1 MFNMKKKRL
10 QFLARAAMTLLLV
23 MFATIGARAD
33 EGTLSGSGTAAD
45 PYLIGSD
52 ADWET
57 FVSYINDKG
66 GQYRYSYY
74 KLTADIHV
82 TSMVG
87 KNDDTNAFKGVFD
100 GNGHTMTLNLT
111 TDGSSNFFAPFRYV
125 GGSTFK
131 RLHIAGKITS
141 NSYYVASLVGHHRW
155 STLNIYNCWSSV
167 DIVCTKKTDNSFNAG
182 FVGYSYDSNININN
196 CRFDGSLQ
204 GAETG
209 GWSGF
214 VGQRI
219 SNSSSTNIS
228 NCLFAPTQL
237 TVATNNSNTFAYN
250 SYVITNSYYT
260 KLLGKAQ
267 GTAVGTMADSE
278 LLNSL
283 GKGWEKRENK
293 IVPVFDIK
301 NLTTG
306 SIECNTFW
314 AYTGED
320 ITVTPT
326 VKDMDGNT
334 VSSENYS
341 VSFSPS
347 PVKEVGRYTMTVT
360 SNTANG
366 YSGTLTH
373 QFEVAQNISG
383 TGTQED
389 PYLIT
394 SAEDWNLFAKS
405 VEGGIDYSKKYV
417 KLTNDITISTM
428 VGVCDES
435 GDRPFSGTFDG
446 DNHTLTANITSTATD
461 DNKNN
466 QGVAPFH
473 LIKQATIQNLT
484 VAGQITSASKYA
496 AGLVGWVDGDYN
508 SSYIKNCVVKAT
520 ITTSADWAGGFV
532 GNICYSDRNNLYF
545 TNSVF
550 AGKIINT
557 SSDDRRRAGGF
568 CGYGYGYS
576 YFENCLENGTYTNV
590 TYMNPRNAHGIFFND
605 RVYSLYYVNKIA
617 VNDKYITKEYGC
629 YQVANTAPADE
640 LYLKREIKGY
650 QFYQSVWITGLNE
663 SYPYNNGEEVSLAY
677 ELKTNSG
684 KLTKDTDYTVTL
696 SPNAPAAAGDYT
708 ISFTAKEGN
717 SGGYAGTTTRT
728 FCVMDGENLDGYVFN
743 TEGEGES
750 KVYLINDERDLERL
764 AAYVNSGHDATG
776 KTFKQNA
783 DITLTAAHT
792 SIGRYFEGTYK
803 YFKGTYDGN
812 NKTISN
818 LTVNAPNSNYQG
830 LFGYTSKAVIKNV
843 TLANCNITGK
853 QYTGGIVGYASTSTA
868 IENCHVRGNIS
879 ATESDASGHG
889 GIAGSATTTSITN
902 CTVTGTIS
910 TSVSNDN
917 YGGIV
922 GAANYDVV
930 ITSCENAANISGD
943 GQNHGGIV
951 GRDYN
956 RSNKFKYCL
965 NTGVVNGNQ
974 YVGAIAG
981 QNDSPRDFDHC
992 YYSNQSTIKAFGTSS
1007 GSNNYTGYGEVAY
1020 VVTLGENIS
1029 KIEFAEQTVI
1039 TSALSGKKYYAKGD
1053 WTLTLTP
1060 NQTDVTFV
1068 SYACEG
1074 GTLSDLTTADG
1085 THKLTITD
1093 KDVTIS
1099 ALVSNNDAT
1108 DVNGV
1113 TIAAIPD
1120 MRWRGNNVSVVVP
1133 TITVTNGETS
1143 LVLGTDYLVECSNNT
1158 AIGEATI
1165 TIKGINNYKGTQTKT
1180 FNIVDFPLQDASA
1193 ANSASNPYL
1202 ITTAEDLEALASIV
1216 NTGSRLGGYYKQ
1228 SADITLTNEHTAIG
1242 NSSNT
1247 SFRGVYDGDNKVIKG
1262 LLINQPEATYQGLF
1276 GRAKN
1281 ATITNVIIE
1290 NCDITAKKYV
1300 GGICGYA
1307 GETTISNCKVSGAI
1321 KTADGVDGMYHGGIA
1336 GYISDKPI
1344 SSCVNTASVKGNNS
1358 KSQYYGGIVGEVSWT
1373 NITDCFNAGIVEGTL
1388 YVGSIVGSNG
1398 ASRLNNNYHTTTT
1411 TGGVGANDVATGTDQ
1426 TGATTVAKI
1435 TAAEGVTLT
1444 LPTTPT
1450 YVWNNEN
1457 LYESGVVVT
1466 LDFTVPEGKYWDHY
1480 TVNNG
1485 KISNAGVKE
1494 GEHTLTDFTA
1504 DVVISA
1510 TFVSE
1515 LTDIA
1520 TAGVT
1525 IAAIED
1531 LTYNGK
1537 EQHPT
1542 PVVTLNSN
1550 VLEAGSNYQVT
1561 YSEGCT
1567 NVGTYTITITG
1578 MGRYNG
1584 ILQKTFK
1591 IVPYDISG
1599 CDIKVEN
1606 KPYTGDVINVTP
1618 TVKYGSIT
1626 LAQGEDKDY
1635 TFVTNPTTV
1644 KEGGD
1649 YTLTVTGKGNYT
1661 GTKEVSFNVYYST
1674 PTELS
1679 CTNVT
1684 ATTAIVTWKDTYAAK
1699 WTVAYST
1706 DKTFESAA
1714 HIDVENAKTVSLEN
1728 LSADQVYYVRVK
1740 AVYGSQES
1748 DWSNVCSFEPT
1759 TKLLIGSGNNTSES
1773 LPFHNW
1779 YHYNLTQQIYTAEEL
1794 GKKAGTIM
1802 SLDFFKT
1809 DDNKCD
1815 NAIEIY
1821 LVKTDKTKF
1830 EGAKDWISVT
1840 EADKVYDGKKLF
1852 ENNQWTTIELS
1863 KPFDYD
1869 GVSNLAL
1876 IVYDKEVS
1884 GDSYGSGCNF
1894 RVYQGNDSQTLQY
1907 RNDRTGPFTSEGNN
1921 AILTPSVSGNS
1932 LSSTKNQLR
1941 IRMADKVTMNGLG
1954 IMSYASDNVLDFSN
1968 ISDLTAH
1975 YASSFAATAN
1985 NAGVLTMKQT
1995 ETTPAGEGLM
2005 LKGTANETFYVPALF
2020 NLTPEALTGN
2030 NLKGLTKITEVETTE
2045 GDKTNFILSQ
2055 QKGVIAWYPLAA
2067 KYALKAHSAY
2077 LQLLTNDV
2085 FTGDGTR
2092 AISMEFEDGVTTG
2105 FIQIATD
2112 DVEDGDWYGIDG
2124 IKFNQ
2129 KPTQRGVYINNGR
2142 KVIVK

>member
-1 MFNMKKKRL
+1 
-10 QFLARAAMTLLLV
+10 MTLLLV

-33 EGTLSGSGTAAD
+33 EGTLSGSGTDDD

-82 TSMVG
+82 TSMAG
-87 KNDDTNAFKGVFD
+87 KNDDDNAFKGIFD

-155 STLNIYNCWSSV
+155 GTLNIYNCWSSV
-167 DIVCTKKTDNSFNAG
+167 DIVCTKKSDNSFNAG

-214 VGQRI
+214 VGQRM

-301 NLTTG
+301 NLSTG
-306 SIECNTFW
+306 SIACNTFW
-314 AYTGED
+314 AYTGEEV
-320 ITVTPT
+320 TVTPT

-435 GDRPFSGTFDG
+435 GDRPFSGIFDG

-473 LIKQATIQNLT
+473 LIKQATIQNLI
-484 VAGQITSASKYA
+484 VAGNITSASKYA
-496 AGLVGWVDGDYN
+496 AGLVGWIDGKSKDSN
-508 SSYIKNCVVKAT
+508 IKDCIVKAT
-520 ITTSADWAGGFV
+520 ITTSADFAGGFV
-532 GNICYSDRNNLYF
+532 GNICYSDRNYLYF

-550 AGKIINT
+550 AGHIKNT
-557 SSDDRRRAGGF
+557 SSDDSRRAGGF
-568 CGYGYGYS
+568 CGYGYGDS
-576 YFENCLENGTYTNV
+576 YFENCLENGSYTNI
-590 TYMNPRNAHGIFFND
+590 TYMNPRNAYGIFSND

-617 VNDKYITKEYGC
+617 VNDKYIVKEYGC

-650 QFYQSVWITGLNE
+650 QFYQSVWITGIND

-696 SPNAPAAAGDYT
+696 SPNAPAAIGDYT

-717 SGGYAGTTTRT
+717 SGGYKGTTTHT
-728 FCVMDGENLDGYVFN
+728 FCVMEGENMDGYVFN

-750 KVYLINDERDLERL
+750 KVYLINNERDLERL

-853 QYTGGIVGYASTSTA
+853 QYTGGIVGCASTSTA
-868 IENCHVRGNIS
+868 IENCHVSGNIC
-879 ATESDASGHG
+879 ATASNASDHG
-889 GIAGSATTTSITN
+889 GIVGSATATSITN

-951 GRDYN
+951 GRDY
-956 RSNKFKYCL
+956 RSSNKFKYCL

-1020 VVTLGENIS
+1020 VVTLGEHIS

-1093 KDVTIS
+1093 KNVTIS
-1099 ALVSNNDAT
+1099 ALVSNNNGT

-1133 TITVTNGETS
+1133 TITVTNGETP

-1165 TIKGINNYKGTQTKT
+1165 TIKGINSYKGTQTKT

-1247 SFRGVYDGDNKVIKG
+1247 SFRGVYDGDNNVIKG
-1262 LLINQPEATYQGLF
+1262 LLINQPKAIYQGLF
-1276 GRAKN
+1276 GRAN
-1281 ATITNVIIE
+1281 QATITNVIIE

-1307 GETTISNCKVSGAI
+1307 SETTISNCKVSGAI

-1336 GYISDKPI
+1336 GSIYDKPI

-1358 KSQYYGGIVGEVSWT
+1358 KSQYYGGIVGEGSWT
-1373 NITDCFNAGIVEGTL
+1373 IITDCFNAGIVEGTL

-1485 KISNAGVKE
+1485 KISNASVKE

-1525 IAAIED
+1525 IADIED

-1537 EQHPT
+1537 EQHPS
-1542 PVVTLNSN
+1542 PVVTLSSN
-1550 VLEAGSNYQVT
+1550 VLEAGANYQVT

-1567 NVGTYTITITG
+1567 NVGTYTITIEG
-1578 MGRYNG
+1578 VGRYSG
-1584 ILQKTFK
+1584 RLTKTFN

-1649 YTLTVTGKGNYT
+1649 YTLTVTGKGNYA
-1661 GTKEVSFNVYYST
+1661 GTKEVPFNVYYPV
-1674 PTELS
+1674 PTNIS
-1679 CTNVT
+1679 CTNIA
-1684 ATTAIVTWKDTYAAK
+1684 ATTATVTWDKSAIVKK
-1699 WTVAYST
+1699 WIVEYST
-1706 DKTFESAA
+1706 DKTFESAER
-1714 HIDVENAKTVSLEN
+1714 IDVNESTATLAS

-1740 AVYGSQES
+1740 AVYGTDQES

-1759 TKLLIGSGNNTSES
+1759 TKLLVGSGDGTSRF
-1773 LPFHNW
+1773 LPFSNW
-1779 YHYNLTQQIYTAEEL
+1779 YHYGLTQQIYTAKEL
-1794 GKKAGTIM
+1794 GNKAGSIM
-1802 SLDFFKT
+1802 ALDFFRT
-1809 DDNKCD
+1809 DDNEC
-1815 NAIEIY
+1815 NNTIEIY
-1821 LVKTDKTKF
+1821 LVKTDKTAF
-1830 EGAKDWISVT
+1830 TNSSDWISVT
-1840 EADKVYDGKKLF
+1840 EAEKVYDGKMQF
-1852 ENNQWTTIELS
+1852 ESNQWTTIELT

-1876 IVYDKEVS
+1876 IVYDKNVS
-1884 GDSYGSGCNF
+1884 EDSYGDYRAF
-1894 RVYQGNDSQTLQY
+1894 RTFKGNDNQTLFF
-1907 RNDRTGPFTSEGNN
+1907 RSDREDPTIRPTVTGTRSN
-1921 AILTPSVSGNS
+1921 A
-1932 LSSTKNQLR
+1932 KNQLR
-1941 IRMADKVTMNGLG
+1941 IRMADKITMNGLG

-1968 ISDLTAH
+1968 VSDLTAH

-1985 NAGVLTMKQT
+1985 NAGVLTMTQV

-2085 FTGDGTR
+2085 FTNDGTR

-2105 FIQIATD
+2105 FIQIATGEA
-2112 DVEDGDWYGIDG
+2112 EDGDWYGIDG

>member
-1 MFNMKKKRL
+1 
-10 QFLARAAMTLLLV
+10 MTLLLV

-66 GQYRYSYY
+66 GNYRFKNY

-87 KNDDTNAFKGVFD
+87 KNDDTNAFKGIFD

-155 STLNIYNCWSSV
+155 GTLNIYNCWSSV

-260 KLLGKAQ
+260 KLLGKEQ

-301 NLTTG
+301 NLSTG

-314 AYTGED
+314 AYTGEEV
-320 ITVTPT
+320 TVTPT

-405 VEGGIDYSKKYV
+405 VGGGIDYSKKYV

-435 GDRPFSGTFDG
+435 GDRPFSGIFEG
-446 DNHTLTANITSTATD
+446 DNHTLTANITSTATG

-484 VAGQITSASKYA
+484 VAGNITSASKYA
-496 AGLVGWVDGDYN
+496 AGLVGWIDGKSKDSN
-508 SSYIKNCVVKAT
+508 IKDCIVKAT
-520 ITTSADWAGGFV
+520 ITTSADFAGGFV
-532 GNICYSDRNNLYF
+532 GNICYSDRNYLYF

-550 AGKIINT
+550 AGHIKNT

-568 CGYGYGYS
+568 CGYGYGDS
-576 YFENCLENGTYTNV
+576 YFENCLENGSYTNI
-590 TYMNPRNAHGIFFND
+590 TYMNPRNAYGIFSND
-605 RVYSLYYVNKIA
+605 RVNSLYYVNKIA

-640 LYLKREIKGY
+640 LYLPREIKGY

-677 ELKTNSG
+677 VLKTNSAQ
-684 KLTKDTDYTVTL
+684 LTKDTDYTVTL

-717 SGGYAGTTTRT
+717 SGGYAGTTTHT
-728 FCVMDGENLDGYVFN
+728 FCVMEGENMDGYVFN

-750 KVYLINDERDLERL
+750 KVYLINNERDLERL
-764 AAYVNSGHDATG
+764 AAYVNSDHDATG
-776 KTFKQNA
+776 KTFKQTA

-792 SIGRYFEGTYK
+792 SIGGYFEGK
-803 YFKGTYDGN
+803 SKCFKGTYDGN

-818 LTVNAPNSNYQG
+818 LIVNAPNSSYQG
-830 LFGYTSKAVIKNV
+830 LFGYTREAKIKNV

-853 QYTGGIVGYASTSTA
+853 QYTGGIVGCALSSTA
-868 IENCHVRGNIS
+868 IENCHVSGNIC
-879 ATESDASGHG
+879 ATASNASDHG
-889 GIAGSATTTSITN
+889 GIVGSATATSITN

-956 RSNKFKYCL
+956 SSNKFKYCL

-981 QNDSPRDFDHC
+981 QNSSPRDFDHC

-1020 VVTLGENIS
+1020 VVTLGKNIS
-1029 KIEFAEQTVI
+1029 NIEFAEQTVI
-1039 TSALSGKKYYAKGD
+1039 TSALSGKKYCAKGD

-1060 NQTDVTFV
+1060 DQTDVTFV

-1133 TITVTNGETS
+1133 TITVTNGETP

-1165 TIKGINNYKGTQTKT
+1165 TIKGINSYKGTQTKT

-1247 SFRGVYDGDNKVIKG
+1247 SFRGVYDGDNNVIKG
-1262 LLINQPEATYQGLF
+1262 LLINQPKAIYQGLF
-1276 GRAKN
+1276 GRAN
-1281 ATITNVIIE
+1281 QATITNVIIE

-1307 GETTISNCKVSGAI
+1307 SETTISNCKVSGAI

-1336 GYISDKPI
+1336 GSIYDKPI

-1358 KSQYYGGIVGEVSWT
+1358 KSQYYGGIVGEGSWT
-1373 NITDCFNAGIVEGTL
+1373 NINDCFNAGIVEGTL

-1485 KISNAGVKE
+1485 KISNASVKE

-1525 IAAIED
+1525 IADIED

-1537 EQHPT
+1537 EQHPS
-1542 PVVTLNSN
+1542 PVVTLSSN
-1550 VLEAGSNYQVT
+1550 VLEAGANYQVT

-1567 NVGTYTITITG
+1567 NVGTYTITIEG
-1578 MGRYNG
+1578 VGRYSG
-1584 ILQKTFK
+1584 RLTKTFN

-1649 YTLTVTGKGNYT
+1649 YTLTVTGKGNYA
-1661 GTKEVSFNVYYST
+1661 GMKEMPFNVYY
-1674 PTELS
+1674 PVPNNIR
-1679 CTNVT
+1679 CTNIA
-1684 ATTAIVTWKDTYAAK
+1684 ATTATVTWDKSAVAK
-1699 WTVAYST
+1699 KWIVEYST
-1706 DKTFESAA
+1706 DKTFESAER
-1714 HIDVENAKTVSLEN
+1714 IDVNESTATLAS

-1740 AVYGSQES
+1740 AVYGTDQES

-1759 TKLLIGSGNNTSES
+1759 TKLLVGSGDGTSRF
-1773 LPFHNW
+1773 LPFSNW
-1779 YHYNLTQQIYTAEEL
+1779 YHYGLTQQIYTAKEL
-1794 GKKAGTIM
+1794 GNKAGSIM
-1802 SLDFFKT
+1802 ALDFFRT
-1809 DDNKCD
+1809 DDNEC
-1815 NAIEIY
+1815 NNTIEIY
-1821 LVKTDKTKF
+1821 LVKTDKTAF
-1830 EGAKDWISVT
+1830 TNSSDWISVT
-1840 EADKVYDGKKLF
+1840 EAEKVYDGKMQF
-1852 ENNQWTTIELS
+1852 ESNQWTTIELT

-1876 IVYDKEVS
+1876 IVYDKNVS
-1884 GDSYGSGCNF
+1884 EDSYGDYRAF
-1894 RVYQGNDSQTLQY
+1894 RTFKGNDNQTLFF
-1907 RNDRTGPFTSEGNN
+1907 RSDRDDPTIRPTVTGTRSN
-1921 AILTPSVSGNS
+1921 A
-1932 LSSTKNQLR
+1932 KNQLR

-1954 IMSYASDNVLDFSN
+1954 IMSYASDNALDFSN
-1968 ISDLTAH
+1968 VSDLTAH
-1975 YASSFAATAN
+1975 YASGFAATAN
-1985 NAGVLTMKQT
+1985 NAGVLTMTQV

-2085 FTGDGTR
+2085 FTNEGTR

>member
-1 MFNMKKKRL
+1 
-10 QFLARAAMTLLLV
+10 MTLLLV

-33 EGTLSGSGTAAD
+33 EGTLSGSGTATD

-66 GQYRYSYY
+66 GQYRYKNY

-82 TSMVG
+82 TSMAG
-87 KNDDTNAFKGVFD
+87 KNNDDNAFKGVFD
-100 GNGHTMTLNLT
+100 GNGHTMTLDLT
-111 TDGSSNFFAPFRYV
+111 DDGNSYCAPFRFV
-125 GGSTFK
+125 GKSTFK

-141 NSYYVASLVGHHRW
+141 ISYNAASLVGYQRYG
-155 STLNIYNCWSSV
+155 TLNIYNCWSSV
-167 DIVCTKKTDNSFNAG
+167 DIVCTKKSSYSCNAG
-182 FVGYSYDSNININN
+182 FVGYIYESDININN

-204 GAETG
+204 GADADG
-209 GWSGF
+209 CSGF
-214 VGQRI
+214 VGQRN
-219 SNSSSTNIS
+219 SNSSSMKIS

-237 TVATNNSNTFAYN
+237 TVATDNSYTFAYKSDVN
-250 SYVITNSYYT
+250 TNNYYT
-260 KLLGKAQ
+260 TPLGKEQ
-267 GTAVGTMADSE
+267 GTAIGNMTDSE
-278 LLNSL
+278 LLNKL
-283 GKGWEKRENK
+283 GKGWEKKGDK

-301 NLTTG
+301 NLSTG

-314 AYTGED
+314 AYTGEEV
-320 ITVTPT
+320 TVTPT

-334 VSSENYS
+334 VSAENYS

-347 PVKEVGRYTMTVT
+347 PVKEVGQYTMTVA

-383 TGTQED
+383 TGTKED

-394 SAEDWNLFAKS
+394 STDDWNVFAKS
-405 VEGGIDYSKKYV
+405 VEGGIDYYNKFV
-417 KLTNDITISTM
+417 KLTNNITISTM

-435 GDRPFSGTFDG
+435 GNKPFRGTFDG
-446 DNHTLTANITSTATD
+446 DNHALTANITSTATGD
-461 DNKNN
+461 DKNN

-496 AGLVGWVDGDYN
+496 AGLVGWVDGNY
-508 SSYIKNCVVKAT
+508 SRSYIKDCIVKAT

-550 AGKIINT
+550 AGHINNT
-557 SSDDRRRAGGF
+557 SSDDNRRAGGF
-568 CGYGYGYS
+568 CGYGFGDS
-576 YFENCLENGTYTNV
+576 YFGNCLENGSYTNI
-590 TYMNPRNAHGIFFND
+590 TYMNPRNAYGVFSND
-605 RVYSLYYVNKIA
+605 RVNSLYYVNKIA
-617 VNDKYITKEYGC
+617 VNNKYIAKEYGC

-650 QFYQSVWITGLNE
+650 QFYQSVWITGLND

-684 KLTKDTDYTVTL
+684 QLTKDTDYTVTL
-696 SPNAPAAAGDYT
+696 SPNAPAAVGTYT

-728 FCVMDGENLDGYVFN
+728 FCVMEGEDLDGYVFD

-750 KVYLINDERDLERL
+750 KVYLINNERDLERL

-783 DITLTAAHT
+783 NITLTAAHT
-792 SIGRYFEGTYK
+792 SIGGYFEGNSR

-812 NKTISN
+812 NKKISE
-818 LTVNAPNSNYQG
+818 LTVTAPYSNYQG
-830 LFGYTSKAVIKNV
+830 LFGNTQKAVIKNV

-853 QYTGGIVGYASTSTA
+853 QCTGGIVGYASASTA
-868 IENCHVRGNIS
+868 IENCHVRGNIL
-879 ATESDASGHG
+879 ATASNASDHG
-889 GIAGSATTTSITN
+889 GIVGSATATSITN

-922 GAANYDVV
+922 GVANYDVT
-930 ITSCENAANISGD
+930 ITSCENATNISGD

-951 GRDYN
+951 GRDN
-956 RSNKFKYCL
+956 SGSNKFKYCL

-974 YVGAIAG
+974 FVGAIAG
-981 QNDSPRDFDHC
+981 KVYSVRNYDHC
-992 YYSNQSTIKAFGTSS
+992 YYPNGSTIKALGTSS
-1007 GSNNYTGYGEVAY
+1007 SSNDYRGYGEVAY
-1020 VVTLGENIS
+1020 AVTTGEHIS
-1029 KIEFAEQTVI
+1029 KIDIAEGTVV
-1039 TSALSGKKYYAKGD
+1039 TSAISGKKYCTKGD
-1053 WTLTLTP
+1053 WTLTLKP
-1060 NQTDVTFV
+1060 DQTDVTFV

-1120 MRWRGNNVSVVVP
+1120 MRWLGNVGVVP
-1133 TITVTNGETS
+1133 TITMTNGETS
-1143 LVLGTDYLVECSNNT
+1143 LVLGTDYIVEGSNNT

-1165 TIKGINNYKGTQTKT
+1165 TIKGINNYKGTTTKK
-1180 FNIVDFPLQDASA
+1180 FNIVDFTLQDASA
-1193 ANSASNPYL
+1193 ANSATNPYL

-1216 NTGSRLGGYYKQ
+1216 NTKARLAGYYKQ
-1228 SADITLTNEHTAIG
+1228 TADITLSDEHTAIG

-1247 SFRGVYDGDNKVIKG
+1247 SFQGIYDGDNKFIKG
-1262 LLINQPEATYQGLF
+1262 LLINQAEGTYQGLF
-1276 GRAKN
+1276 GRAYR
-1281 ATITNVIIE
+1281 ATIQNVIIE
-1290 NCDITAKKYV
+1290 NCDITAKDYV
-1300 GGICGYA
+1300 GGICGHA
-1307 GETTISNCKVSGAI
+1307 SETTISSCKVSGAI

-1336 GYISDKPI
+1336 GYIYNKPT
-1344 SSCVNTASVKGNNS
+1344 SKCVNTASVKGNNS
-1358 KSQYYGGIVGEVSWT
+1358 KSQYYGGIVGEVRRT

-1388 YVGSIVGSNG
+1388 YVGSIVGSNN

-1411 TGGVGANDVATGTDQ
+1411 TGGVGAKDAATGTDQ

-1450 YVWNNEN
+1450 YVWNNES
-1457 LYESGVVVT
+1457 LYMSGVVVT
-1466 LDFTVPEGKYWDHY
+1466 LDCTVPEGKYWDHY

-1494 GEHTLTDFTA
+1494 GEHTLTDFTD
-1504 DVVISA
+1504 DVAISA
-1510 TFVSE
+1510 TYASE
-1515 LTDIA
+1515 LTNIA

-1525 IAAIED
+1525 IADIED

-1537 EQHPT
+1537 EQHPS

-1550 VLEAGSNYQVT
+1550 VLEAGANYQVT
-1561 YSEGCT
+1561 YSDGCN
-1567 NVGTYTITITG
+1567 NVGTYTITVQG
-1578 MGRYNG
+1578 MGRYTG
-1584 ILQKTFK
+1584 TLQKSFK
-1591 IVPYDISG
+1591 IVPYDING

-1644 KEGGD
+1644 KKGGD

-1684 ATTAIVTWKDTYAAK
+1684 ATTATVTWKDGIATK
-1699 WTVAYST
+1699 WTVEYST
-1706 DKTFESAA
+1706 DKTFESAER
-1714 HIDVENAKTVSLEN
+1714 IDVNESTATLASL
-1728 LSADQVYYVRVK
+1728 STDQVYYVRVK
-1740 AVYGSQES
+1740 AVYGTDQES
-1748 DWSNVCSFEPT
+1748 DWSNVCSVEPT
-1759 TKLLIGSGNNTSES
+1759 TKLLVGSGDGTSRF
-1773 LPFHNW
+1773 LPFSNW
-1779 YHYNLTQQIYTAEEL
+1779 YHYGLTQQIYTAKEL
-1794 GKKAGTIM
+1794 GNKAGSIM
-1802 SLDFFKT
+1802 ALDFFRT
-1809 DDNKCD
+1809 DDNEC
-1815 NAIEIY
+1815 NNTIEIY
-1821 LVKTDKTKF
+1821 LVKTDKTAF
-1830 EGAKDWISVT
+1830 TNSSDWISVT
-1840 EADKVYDGKKLF
+1840 EADKVYDGKMQF
-1852 ENNQWTTIELS
+1852 ESNQWTTIELT

-1876 IVYDKEVS
+1876 IVYDKNVKE
-1884 GDSYGSGCNF
+1884 DSYGDYRAF
-1894 RVYQGNDSQTLQY
+1894 RTFKGNDNQTLY
-1907 RNDRTGPFTSEGNN
+1907 FRSDREDPTIRPTSTGNRSKE
-1921 AILTPSVSGNS
+1921 
-1932 LSSTKNQLR
+1932 KNQLR
-1941 IRMADKVTMNGLG
+1941 IRMADKITMNGLG

-1968 ISDLTAH
+1968 VGELTAH

-1985 NAGVLTMKQT
+1985 NAGVLTMTQV

-2085 FTGDGTR
+2085 FTSDGTR

-2105 FIQIATD
+2105 FIQIATGEA
-2112 DVEDGDWYGIDG
+2112 EDGDWYGIDG

>member
-1 MFNMKKKRL
+1 
-10 QFLARAAMTLLLV
+10 MTLLLV

-66 GQYRYSYY
+66 GNYRFKNY

-87 KNDDTNAFKGVFD
+87 KNDDTNAFKGIFD

-155 STLNIYNCWSSV
+155 GTLNIYNCWSSV
-167 DIVCTKKTDNSFNAG
+167 DIVCTKKTGNSFNAG
-182 FVGYSYDSNININN
+182 FVGYSYDSKININN

-214 VGQRI
+214 VGQRM
-219 SNSSSTNIS
+219 SNSSSMNIS

-237 TVATNNSNTFAYN
+237 TAATNNSNTFAYN
-250 SYVITNSYYT
+250 SDVITNSYYT
-260 KLLGKAQ
+260 KPLGKEQ

-301 NLTTG
+301 NLSTG

-314 AYTGED
+314 AYTGEEV
-320 ITVTPT
+320 TVTPT

-373 QFEVAQNISG
+373 QFKVTKNISG
-383 TGTQED
+383 TGTKDE
-389 PYLIT
+389 PYLINT
-394 SAEDWNLFAKS
+394 TDDWNLFAKS
-405 VEGGIDYSKKYV
+405 VEGGIDYYGKYV

-435 GDRPFSGTFDG
+435 GDRPFRGIFEG
-446 DNHTLTANITSTATD
+446 DNHTLTANITSTATG

-484 VAGQITSASKYA
+484 VAGNIKSASKYA
-496 AGLVGWVDGDYN
+496 AGLVGWIDGKSKDSN
-508 SSYIKNCVVKAT
+508 IKDCIVKAT
-520 ITTSADWAGGFV
+520 ITTSADCAGGFV

-557 SSDDRRRAGGF
+557 SSDDSRRAGGF
-568 CGYGYGYS
+568 CGYGYSNS

-590 TYMNPRNAHGIFFND
+590 TYMNPRNAYGAFFND
-605 RVYSLYYVNKIA
+605 RVNSLYYVNKIA

-629 YQVANTAPADE
+629 YQVANTVPADE
-640 LYLKREIKGY
+640 LYLQREIKGY
-650 QFYQSVWITGLNE
+650 QFYQSVWITGLND

-728 FCVMDGENLDGYVFN
+728 FSVMDGENLDGYVFN

-750 KVYLINDERDLERL
+750 KVYLINNERDLERL
-764 AAYVNSGHDATG
+764 AAYVNSGHDATD
-776 KTFKQNA
+776 KTFKQTA

-792 SIGRYFEGTYK
+792 SIGGYFEGNFR

-830 LFGYTSKAVIKNV
+830 LFGYTREAKIKNV

-853 QYTGGIVGYASTSTA
+853 QNTGGIVGYASTSTA
-868 IENCHVRGNIS
+868 IENCHVNGNIN
-879 ATESDASGHG
+879 ATASVAGYHG
-889 GIAGSATTTSITN
+889 GIVGSATATSITN

-951 GRDYN
+951 GRDY
-956 RSNKFKYCL
+956 RSSNKFKYCL
-965 NTGVVNGNQ
+965 NTGVVSGNQ

-981 QNDSPRDFDHC
+981 QKDSPRDFDHC
-992 YYSNQSTIKAFGTSS
+992 YYPNQSTIKAFGYSS
-1007 GSNNYTGYGEVAY
+1007 GSNNYTGHGEVAY
-1020 VVTLGENIS
+1020 VVTLGKNIS
-1029 KIEFAEQTVI
+1029 NIEFAEQTVI
-1039 TSALSGKKYYAKGD
+1039 TSALTGKKYCAKGD

-1060 NQTDVTFV
+1060 DQTDVTFV

-1133 TITVTNGETS
+1133 TIMVTNGETP

-1165 TIKGINNYKGTQTKT
+1165 TIKGINSYKGTQTKT

-1276 GRAKN
+1276 GRAYS
-1281 ATITNVIIE
+1281 ATIQNVIIE

-1307 GETTISNCKVSGAI
+1307 SETTISNCKVSGAI

-1466 LDFTVPEGKYWDHY
+1466 LDFTVPEGKYWDQY

-1485 KISNAGVKE
+1485 KISNASVKG

-1520 TAGVT
+1520 TAGAI
-1525 IAAIED
+1525 IADIED

-1537 EQHPT
+1537 EQHPS

-1561 YSEGCT
+1561 YADGCT
-1567 NVGTYTITITG
+1567 NVGTYTITVQG
-1578 MGRYNG
+1578 MGRYTG
-1584 ILQKTFK
+1584 TLQKSFK
-1591 IVPYDISG
+1591 IVPYDING

-1606 KPYTGDVINVTP
+1606 QIYTGKVINVKP
-1618 TVKYGSIT
+1618 TVKMGSTT
-1626 LAQGEDKDY
+1626 LVQGAEKDY

-1661 GTKEVSFNVYYST
+1661 GTKEVPFNVYYPA

-1684 ATTAIVTWKDTYAAK
+1684 ATTAIVTWKDGIATK
-1699 WTVAYST
+1699 WAVEYST
-1706 DKTFESAA
+1706 DKTFESAERLE
-1714 HIDVENAKTVSLEN
+1714 VNEKTVTLDPITSGE
-1728 LSADQVYYVRVK
+1728 VYYVRVK
-1740 AVYGSQES
+1740 AVYEGQES
-1748 DWSNVCSFEPT
+1748 DWSNVCSVEPT
-1759 TKLLIGSGNNTSES
+1759 TKLLVGSGNNTSSS
-1773 LPFHNW
+1773 LPFSNW
-1779 YHYNLTQQIYTAEEL
+1779 YYYGLTQQIYTAKEL
-1794 GKKAGTIM
+1794 GNKAGSIM
-1802 SLDFFKT
+1802 ALDFFRT
-1809 DDNKCD
+1809 DNNPC
-1815 NAIEIY
+1815 NNTIEIY
-1821 LVKTDKTKF
+1821 LVKTDKTMF
-1830 EGAKDWISVT
+1830 TTSSDWISVT
-1840 EADKVYDGKKLF
+1840 EADKVYDGKVQF
-1852 ENNQWTTIELS
+1852 ESNQWTTIELT

-1876 IVYDKEVS
+1876 IVYDKKVS
-1884 GDSYGSGCNF
+1884 GDSYGNYRAF
-1894 RVYQGNDSQTLQY
+1894 RTFKGNDNQTLFFKS
-1907 RNDRTGPFTSEGNN
+1907 DRDDPTIRPTVTGGLSN
-1921 AILTPSVSGNS
+1921 A
-1932 LSSTKNQLR
+1932 KNQLR

-1954 IMSYASDNVLDFSN
+1954 IMSYASDNALDFSN

-1975 YASSFAATAN
+1975 YASGFAATAN
-1985 NAGVLTMKQT
+1985 NAGVLTMKQV

-2045 GDKTNFILSQ
+2045 GDYTNFILSQ
-2055 QKGVIAWYPLAA
+2055 QNGVIAWYPLAA

-2105 FIQIATD
+2105 FIQIATG
-2112 DVEDGDWYGIDG
+2112 DVEVGDWYGIDG
-2124 IKFNQ
+2124 VKFNQ

>member
-10 QFLARAAMTLLLV
+10 HSLARAAMTLLLV

-74 KLTADIHV
+74 KLTADIKV
-82 TSMVG
+82 TSMAG
-87 KNDDTNAFKGVFD
+87 KNNDDNAFKGVFD
-100 GNGHTMTLNLT
+100 GNGHTMTLDLT
-111 TDGSSNFFAPFRYV
+111 DDGNSYCAPFRFV
-125 GGSTFK
+125 GKSTFK

-141 NSYYVASLVGHHRW
+141 ISYNAASLVGYQRYG
-155 STLNIYNCWSSV
+155 TLNIYNCWSSV
-167 DIVCTKKTDNSFNAG
+167 DIMCTKKSSYSCNAG
-182 FVGYSYDSNININN
+182 FVGYIYESDININN

-219 SNSSSTNIS
+219 SNSSSMKIS

-237 TVATNNSNTFAYN
+237 TVATDNSYTFAYKSDVN
-250 SYVITNSYYT
+250 TNNYYT
-260 KLLGKAQ
+260 TPLGKEQ
-267 GTAVGTMADSE
+267 GTAIGNMTDSE
-278 LLNSL
+278 LLNKL
-283 GKGWEKRENK
+283 GKGWEKKGDK

-301 NLTTG
+301 NLSTG

-314 AYTGED
+314 AYTGEEV
-320 ITVTPT
+320 TVTPT

-334 VSSENYS
+334 VSAENYS

-347 PVKEVGRYTMTVT
+347 PVKEVGQYTMTVA

-383 TGTQED
+383 TGTKDD

-394 SAEDWNLFAKS
+394 STDDWNVFAKS
-405 VEGGIDYSKKYV
+405 VEGGIDYYNKFV
-417 KLTNDITISTM
+417 KLTNNITISTM

-435 GDRPFSGTFDG
+435 GNKPFRGTFDG
-446 DNHTLTANITSTATD
+446 DNHTLTANITSTATGD
-461 DNKNN
+461 DKNN

-496 AGLVGWVDGDYN
+496 AGLVGWVDGNY
-508 SSYIKNCVVKAT
+508 SRSYIKDCIVKAT
-520 ITTSADWAGGFV
+520 ITTSADCAGGFV
-532 GNICYSDRNNLYF
+532 GNICYSDRNYLHF

-550 AGKIINT
+550 AGHINNT
-557 SSDDRRRAGGF
+557 SSDDNRRAGGF
-568 CGYGYGYS
+568 CGYGFGDS
-576 YFENCLENGTYTNV
+576 YFGNCLENGSYTNI
-590 TYMNPRNAHGIFFND
+590 TYMNPRNAYGVFSND
-605 RVYSLYYVNKIA
+605 RVNSLYYVNKIA
-617 VNDKYITKEYGC
+617 VNNKYIAKEYGC

-650 QFYQSVWITGLNE
+650 QFYQSVWITGLND

-684 KLTKDTDYTVTL
+684 QLTKDTDYTVTL
-696 SPNAPAAAGDYT
+696 SSNAPAAVGTYT

-728 FCVMDGENLDGYVFN
+728 FCVMEGEDLDGYVFD

-750 KVYLINDERDLERL
+750 KVYLINNERDLERL

-783 DITLTAAHT
+783 NITLTAAHT
-792 SIGRYFEGTYK
+792 SIGGYFEGNSR

-812 NKTISN
+812 NKKISE
-818 LTVNAPNSNYQG
+818 LTVTAPYSNYQG
-830 LFGYTSKAVIKNV
+830 LFGNTQKAVIKNV

-853 QYTGGIVGYASTSTA
+853 QCTGGIVGYASASTA
-868 IENCHVRGNIS
+868 IENCHVRGNIL
-879 ATESDASGHG
+879 ATASNASDHG
-889 GIAGSATTTSITN
+889 GIVGSATATSITN

-922 GAANYDVV
+922 GVANYDVT
-930 ITSCENAANISGD
+930 ITSCENATNISGD

-951 GRDYN
+951 GRDN
-956 RSNKFKYCL
+956 SDSNKFKYCL

-974 YVGAIAG
+974 FVGAIAG
-981 QNDSPRDFDHC
+981 KVYSVRNYDHC
-992 YYSNQSTIKAFGTSS
+992 YYPNGSTIKAFGISS
-1007 GSNNYTGYGEVAY
+1007 SSNDYRGNGEVAY
-1020 VVTLGENIS
+1020 VVTTGEHIS
-1029 KIEFAEQTVI
+1029 KIEIAEQTVV
-1039 TSALSGKKYYAKGD
+1039 TSAISGKKYCAKGD

-1093 KDVTIS
+1093 NNVTIS
-1099 ALVSNNDAT
+1099 ALVSNNNGT
-1108 DVNGV
+1108 DVSGV
-1113 TIAAIPD
+1113 TIADIPD
-1120 MRWRGNNVSVVVP
+1120 MRWLGNVGVVP
-1133 TITVTNGETS
+1133 TITVTNGETP
-1143 LVLGTDYLVECSNNT
+1143 LVLGTDYLVEGSNNT
-1158 AIGEATI
+1158 VVGEATI
-1165 TIKGINNYKGTQTKT
+1165 TIKGINSYMGTKTKT
-1180 FNIVDFPLQDASA
+1180 FNIVDFPLQNASA
-1193 ANSASNPYL
+1193 ANSATNPYL
-1202 ITTAEDLEALASIV
+1202 ITTAEDLDILASIV
-1216 NTGSRLGGYYKQ
+1216 NTSARRDGYYKQ
-1228 SADITLTNEHTAIG
+1228 SADITLSHEHTAIG

-1262 LLINQPEATYQGLF
+1262 LLINQPKATYQGLF
-1276 GRAKN
+1276 GRAN
-1281 ATITNVIIE
+1281 EATIKNVIIE
-1290 NCDITAKKYV
+1290 NCDITAKEYV

-1307 GETTISNCKVSGAI
+1307 SYTPISNCNVSGAI
-1321 KTADGVDGMYHGGIA
+1321 KTADGVDGAFHGGIA

-1344 SSCVNTASVKGNNS
+1344 SNCVNTANVTGNNAR
-1358 KSQYYGGIVGEVSWT
+1358 SQYYGGIVGQVSWT
-1373 NITDCFNAGIVEGTL
+1373 KVTDCFNAGIVEGTSF
-1388 YVGSIVGSNG
+1388 VGSIVGLKHS
-1398 ASRLNNNYHTTTT
+1398 SSTLSNNYHTITT
-1411 TGGVGANDVATGTDQ
+1411 TGGVGANGVATGTDQ

-1457 LYESGVVVT
+1457 LYKSGVVVT
-1466 LDFTVPEGKYWDHY
+1466 LDCTVPEGKYWDQY

-1485 KISNAGVKE
+1485 KISNVGVKG

-1520 TAGVT
+1520 TAGAI
-1525 IAAIED
+1525 IADIED

-1537 EQHPT
+1537 EQHPS

-1550 VLEAGSNYQVT
+1550 VLEAGANYQVT

-1567 NVGTYTITITG
+1567 NVGTYTITVEGI
-1578 MGRYNG
+1578 GRYSG
-1584 ILQKTFK
+1584 TLTKTFK

-1661 GTKEVSFNVYYST
+1661 GTKEASFNVYYPV
-1674 PTELS
+1674 PTNIS
-1679 CTNVT
+1679 CTNIA
-1684 ATTAIVTWKDTYAAK
+1684 ATTATVTWDKSVIVKK
-1699 WTVAYST
+1699 WIVEYST
-1706 DKTFESAA
+1706 DKTFESVER
-1714 HIDVENAKTVSLEN
+1714 IDVNESTATLAS

-1740 AVYGSQES
+1740 AVYGTNQES
-1748 DWSNVCSFEPT
+1748 DWSLVRSVEPT
-1759 TKLLIGSGNNTSES
+1759 TKLLVGSGNYTSDF

-1779 YHYNLTQQIYTAEEL
+1779 YYYGLTQQIYTAKEL
-1794 GKKAGTIM
+1794 GNKAGSIM
-1802 SLDFFKT
+1802 ALDFFKT
-1809 DDNKCD
+1809 DDKECN
-1815 NAIEIY
+1815 NTIEIY
-1821 LVKTDKTKF
+1821 LVKTDKTAF
-1830 EGAKDWISVT
+1830 TNSSDWISVT
-1840 EADKVYDGKKLF
+1840 EADKVYDGKVQF
-1852 ENNQWTTIELS
+1852 ESNQWTTIELT

-1876 IVYDKEVS
+1876 IVYNKRVD
-1884 GDSYGSGCNF
+1884 GDSYRSCDF
-1894 RVYQGNDSQTLQY
+1894 KAFKGNDNQTLY
-1907 RNDRTGPFTSEGNN
+1907 FRKDDIDPTIKPTVTGARSKE
-1921 AILTPSVSGNS
+1921 
-1932 LSSTKNQLR
+1932 KNQLR

-1975 YASSFAATAN
+1975 YASGFTSTAN

-2045 GDKTNFILSQ
+2045 GDYTNFILSQ

-2085 FTGDGTR
+2085 FTNGGTR

-2105 FIQIATD
+2105 FIQIATGEA
-2112 DVEDGDWYGIDG
+2112 EDGDWYGIDG
-2124 IKFNQ
+2124 VKFNQ

>member
-1 MFNMKKKRL
+1 M
-10 QFLARAAMTLLLV
+10 
-23 MFATIGARAD
+23 
-33 EGTLSGSGTAAD
+33 
-45 PYLIGSD
+45 
-52 ADWET
+52 
-57 FVSYINDKG
+57 
-66 GQYRYSYY
+66 
-74 KLTADIHV
+74 
-82 TSMVG
+82 
-87 KNDDTNAFKGVFD
+87 
-100 GNGHTMTLNLT
+100 
-111 TDGSSNFFAPFRYV
+111 
-125 GGSTFK
+125 
-131 RLHIAGKITS
+131 
-141 NSYYVASLVGHHRW
+141 
-155 STLNIYNCWSSV
+155 
-167 DIVCTKKTDNSFNAG
+167 
-182 FVGYSYDSNININN
+182 
-196 CRFDGSLQ
+196 Q

-301 NLTTG
+301 NLSTG

-314 AYTGED
+314 AYTGEEV
-320 ITVTPT
+320 TVTPT

-347 PVKEVGRYTMTVT
+347 PVKEEGRYTMTVT

-373 QFEVAQNISG
+373 QFEVVQNISG

-405 VEGGIDYSKKYV
+405 VGGGIDYSKKYV

-461 DNKNN
+461 DDKNN

-496 AGLVGWVDGDYN
+496 AGLVGWVDGGDYN
-508 SSYIKNCVVKAT
+508 RSYIKNCVVKAT
-520 ITTSADWAGGFV
+520 ITTSADCAGGFV

-550 AGKIINT
+550 AGHINNT
-557 SSDDRRRAGGF
+557 SSDNSRRAGGF
-568 CGYGYGYS
+568 CGYGYSNS

-590 TYMNPRNAHGIFFND
+590 TYMNPRNAYGIFSND
-605 RVYSLYYVNKIA
+605 RVNSLYYVNKIA

-650 QFYQSVWITGLNE
+650 QFYQSVWITGLND

-696 SPNAPAAAGDYT
+696 SSNAPAAAGDYT

-728 FCVMDGENLDGYVFN
+728 FSVMEGEDLDGYVFN

-764 AAYVNSGHDATG
+764 AAYVNSGHDALG

-889 GIAGSATTTSITN
+889 GIVGSATATSITN

-1039 TSALSGKKYYAKGD
+1039 TSTLSGKKYYAKGD

-1133 TITVTNGETS
+1133 TITVTNGETP

-1165 TIKGINNYKGTQTKT
+1165 TIKGINNYKGTTTKT
-1180 FNIVDFPLQDASA
+1180 FNIVDFTLQDASA

-1247 SFRGVYDGDNKVIKG
+1247 PFKGIYDGDNKVIKG
-1262 LLINQPEATYQGLF
+1262 LLINQAEGTYQGLF

-1290 NCDITAKKYV
+1290 NCDITAKDYV
-1300 GGICGYA
+1300 GGICGHA
-1307 GETTISNCKVSGAI
+1307 SETTISNCKVSGAI

-1336 GYISDKPI
+1336 GYIYYKSI

-1358 KSQYYGGIVGEVSWT
+1358 KSQYYGGIVGEGSWT
-1373 NITDCFNAGIVEGTL
+1373 IITDCFNAGIVEGTL

-1537 EQHPT
+1537 EQHPS

-1567 NVGTYTITITG
+1567 NVGTYTITVEG
-1578 MGRYNG
+1578 VGRYSG
-1584 ILQKTFK
+1584 RLTKTFK

-1606 KPYTGDVINVTP
+1606 KSYTGDVINVTP
-1618 TVKYGSIT
+1618 TIKYGSIT

-1649 YTLTVTGKGNYT
+1649 YMLTVTGKGNYT
-1661 GTKEVSFNVYYST
+1661 GTKEVPFNVYYPA

-1684 ATTAIVTWKDTYAAK
+1684 ATTATVTWKDTYAAK

-1714 HIDVENAKTVSLEN
+1714 HIDVENATTASLEN

-1748 DWSNVCSFEPT
+1748 DWSNVCSVEPT
-1759 TKLLIGSGNNTSES
+1759 TKLLVGSGDGTSRF
-1773 LPFHNW
+1773 LPFSNW
-1779 YHYNLTQQIYTAEEL
+1779 YHYGLTQQIYTAKEL
-1794 GKKAGTIM
+1794 GNKAGSIM
-1802 SLDFFKT
+1802 ALDFFRT
-1809 DDNKCD
+1809 DDNEC
-1815 NAIEIY
+1815 NNTIEIY
-1821 LVKTDKTKF
+1821 LVKTDKTAF
-1830 EGAKDWISVT
+1830 TSSSDWISVT
-1840 EADKVYDGKKLF
+1840 EEDKVYDGKMQF
-1852 ENNQWTTIELS
+1852 ESNQWTTIELT

-1876 IVYDKEVS
+1876 IVYDKNVKE
-1884 GDSYGSGCNF
+1884 DSYGDYRAF
-1894 RVYQGNDSQTLQY
+1894 RTFKGNDDQTLFF
-1907 RNDRTGPFTSEGNN
+1907 RSDREDPTIRPTSTGNRSKE
-1921 AILTPSVSGNS
+1921 
-1932 LSSTKNQLR
+1932 KNQLR
-1941 IRMADKVTMNGLG
+1941 IRMADKITMNGLG

-1968 ISDLTAH
+1968 VGELTAH

-1985 NAGVLTMKQT
+1985 NAGVLTMTQV

-2085 FTGDGTR
+2085 FTSDGTR

-2105 FIQIATD
+2105 FIQIATGEA
-2112 DVEDGDWYGIDG
+2112 EDGDWYGIDG

>member
-1 MFNMKKKRL
+1 
-10 QFLARAAMTLLLV
+10 MTLLLV

-66 GQYRYSYY
+66 GNYRFKNY

-87 KNDDTNAFKGVFD
+87 KNDDTNAFKGIFD

-155 STLNIYNCWSSV
+155 GTLNIYNCWSSV
-167 DIVCTKKTDNSFNAG
+167 DIVCTKKTGNSFNAG
-182 FVGYSYDSNININN
+182 FVGYSYDSKININN

-214 VGQRI
+214 VGQRM
-219 SNSSSTNIS
+219 SNSSSMNIS

-237 TVATNNSNTFAYN
+237 TAATNNSNTFAYN
-250 SYVITNSYYT
+250 SDVITNSYYT
-260 KLLGKAQ
+260 KPLGKEQ

-301 NLTTG
+301 NLSTG

-314 AYTGED
+314 AYTGEEV
-320 ITVTPT
+320 TVTPT

-373 QFEVAQNISG
+373 QFKVAKNISG
-383 TGTQED
+383 TGTKDE
-389 PYLIT
+389 PYLINT
-394 SAEDWNLFAKS
+394 TDDWNLFAKS
-405 VEGGIDYSKKYV
+405 VEGGIDYYGKYV

-435 GDRPFSGTFDG
+435 GDRPFRGIFEG
-446 DNHTLTANITSTATD
+446 DNHTLTANITSTATG

-484 VAGQITSASKYA
+484 VAGNITSASKYA
-496 AGLVGWVDGDYN
+496 AGLVGWIDGKSKDSN
-508 SSYIKNCVVKAT
+508 IKDCIVKAT
-520 ITTSADWAGGFV
+520 ITTSADCAGGFV

-557 SSDDRRRAGGF
+557 SSDDSRRAGGF
-568 CGYGYGYS
+568 CGYGYSNS

-590 TYMNPRNAHGIFFND
+590 TYMNPRNAYGAFFND
-605 RVYSLYYVNKIA
+605 RVNSLYYVNKIA

-629 YQVANTAPADE
+629 YQVANTVPADE
-640 LYLKREIKGY
+640 LYLQREIKGY
-650 QFYQSVWITGLNE
+650 QFYQSVWITGLND

-728 FCVMDGENLDGYVFN
+728 FSVMDGENLDGYVFN

-750 KVYLINDERDLERL
+750 KVYLINNERDLERL
-764 AAYVNSGHDATG
+764 AAYVNSGHDATD
-776 KTFKQNA
+776 KTFKQTA

-792 SIGRYFEGTYK
+792 SIGGYFEGNFR

-818 LTVNAPNSNYQG
+818 LTVNAPNCNYQG
-830 LFGYTSKAVIKNV
+830 LFGYTREAKIKNV

-853 QYTGGIVGYASTSTA
+853 QNTGGIVGYASTSTA
-868 IENCHVRGNIS
+868 IENCHVNGNIN
-879 ATESDASGHG
+879 ATASVAGYHG
-889 GIAGSATTTSITN
+889 GIVGSATATSITN

-951 GRDYN
+951 GRDY
-956 RSNKFKYCL
+956 RSSNKFKYCL
-965 NTGVVNGNQ
+965 NTGVVSGNQ

-981 QNDSPRDFDHC
+981 QKDSPRDFDHC
-992 YYSNQSTIKAFGTSS
+992 YYPNQSTIKAFGYSS
-1007 GSNNYTGYGEVAY
+1007 GSNNYTGHGEVAY
-1020 VVTLGENIS
+1020 VVTLGKNIS
-1029 KIEFAEQTVI
+1029 NIEFAEQTVI
-1039 TSALSGKKYYAKGD
+1039 TSALTGKKYCAKGD

-1060 NQTDVTFV
+1060 DQTDVTFV

-1133 TITVTNGETS
+1133 TIMVTNGETP

-1165 TIKGINNYKGTQTKT
+1165 TIKGINSYKGTQTKT

-1247 SFRGVYDGDNKVIKG
+1247 SFRGVYDGDNNVIKG

-1276 GRAKN
+1276 GRAYS
-1281 ATITNVIIE
+1281 ATIQNVIIE

-1307 GETTISNCKVSGAI
+1307 SETTISNCKVSGAI

-1466 LDFTVPEGKYWDHY
+1466 LDFTVPEGKYWDRY
-1480 TVNNG
+1480 TVSSG
-1485 KISNAGVKE
+1485 SISNAGVKE

-1520 TAGVT
+1520 TAGAT
-1525 IAAIED
+1525 IADITD

-1561 YSEGCT
+1561 YADGCT
-1567 NVGTYTITITG
+1567 NVGTYTITVQG
-1578 MGRYNG
+1578 MGRYTG
-1584 ILQKTFK
+1584 TLQKSFK
-1591 IVPYDISG
+1591 IVPYDING

-1606 KPYTGDVINVTP
+1606 QIYTGKVINVKP
-1618 TVKYGSIT
+1618 TVKMGSTT
-1626 LAQGEDKDY
+1626 LVQGAEKDY

-1661 GTKEVSFNVYYST
+1661 GTKEVPFNVYYPA

-1684 ATTAIVTWKDTYAAK
+1684 ATTAIVTWKDGIATK
-1699 WTVAYST
+1699 WAVEYST
-1706 DKTFESAA
+1706 DKTFESAERLE
-1714 HIDVENAKTVSLEN
+1714 VNEKTVTLDPITSGE
-1728 LSADQVYYVRVK
+1728 VYYVRVK
-1740 AVYGSQES
+1740 AVYEGQES
-1748 DWSNVCSFEPT
+1748 DWSNVCSVEPT
-1759 TKLLIGSGNNTSES
+1759 TKLLVGSGNNTSSS
-1773 LPFHNW
+1773 LPFSNW
-1779 YHYNLTQQIYTAEEL
+1779 YYYGLTQQIYTAKEL
-1794 GKKAGTIM
+1794 GNKAGSIM
-1802 SLDFFKT
+1802 ALDFFRT
-1809 DDNKCD
+1809 DNNPC
-1815 NAIEIY
+1815 NNTIEIY
-1821 LVKTDKTKF
+1821 LVKTDKTMF
-1830 EGAKDWISVT
+1830 TTSSDWISVT
-1840 EADKVYDGKKLF
+1840 EADKVYDGKVQF
-1852 ENNQWTTIELS
+1852 ESNQWTTIELT

-1876 IVYDKEVS
+1876 IVYDKKVS
-1884 GDSYGSGCNF
+1884 GDSYGNYRAF
-1894 RVYQGNDSQTLQY
+1894 RTFKGNNNQTLFFKS
-1907 RNDRTGPFTSEGNN
+1907 DRDDPTIRPTVTGGLSN
-1921 AILTPSVSGNS
+1921 A
-1932 LSSTKNQLR
+1932 KNQLR

-1954 IMSYASDNVLDFSN
+1954 IMSYASDNALDFSN

-1975 YASSFAATAN
+1975 YASGFTSTAN
-1985 NAGVLTMKQT
+1985 NAGVLTMTQV

-2055 QKGVIAWYPLAA
+2055 QNGVIAWYPLAA

-2105 FIQIATD
+2105 FIQIATG
-2112 DVEDGDWYGIDG
+2112 DVEVGDWYGIDG
-2124 IKFNQ
+2124 VKFNQ

>member
-10 QFLARAAMTLLLV
+10 YFLARAAMTLLLV

-33 EGTLSGSGTAAD
+33 EGTLSGSGTDDD

-66 GQYRYSYY
+66 GDYRYKNY

-87 KNDDTNAFKGVFD
+87 KNDDTNAFKGIFD

-111 TDGSSNFFAPFRYV
+111 TDGNSNFFAPFRYV

-155 STLNIYNCWSSV
+155 GTLNIYNCWSSV
-167 DIVCTKKTDNSFNAG
+167 DIVCTKKNDNSFNAG

-301 NLTTG
+301 NLSTG
-306 SIECNTFW
+306 SIACNTFW
-314 AYTGED
+314 AYTGEEV
-320 ITVTPT
+320 TVTPT

-435 GDRPFSGTFDG
+435 GDRPFSGIFEG
-446 DNHTLTANITSTATD
+446 DNHTLTANITSTATGD
-461 DNKNN
+461 DENN

-473 LIKQATIQNLT
+473 LIKQATIQNLI
-484 VAGQITSASKYA
+484 VAGNITSASKYA
-496 AGLVGWVDGDYN
+496 AGLVGWIDGKSKDSN
-508 SSYIKNCVVKAT
+508 IKDCIVKAT
-520 ITTSADWAGGFV
+520 ITTSADCAGGFV

-557 SSDDRRRAGGF
+557 SSDDSRRAGGF
-568 CGYGYGYS
+568 CGYGYSNS

-590 TYMNPRNAHGIFFND
+590 TYMNPRNAYGAFYND

-640 LYLKREIKGY
+640 LYLPREIKGY

-677 ELKTNSG
+677 VLKTNSG

-717 SGGYAGTTTRT
+717 SGGYAGTTTHT
-728 FCVMDGENLDGYVFN
+728 FCVMEGENMDGYVFN

-750 KVYLINDERDLERL
+750 KVYLINNERDLERL
-764 AAYVNSGHDATG
+764 AAYVNSDHDATG
-776 KTFKQNA
+776 KTFKQTA

-792 SIGRYFEGTYK
+792 SIGGYFEGK
-803 YFKGTYDGN
+803 SKCFKGTYDGN

-818 LTVNAPNSNYQG
+818 LIVNAPNSSYQG
-830 LFGYTSKAVIKNV
+830 LFGYTREAKIKNV

-853 QYTGGIVGYASTSTA
+853 QYTGGIVGCALSSTA
-868 IENCHVRGNIS
+868 IENCHVSGNIC
-879 ATESDASGHG
+879 ATASNASDHG
-889 GIAGSATTTSITN
+889 GIVGSATATSITN

-956 RSNKFKYCL
+956 SSNKFKYCL

-981 QNDSPRDFDHC
+981 QNSSPRDFDHC

-1020 VVTLGENIS
+1020 VVTLGKNIS
-1029 KIEFAEQTVI
+1029 NIEFAEQTVI
-1039 TSALSGKKYYAKGD
+1039 TSALSGKKYCAKGD

-1060 NQTDVTFV
+1060 DQTDVTFV

-1133 TITVTNGETS
+1133 TITVTNGETP

-1165 TIKGINNYKGTQTKT
+1165 TIKGINSYKGTQTKT

-1247 SFRGVYDGDNKVIKG
+1247 SFRGVYDGDNNVIKG
-1262 LLINQPEATYQGLF
+1262 LLINQPKAIYQGLF
-1276 GRAKN
+1276 GRAN
-1281 ATITNVIIE
+1281 QATITNVIIE

-1307 GETTISNCKVSGAI
+1307 SETTISNCKVSGAI

-1336 GYISDKPI
+1336 GSIYDKPI

-1358 KSQYYGGIVGEVSWT
+1358 KSQYYGGIVGEGSWT
-1373 NITDCFNAGIVEGTL
+1373 NINDCFNAGIVEGTL

-1485 KISNAGVKE
+1485 KISNASVKG

-1525 IAAIED
+1525 IADIAD

-1537 EQHPT
+1537 EQHPS

-1567 NVGTYTITITG
+1567 NVGTYTITIEG
-1578 MGRYNG
+1578 VGRYSG
-1584 ILQKTFK
+1584 RLTKTFN

-1649 YTLTVTGKGNYT
+1649 YTLTVTGKGNYA
-1661 GTKEVSFNVYYST
+1661 GMKEMPFNVYY
-1674 PTELS
+1674 PVPNNIR
-1679 CTNVT
+1679 CTNIA
-1684 ATTAIVTWKDTYAAK
+1684 ATTATVTWDKSAVAK
-1699 WTVAYST
+1699 KWIVEYST
-1706 DKTFESAA
+1706 DKTFESAER
-1714 HIDVENAKTVSLEN
+1714 IDVNESTATLASL
-1728 LSADQVYYVRVK
+1728 STDQVYYVRVK
-1740 AVYGSQES
+1740 AVYGTDQES

-1759 TKLLIGSGNNTSES
+1759 TKLLVGSGDGTSRF
-1773 LPFHNW
+1773 LPFSNW
-1779 YHYNLTQQIYTAEEL
+1779 YHYGLTQQIYTAKEL
-1794 GKKAGTIM
+1794 GNKAGSIM
-1802 SLDFFKT
+1802 ALDFFRT
-1809 DDNKCD
+1809 DDNEC
-1815 NAIEIY
+1815 NNTIEIY
-1821 LVKTDKTKF
+1821 LVKTDKTAF
-1830 EGAKDWISVT
+1830 TNSSDWISVT
-1840 EADKVYDGKKLF
+1840 EAEKVYDGKMQF
-1852 ENNQWTTIELS
+1852 ESNQWTTIELT

-1876 IVYDKEVS
+1876 IVYDKNVS
-1884 GDSYGSGCNF
+1884 EDSYGDYRAF
-1894 RVYQGNDSQTLQY
+1894 RTFKGNDNQTLFF
-1907 RNDRTGPFTSEGNN
+1907 RSDRDDPTIRPTVTGTRSN
-1921 AILTPSVSGNS
+1921 A
-1932 LSSTKNQLR
+1932 KNQLR

-1954 IMSYASDNVLDFSN
+1954 IMSYASDNALDFSN
-1968 ISDLTAH
+1968 VSDLTAH
-1975 YASSFAATAN
+1975 YASGFAATAN
-1985 NAGVLTMKQT
+1985 NAGVLTMTQV

-2085 FTGDGTR
+2085 FTNEGTR

-2105 FIQIATD
+2105 FIQIATGEA
-2112 DVEDGDWYGIDG
+2112 EDGDWYGIDG

>member
-1 MFNMKKKRL
+1 
-10 QFLARAAMTLLLV
+10 MTLLLV

-66 GQYRYSYY
+66 GNYRFKNY

-155 STLNIYNCWSSV
+155 GTLNIYNCWSSV
-167 DIVCTKKTDNSFNAG
+167 DIVCTKKTGNSFNAG
-182 FVGYSYDSNININN
+182 FVGYSYDSKININN

-214 VGQRI
+214 VGQRM
-219 SNSSSTNIS
+219 SNSSSMNIS

-250 SYVITNSYYT
+250 SDVITNSYYT
-260 KLLGKAQ
+260 KPLGKEQ

-301 NLTTG
+301 NLSTG

-314 AYTGED
+314 AYTGEEV
-320 ITVTPT
+320 TVTPT

-347 PVKEVGRYTMTVT
+347 PVKEVGQYTMTIT

-373 QFEVAQNISG
+373 QFKVTKNISG
-383 TGTQED
+383 TGTKDE
-389 PYLIT
+389 PYLINT
-394 SAEDWNLFAKS
+394 TDDWNLFAKS
-405 VEGGIDYSKKYV
+405 VEGGIDYYGKYV

-435 GDRPFSGTFDG
+435 GDRPFRGIFEG
-446 DNHTLTANITSTATD
+446 DNHTLTANITSTATG

-484 VAGQITSASKYA
+484 VAGNITSASKYA
-496 AGLVGWVDGDYN
+496 AGLVGWIDGKSKDSN
-508 SSYIKNCVVKAT
+508 IKDCIVKAT
-520 ITTSADWAGGFV
+520 ITTSADCAGGFV

-557 SSDDRRRAGGF
+557 SSDDSRRAGGF
-568 CGYGYGYS
+568 CGYGYSNS

-590 TYMNPRNAHGIFFND
+590 TYMNPRNAYGAFFND
-605 RVYSLYYVNKIA
+605 RVNSLYYVNKIA

-629 YQVANTAPADE
+629 YQVANTVPADE
-640 LYLKREIKGY
+640 LYLQREIKGY
-650 QFYQSVWITGLNE
+650 QFYQSVWITGLND

-728 FCVMDGENLDGYVFN
+728 FSVMDGENLDGYVFN

-750 KVYLINDERDLERL
+750 KVYLINNERDLERL
-764 AAYVNSGHDATG
+764 AAYVNSGHDATD
-776 KTFKQNA
+776 KTFKQTA

-792 SIGRYFEGTYK
+792 SIGGYFEGNFR

-830 LFGYTSKAVIKNV
+830 LFGYTREAKIKNV

-853 QYTGGIVGYASTSTA
+853 QNTGGIVGYASTSTA
-868 IENCHVRGNIS
+868 IENCHVNGNIN
-879 ATESDASGHG
+879 ATASVAGYHG
-889 GIAGSATTTSITN
+889 GIVGSATATSITN

-951 GRDYN
+951 GRDY
-956 RSNKFKYCL
+956 RSSNKFKYCL
-965 NTGVVNGNQ
+965 NTGVVSGNQ

-981 QNDSPRDFDHC
+981 QKDSPRDFDHC
-992 YYSNQSTIKAFGTSS
+992 YYPNQSTIKAFGYSS
-1007 GSNNYTGYGEVAY
+1007 GSNNYTGHGEVAY
-1020 VVTLGENIS
+1020 VVTLGKNIS
-1029 KIEFAEQTVI
+1029 NIEFAEQTVI
-1039 TSALSGKKYYAKGD
+1039 TSALTGKKYCAKGD

-1060 NQTDVTFV
+1060 DQTDVTFV

-1133 TITVTNGETS
+1133 TITVTNGETP

-1165 TIKGINNYKGTQTKT
+1165 TIKGINSYKGTQTKT

-1247 SFRGVYDGDNKVIKG
+1247 SFRGVYDGDNNVIKG

-1276 GRAKN
+1276 GRAYS
-1281 ATITNVIIE
+1281 ATIQNVIIE

-1307 GETTISNCKVSGAI
+1307 SETTISNCKVSGAI

-1388 YVGSIVGSNG
+1388 YVGSIVGSNS
-1398 ASRLNNNYHTTTT
+1398 ATRLNNNYHTTTT

-1466 LDFTVPEGKYWDHY
+1466 LDFTVPEGKYWDQY

-1485 KISNAGVKE
+1485 KISNASVKG

-1520 TAGVT
+1520 TAGAT
-1525 IAAIED
+1525 IADITD

-1561 YSEGCT
+1561 YADGCT
-1567 NVGTYTITITG
+1567 NVGTYTITVQG
-1578 MGRYNG
+1578 MGRYTG
-1584 ILQKTFK
+1584 TLQKSFK
-1591 IVPYDISG
+1591 IVPYDING

-1606 KPYTGDVINVTP
+1606 QIYTGKVINVKP
-1618 TVKYGSIT
+1618 TVKMGSTT
-1626 LAQGEDKDY
+1626 LVQGAEKDY

-1661 GTKEVSFNVYYST
+1661 GTKEVPFNVYYPA

-1684 ATTAIVTWKDTYAAK
+1684 ATTAIVTWKDGIATK
-1699 WTVAYST
+1699 WAVEYST
-1706 DKTFESAA
+1706 DKTFESAERLE
-1714 HIDVENAKTVSLEN
+1714 VNEKTVTLDPITSGE
-1728 LSADQVYYVRVK
+1728 VYYVRVK
-1740 AVYGSQES
+1740 AVYEGQES
-1748 DWSNVCSFEPT
+1748 DWSNVCSVEPT
-1759 TKLLIGSGNNTSES
+1759 TKLLVGSGNNTSSS
-1773 LPFHNW
+1773 LPFSNW
-1779 YHYNLTQQIYTAEEL
+1779 YYYGLTQQIYTAKEL
-1794 GKKAGTIM
+1794 GNKAGSIM
-1802 SLDFFKT
+1802 ALDFFRT
-1809 DDNKCD
+1809 DNNLC
-1815 NAIEIY
+1815 NNTIEIY
-1821 LVKTDKTKF
+1821 LVKTDKTMF
-1830 EGAKDWISVT
+1830 TTSSDWISVT
-1840 EADKVYDGKKLF
+1840 EADKVYDGKVQF
-1852 ENNQWTTIELS
+1852 ESNQWTTIELT

-1876 IVYDKEVS
+1876 IVYDKKVS
-1884 GDSYGSGCNF
+1884 GDSYGNGRDF
-1894 RVYQGNDSQTLQY
+1894 RTFKGNNNQTLFFKS
-1907 RNDRTGPFTSEGNN
+1907 DRDDPTIRPTVTGGLSN
-1921 AILTPSVSGNS
+1921 A
-1932 LSSTKNQLR
+1932 KNQLR

-1954 IMSYASDNVLDFSN
+1954 IMSYASDNALDFSN

-1975 YASSFAATAN
+1975 YASGFTSTAN

-2124 IKFNQ
+2124 VKFNQ

>member
-1 MFNMKKKRL
+1 
-10 QFLARAAMTLLLV
+10 MTLLLV

-33 EGTLSGSGTAAD
+33 EGTLSGSGTDDD

-66 GQYRYSYY
+66 GNYRFKNY

-87 KNDDTNAFKGVFD
+87 KNDDTNAFKGIFD

-155 STLNIYNCWSSV
+155 GTLNIYNCWSSV

-209 GWSGF
+209 GCSGF

-301 NLTTG
+301 NLSTG
-306 SIECNTFW
+306 SIACNTFW
-314 AYTGED
+314 AYTGEEV
-320 ITVTPT
+320 TVTPT

-435 GDRPFSGTFDG
+435 GDRPFSGIFEG
-446 DNHTLTANITSTATD
+446 DNHTLTANITSTATGD
-461 DNKNN
+461 DENN

-473 LIKQATIQNLT
+473 LIKQATIQNLI
-484 VAGQITSASKYA
+484 VAGNITSASKYA
-496 AGLVGWVDGDYN
+496 AGLVGWIDGKSKDSN
-508 SSYIKNCVVKAT
+508 IKDCIVKAT
-520 ITTSADWAGGFV
+520 ITTSADCAGGFV

-557 SSDDRRRAGGF
+557 SSDDSRRAGGF
-568 CGYGYGYS
+568 CGYGYSNS

-590 TYMNPRNAHGIFFND
+590 TYMNPRNAYGAFYND

-629 YQVANTAPADE
+629 YQVANTAPTDE
-640 LYLKREIKGY
+640 LYLPREIKGY
-650 QFYQSVWITGLNE
+650 QFYQSVWITGLND

-728 FCVMDGENLDGYVFN
+728 FSVMEGENLDGYVFN

-750 KVYLINDERDLERL
+750 KVYLINNERDLERL
-764 AAYVNSGHDATG
+764 AAYVNSDHDATG
-776 KTFKQNA
+776 KTFKQTA

-792 SIGRYFEGTYK
+792 SIGGYFEGK
-803 YFKGTYDGN
+803 SKCFKGTYDGN
-812 NKTISN
+812 NKKISK
-818 LTVNAPNSNYQG
+818 LTVTASNSNYQG

-843 TLANCNITGK
+843 TLADCNITGK
-853 QYTGGIVGYASTSTA
+853 QYTGGIVGCALSSTT
-868 IENCHVRGNIS
+868 IENCHVNGNIN
-879 ATESDASGHG
+879 ATASDAGGHG
-889 GIAGSATTTSITN
+889 GIVGSATATSITN

-956 RSNKFKYCL
+956 SSNKFKYCL

-981 QNDSPRDFDHC
+981 QNSSPRDFDHC

-1020 VVTLGENIS
+1020 VVTTGEHIS
-1029 KIEFAEQTVI
+1029 KIDIAEGTVV
-1039 TSALSGKKYYAKGD
+1039 TSAISGKKYCTKGD

-1060 NQTDVTFV
+1060 DQTDVTFV

-1133 TITVTNGETS
+1133 TITVTNGETP

-1165 TIKGINNYKGTQTKT
+1165 TIKGINSYKGTQTKT

-1247 SFRGVYDGDNKVIKG
+1247 SFRGVYDGDNNVIKG
-1262 LLINQPEATYQGLF
+1262 LLINQPKAIYQGLF
-1276 GRAKN
+1276 GRAN
-1281 ATITNVIIE
+1281 QATIKNVIIE

-1307 GETTISNCKVSGAI
+1307 SETTISNCKVSGAI

-1336 GYISDKPI
+1336 GSIYDKPI

-1358 KSQYYGGIVGEVSWT
+1358 KSQYYGGIVGEGSWT
-1373 NITDCFNAGIVEGTL
+1373 NINDCFNAGIVEGTL

-1485 KISNAGVKE
+1485 KISNASVKE

-1525 IAAIED
+1525 IADIED

-1537 EQHPT
+1537 EQHPS

-1550 VLEAGSNYQVT
+1550 VLEADANYQVT
-1561 YSEGCT
+1561 YADGCT
-1567 NVGTYTITITG
+1567 NVGTYTITVQG
-1578 MGRYNG
+1578 MGRYTG
-1584 ILQKTFK
+1584 TLQKTFN
-1591 IVPYDISG
+1591 IVPYDING

-1649 YTLTVTGKGNYT
+1649 YTLTVTGKGNYA
-1661 GTKEVSFNVYYST
+1661 GTKEVPFNVYYPV
-1674 PTELS
+1674 PTNIS
-1679 CTNVT
+1679 CTNIA
-1684 ATTAIVTWKDTYAAK
+1684 ATTATVTWDKSAIVKK
-1699 WTVAYST
+1699 WIVEYST
-1706 DKTFESAA
+1706 DKTFESVER
-1714 HIDVENAKTVSLEN
+1714 IDVNESTATLAS

-1740 AVYGSQES
+1740 AVYGTDQES

-1759 TKLLIGSGNNTSES
+1759 TKLLVGSGDGTSRF
-1773 LPFHNW
+1773 LPFSNW
-1779 YHYNLTQQIYTAEEL
+1779 YHYGLTQQIYTAKEL
-1794 GKKAGTIM
+1794 GNKAGSIM
-1802 SLDFFKT
+1802 ALDFFRT
-1809 DDNKCD
+1809 DDNEC
-1815 NAIEIY
+1815 NNTIEIY
-1821 LVKTDKTKF
+1821 LVKTDKTAF
-1830 EGAKDWISVT
+1830 TNSSDWISVT
-1840 EADKVYDGKKLF
+1840 EAEKVYDGKMQF
-1852 ENNQWTTIELS
+1852 ESNQWTTIELT

-1876 IVYDKEVS
+1876 IVYDKNVS
-1884 GDSYGSGCNF
+1884 EDSYGDYRAF
-1894 RVYQGNDSQTLQY
+1894 RTFKGNDNQTLY
-1907 RNDRTGPFTSEGNN
+1907 FRSDREDPTIRPTVTGTRSN
-1921 AILTPSVSGNS
+1921 A
-1932 LSSTKNQLR
+1932 KNQLR

-1954 IMSYASDNVLDFSN
+1954 IMSYASDNALDFSN

-1975 YASSFAATAN
+1975 YASGFAATAN
-1985 NAGVLTMKQT
+1985 NAGVLTMTQV

-2030 NLKGLTKITEVETTE
+2030 SLKGLTKITEVETTE
-2045 GDKTNFILSQ
+2045 GDYTNFILSQ

-2085 FTGDGTR
+2085 FTNEGTR

>member
-1 MFNMKKKRL
+1 
-10 QFLARAAMTLLLV
+10 MTLLLV

-52 ADWET
+52 ADWKI

-74 KLTADIHV
+74 KLTADIKV
-82 TSMVG
+82 TSMAG
-87 KNDDTNAFKGVFD
+87 KNNDDNAFKGVFD
-100 GNGHTMTLNLT
+100 GNGHTMTLDLT
-111 TDGSSNFFAPFRYV
+111 DDGNSYCAPFRFV
-125 GGSTFK
+125 GKSTFK

-141 NSYYVASLVGHHRW
+141 ISYNAASLVGYQRYG
-155 STLNIYNCWSSV
+155 TLNIYNCWSSV
-167 DIVCTKKTDNSFNAG
+167 DIMCTKKSSYSCNAG
-182 FVGYSYDSNININN
+182 FVGYIYESDININN

-204 GAETG
+204 GADADG
-209 GWSGF
+209 CSGF
-214 VGQRI
+214 VGQRN
-219 SNSSSTNIS
+219 SNSGSMKIS

-237 TVATNNSNTFAYN
+237 TVATDNSYTFAYKSDVN
-250 SYVITNSYYT
+250 TNNYYT
-260 KLLGKAQ
+260 TPLGKEQ
-267 GTAVGTMADSE
+267 GTAIGNMTDSE
-278 LLNSL
+278 LLNKL
-283 GKGWEKRENK
+283 GKGWEKKGDK

-301 NLTTG
+301 NLSTG

-314 AYTGED
+314 AYTGEEV
-320 ITVTPT
+320 TVTPT

-334 VSSENYS
+334 VSAENYS

-347 PVKEVGRYTMTVT
+347 PVKEVGQYTMTVA

-383 TGTQED
+383 TGTKDD

-394 SAEDWNLFAKS
+394 STDDWNVFAKS
-405 VEGGIDYSKKYV
+405 VEGGIDYYNKFV
-417 KLTNDITISTM
+417 KLTNNITISTM

-435 GDRPFSGTFDG
+435 GNKPFRGTFDG
-446 DNHTLTANITSTATD
+446 DNHTLTANITSTATGD
-461 DNKNN
+461 DKNK

-496 AGLVGWVDGDYN
+496 AGLVGWVDGNY
-508 SSYIKNCVVKAT
+508 SRSYIKDCIVKAT
-520 ITTSADWAGGFV
+520 ITTSADCAGGFV
-532 GNICYSDRNNLYF
+532 GNICYSDRNYLHF

-550 AGKIINT
+550 AGHINNT
-557 SSDDRRRAGGF
+557 SSDDNRRAGGF
-568 CGYGYGYS
+568 CGYGFGDS
-576 YFENCLENGTYTNV
+576 YFGNCLENGSYTNI
-590 TYMNPRNAHGIFFND
+590 TYMNPRNAYGVFSND
-605 RVYSLYYVNKIA
+605 RVNSLYYVNKIA
-617 VNDKYITKEYGC
+617 VNNKYIAKEYGC

-650 QFYQSVWITGLNE
+650 QFYQSVWITGLND

-684 KLTKDTDYTVTL
+684 QLTKDTDYTVTL
-696 SPNAPAAAGDYT
+696 SSNAPAAVGTYT

-728 FCVMDGENLDGYVFN
+728 FCVMEGEDLDGYVFD

-750 KVYLINDERDLERL
+750 KVYLINNERDLERL

-783 DITLTAAHT
+783 NITLTAAHT
-792 SIGRYFEGTYK
+792 SIGGYFEGNSR

-812 NKTISN
+812 NKKISE
-818 LTVNAPNSNYQG
+818 LTVTAPYSNYQG
-830 LFGYTSKAVIKNV
+830 LFGNTQKAVIKNV

-853 QYTGGIVGYASTSTA
+853 QCTGGIVGYASASTA
-868 IENCHVRGNIS
+868 IENCHVRGNIL
-879 ATESDASGHG
+879 ATASNASDHG
-889 GIAGSATTTSITN
+889 GIVGSATATSITN
-902 CTVTGTIS
+902 CTVTGTGTIS

-930 ITSCENAANISGD
+930 ITSCENAAKISGD
-943 GQNHGGIV
+943 GQKHGGIV
-951 GRDYN
+951 GRDN
-956 RSNKFKYCL
+956 NGSNKFKYCL
-965 NTGVVNGNQ
+965 NTGVVKGNQ

-981 QNDSPRDFDHC
+981 ERYSPSNFDHC

-1007 GSNNYTGYGEVAY
+1007 GSNNYTGHGEVAY

-1039 TSALSGKKYYAKGD
+1039 SSALSGKKYYAKGD

-1068 SYACEG
+1068 SYVCEG

-1133 TITVTNGETS
+1133 TITVTNGETP
-1143 LVLGTDYLVECSNNT
+1143 LVLGTDYLVACSNNT

-1165 TIKGINNYKGTQTKT
+1165 TIKGINNYKGTTTKK

-1247 SFRGVYDGDNKVIKG
+1247 SFRGVYDGDNNVIKG
-1262 LLINQPEATYQGLF
+1262 LLINQPKGRYHGLF

-1290 NCDITAKKYV
+1290 NCDITAKDYV

-1307 GETTISNCKVSGAI
+1307 SETTISNCKVSGAI

-1336 GYISDKPI
+1336 GSIYDKPI

-1358 KSQYYGGIVGEVSWT
+1358 KSQYYGGIVGEGSWT
-1373 NITDCFNAGIVEGTL
+1373 IITDCFNAGIVEGTL

-1525 IAAIED
+1525 IADIED

-1537 EQHPT
+1537 EQHPA
-1542 PVVTLNSN
+1542 PVVTLSSN
-1550 VLEAGSNYQVT
+1550 TLEADANYQVT
-1561 YSEGCT
+1561 YSDGCN
-1567 NVGTYTITITG
+1567 NVGTYTITVTG
-1578 MGRYNG
+1578 KGRYTG
-1584 ILQKTFK
+1584 TLQKTFK

-1599 CDIKVEN
+1599 CDLKVEN
-1606 KPYTGDVINVTP
+1606 QKYTGEVINVTP
-1618 TVKYGSIT
+1618 TVKMGSTT
-1626 LAQGEDKDY
+1626 LTQGEEKDY

-1644 KEGGD
+1644 QEAGD
-1649 YTLTVTGKGNYT
+1649 YTLTVTGNGNYT
-1661 GTKEVSFNVYYST
+1661 GTKVVPFKVYYSG
-1674 PTELS
+1674 PTELN
-1679 CTNVT
+1679 CTNVA
-1684 ATTAIVTWKDTYAAK
+1684 ATTATVTWKDGIATK
-1699 WTVAYST
+1699 WTVEYST
-1706 DKTFESAA
+1706 DKTFESAER
-1714 HIDVENAKTVSLEN
+1714 IDVNESTATLASL
-1728 LSADQVYYVRVK
+1728 STDQVYYVRVK
-1740 AVYGSQES
+1740 AVYGTDQES
-1748 DWSNVCSFEPT
+1748 DWSLVCSFEPT
-1759 TKLLIGSGNNTSES
+1759 TKLLVGSGDGTSRF
-1773 LPFHNW
+1773 LPFSNW
-1779 YHYNLTQQIYTAEEL
+1779 YHYGLTQQIYTAKEL
-1794 GKKAGTIM
+1794 GNKAGSIM
-1802 SLDFFKT
+1802 ALDFFRT
-1809 DDNKCD
+1809 DDNEC
-1815 NAIEIY
+1815 NNTIEIY
-1821 LVKTDKTKF
+1821 LVKTDKTRF
-1830 EGAKDWISVT
+1830 VNRTDWISVT
-1840 EADKVYDGKKLF
+1840 EADKVYDGKMQF
-1852 ENNQWTTIELS
+1852 ESNQWTTIELT

-1876 IVYDKEVS
+1876 IVYDKNVS
-1884 GDSYGSGCNF
+1884 EDSYGDYRAF
-1894 RVYQGNDSQTLQY
+1894 RTFKGNDNQTLY
-1907 RNDRTGPFTSEGNN
+1907 FRSDKDDPTIRPTVTG
-1921 AILTPSVSGNS
+1921 TPSNS
-1932 LSSTKNQLR
+1932 KNQLR
-1941 IRMADKVTMNGLG
+1941 IRMADKITMNGLG

-1968 ISDLTAH
+1968 VGELTAH

-2085 FTGDGTR
+2085 FTNEGTR

>member
-1 MFNMKKKRL
+1 
-10 QFLARAAMTLLLV
+10 MTLLLV

-33 EGTLSGSGTAAD
+33 EGTLSGSGTATD

-66 GQYRYSYY
+66 GDYRYKNY

-87 KNDDTNAFKGVFD
+87 KNDDTNAFKGIFD

-111 TDGSSNFFAPFRYV
+111 TDGNSNFFAPFRYV

-155 STLNIYNCWSSV
+155 GTLNIYNCWSSV

-301 NLTTG
+301 NLSTG

-314 AYTGED
+314 AYTGEEV
-320 ITVTPT
+320 TVTPT

-417 KLTNDITISTM
+417 KLTNNITISTM

-435 GDRPFSGTFDG
+435 GDRPFSGIFEG

-473 LIKQATIQNLT
+473 LIKQATIQNLI
-484 VAGQITSASKYA
+484 VAGNITSASKYA
-496 AGLVGWVDGDYN
+496 AGLVGWIDGKSKDSN
-508 SSYIKNCVVKAT
+508 IKDCIVKAT
-520 ITTSADWAGGFV
+520 ITTSADFAGGFV
-532 GNICYSDRNNLYF
+532 GNICYSDRNYLYF

-550 AGKIINT
+550 AGHIKNT
-557 SSDDRRRAGGF
+557 SSDDSRRAGGF
-568 CGYGYGYS
+568 CGYGYGDS
-576 YFENCLENGTYTNV
+576 YFENCLENGSYTNI
-590 TYMNPRNAHGIFFND
+590 TYMNPRNAYGIFSND

-617 VNDKYITKEYGC
+617 VNDKYIVKEYGC

-650 QFYQSVWITGLNE
+650 QFYQSVWITGLND

-696 SPNAPAAAGDYT
+696 SHNAPAAAGDYT

-728 FCVMDGENLDGYVFN
+728 FCVMEGENLDGYVFN

-750 KVYLINDERDLERL
+750 KVYLINNERDLERL
-764 AAYVNSGHDATG
+764 AAYVNSDHDATG
-776 KTFKQNA
+776 KTFKQTA

-792 SIGRYFEGTYK
+792 SIGGYFEGK
-803 YFKGTYDGN
+803 SKCFKGTYDGN
-812 NKTISN
+812 NKKISK
-818 LTVNAPNSNYQG
+818 LTVTASNSNYQG

-843 TLANCNITGK
+843 TLADCNITGK
-853 QYTGGIVGYASTSTA
+853 QYTGGIVGCALSSTT
-868 IENCHVRGNIS
+868 IENCHVNGNIN
-879 ATESDASGHG
+879 ATASDASGHG
-889 GIAGSATTTSITN
+889 GIAGSATATSITN

-956 RSNKFKYCL
+956 SSNKFKYCL

-981 QNDSPRDFDHC
+981 QNSSPRDFDHC

-1020 VVTLGENIS
+1020 VVTTGEHIS
-1029 KIEFAEQTVI
+1029 KIDIAEGTVV
-1039 TSALSGKKYYAKGD
+1039 TSAISGKKYCTKGD

-1060 NQTDVTFV
+1060 DQTDVTFV

-1133 TITVTNGETS
+1133 TITVTNGETP

-1165 TIKGINNYKGTQTKT
+1165 TIKGINSYKGTQTKT

-1247 SFRGVYDGDNKVIKG
+1247 SFRGVYDGDNNVIKG
-1262 LLINQPEATYQGLF
+1262 LLINQPKAIYQGLF
-1276 GRAKN
+1276 GRAN
-1281 ATITNVIIE
+1281 QATITNVIIE

-1307 GETTISNCKVSGAI
+1307 SETTISNCKVSGAI

-1336 GYISDKPI
+1336 GSIYDKPI

-1358 KSQYYGGIVGEVSWT
+1358 KSQYYGGIVGEGSWT
-1373 NITDCFNAGIVEGTL
+1373 IITDCFNAGIVEGTL

-1398 ASRLNNNYHTTTT
+1398 ASRLDNNYHTTTT

-1466 LDFTVPEGKYWDHY
+1466 LDFTVPEGKYWDQY

-1485 KISNAGVKE
+1485 KISNAGVKG

-1525 IAAIED
+1525 IADIED

-1537 EQHPT
+1537 EQHPS

-1550 VLEAGSNYQVT
+1550 VLEADANYQVT
-1561 YSEGCT
+1561 YADGCT
-1567 NVGTYTITITG
+1567 NVGTYTITVQG
-1578 MGRYNG
+1578 MGRYTG
-1584 ILQKTFK
+1584 TLQKSFK
-1591 IVPYDISG
+1591 IVPYDING

-1649 YTLTVTGKGNYT
+1649 YTLTVTGKGNYA
-1661 GTKEVSFNVYYST
+1661 GMKEMPFNVYY
-1674 PTELS
+1674 PVPNNIR
-1679 CTNVT
+1679 CTNIA
-1684 ATTAIVTWKDTYAAK
+1684 ATTATVTWDKSAVAK
-1699 WTVAYST
+1699 KWIVEYST
-1706 DKTFESAA
+1706 DKTFESAER
-1714 HIDVENAKTVSLEN
+1714 IDVNESTATLAS

-1740 AVYGSQES
+1740 AVYGTDQES

-1759 TKLLIGSGNNTSES
+1759 TKLLVGSGDGTSRF
-1773 LPFHNW
+1773 LPFSNW
-1779 YHYNLTQQIYTAEEL
+1779 YHYGLTQQIYTAKEL
-1794 GKKAGTIM
+1794 GNKAGSIM
-1802 SLDFFKT
+1802 ALDFFRT
-1809 DDNKCD
+1809 DDNEC
-1815 NAIEIY
+1815 NNTIEIY
-1821 LVKTDKTKF
+1821 LVKTDKTVF
-1830 EGAKDWISVT
+1830 TNSSDWISVT
-1840 EADKVYDGKKLF
+1840 EAEKVYDGKMQF
-1852 ENNQWTTIELS
+1852 ESNQWTTIELT

-1876 IVYDKEVS
+1876 IVYDKNVS
-1884 GDSYGSGCNF
+1884 EDSYGDYRAF
-1894 RVYQGNDSQTLQY
+1894 RTFKGNDNQTLFF
-1907 RNDRTGPFTSEGNN
+1907 RSDREDPTIRPTVTGTRSN
-1921 AILTPSVSGNS
+1921 A
-1932 LSSTKNQLR
+1932 KNQLR

-1954 IMSYASDNVLDFSN
+1954 IMSYASDNALDFSN
-1968 ISDLTAH
+1968 VSDLTAH
-1975 YASSFAATAN
+1975 YASGFAATAN
-1985 NAGVLTMKQT
+1985 NAGVLTMTQV

-2045 GDKTNFILSQ
+2045 GDYTNFILSQ

>member
-1 MFNMKKKRL
+1 
-10 QFLARAAMTLLLV
+10 MTLLLV

-74 KLTADIHV
+74 KLTADIKV
-82 TSMVG
+82 TSMAG
-87 KNDDTNAFKGVFD
+87 KNNDDNAFKGVFD
-100 GNGHTMTLNLT
+100 GNGHTMTLDLT
-111 TDGSSNFFAPFRYV
+111 DDGNSYCAPFRYV
-125 GGSTFK
+125 GKSTFK

-141 NSYYVASLVGHHRW
+141 ISYNAASLVGFQKYG
-155 STLNIYNCWSSV
+155 TLNIYNCWSSV
-167 DIVCTKKTDNSFNAG
+167 DIMCTKKSSYSCNAG
-182 FVGYSYDSNININN
+182 FVGYISESDININN

-204 GAETG
+204 GADADG
-209 GWSGF
+209 CSGF
-214 VGQRI
+214 VGQRS
-219 SNSSSTNIS
+219 SNRSSMNIS

-237 TVATNNSNTFAYN
+237 TVATDNSYTFAYKSDVN
-250 SYVITNSYYT
+250 TNNYYT
-260 KLLGKAQ
+260 TPLGKEQ
-267 GTAVGTMADSE
+267 GTAIGTMADSE
-278 LLNSL
+278 LLNKL
-283 GKGWEKRENK
+283 GKGWEKKGDK

-334 VSSENYS
+334 VSAENYS

-347 PVKEVGRYTMTVT
+347 PVKEVGQYTMTVKG
-360 SNTANG
+360 NANG

-383 TGTQED
+383 TGTKDD

-394 SAEDWNLFAKS
+394 STDDWNLFAKS
-405 VEGGIDYSKKYV
+405 VEGGIDYYKKYV
-417 KLTNDITISTM
+417 KLTNNITISTM

-435 GDRPFSGTFDG
+435 GDRPFRGIFEG

-496 AGLVGWVDGDYN
+496 AGLVGWVDGNY
-508 SSYIKNCVVKAT
+508 SRSYIKNCVVKAT
-520 ITTSADWAGGFV
+520 ITTSADCAGGFV
-532 GNICYSDRNNLYF
+532 GNICYSDRNYLHF

-557 SSDDRRRAGGF
+557 SSDDSRRAGGF
-568 CGYGYGYS
+568 CGYGYGDS
-576 YFENCLENGTYTNV
+576 YFENCLENGSYTNI
-590 TYMNPRNAHGIFFND
+590 TYMNPRNAYGIFSND
-605 RVYSLYYVNKIA
+605 RVNSLYYVNKIA
-617 VNDKYITKEYGC
+617 VNNKYIAKEYGC
-629 YQVANTAPADE
+629 YQVTNAAPADE
-640 LYLKREIKGY
+640 LYLPREINGN

-696 SPNAPAAAGDYT
+696 SSNAPAAAGDYT

-728 FCVMDGENLDGYVFN
+728 FCVMEGEDLDGYVFD

-750 KVYLINDERDLERL
+750 KVYLINNERDLERL

-776 KTFKQNA
+776 KTFKQTA

-792 SIGRYFEGTYK
+792 SIGGYFEGNSR

-812 NKTISN
+812 NKKISE
-818 LTVNAPNSNYQG
+818 LIVNAPNSNYQG
-830 LFGYTSKAVIKNV
+830 LFGYTQKAVIKNV
-843 TLANCNITGK
+843 ILANCNITGK
-853 QYTGGIVGYASTSTA
+853 QNTGGIVGYASTSTA
-868 IENCHVRGNIS
+868 IENCHVRGNIL
-879 ATESDASGHG
+879 ATASNASDHG
-889 GIAGSATTTSITN
+889 GIVGSASATSITN

-922 GAANYDVV
+922 GVANYDVV
-930 ITSCENAANISGD
+930 ITSCENATNISGD

-951 GRDYN
+951 GRDN
-956 RSNKFKYCL
+956 SGSNKFKYCL

-974 YVGAIAG
+974 FVGAIAG
-981 QNDSPRDFDHC
+981 ERYSPSNFDHC

-1007 GSNNYTGYGEVAY
+1007 GSNDYRGSGEVAY
-1020 VVTLGENIS
+1020 AVTTGEHIS
-1029 KIEFAEQTVI
+1029 KIEIAEQTVV
-1039 TSALSGKKYYAKGD
+1039 TSAISGKKYCTKGD
-1053 WTLTLTP
+1053 WTLTLKP
-1060 NQTDVTFV
+1060 DQTDVTFV

-1120 MRWRGNNVSVVVP
+1120 MRWLGNVGVVP
-1133 TITVTNGETS
+1133 TITMTNGETS
-1143 LVLGTDYLVECSNNT
+1143 LVLGTDYIVEGSNNT

-1165 TIKGINNYKGTQTKT
+1165 TIKGINNYKGTTTKK
-1180 FNIVDFPLQDASA
+1180 FNIVDFTLQDASA
-1193 ANSASNPYL
+1193 ANSATNPYL

-1216 NTGSRLGGYYKQ
+1216 NTGSRLDGYYKQ
-1228 SADITLTNEHTAIG
+1228 TADITLSDEHTAIG

-1247 SFRGVYDGDNKVIKG
+1247 SFQGIYDGDNKFIKG
-1262 LLINQPEATYQGLF
+1262 LLINQAEGTYQGLF
-1276 GRAKN
+1276 GRAYR
-1281 ATITNVIIE
+1281 ATIQNVIIE
-1290 NCDITAKKYV
+1290 NCDITAKDYV
-1300 GGICGYA
+1300 GGICGHA
-1307 GETTISNCKVSGAI
+1307 SETTISNCKVSGAI

-1336 GYISDKPI
+1336 GYINDKSI

-1358 KSQYYGGIVGEVSWT
+1358 KSQYYGGIVGFSSYTRV
-1373 NITDCFNAGIVEGTL
+1373 TDCFNAGIVQGTSF
-1388 YVGSIVGSNG
+1388 VGSIVGK
-1398 ASRLNNNYHTTTT
+1398 NNSTSTLRDNYHTTTT
-1411 TGGVGANDVATGTDQ
+1411 TGGVGANGVATGTDQ

-1435 TAAEGVTLT
+1435 TATEGVTLT

-1466 LDFTVPEGKYWDHY
+1466 LDCTVPEGKYWDHY

-1494 GEHTLTDFTA
+1494 GEHTLTDFTD
-1504 DVVISA
+1504 DVAISA
-1510 TFVSE
+1510 TYASE
-1515 LTDIA
+1515 LTNIA
-1520 TAGVT
+1520 TAGAI
-1525 IAAIED
+1525 IANIED

-1542 PVVTLNSN
+1542 PVVTLSSN
-1550 VLEAGSNYQVT
+1550 VLEAGANYQVT
-1561 YSEGCT
+1561 YSDGCN
-1567 NVGTYTITITG
+1567 NVGTYTITVQG
-1578 MGRYNG
+1578 MGRYTG
-1584 ILQKTFK
+1584 TLKKSFK
-1591 IVPYDISG
+1591 IVPYDING

-1661 GTKEVSFNVYYST
+1661 GTKEIPFNVYYSV
-1674 PTELS
+1674 PTNIR
-1679 CTNVT
+1679 CTNIT
-1684 ATTAIVTWKDTYAAK
+1684 ATTATVTWKDDLAAK
-1699 WTVAYST
+1699 WTVEYST
-1706 DKTFESAA
+1706 DKTFESVER
-1714 HIDVENAKTVSLEN
+1714 IDVNESTATLAS

-1740 AVYGSQES
+1740 AVYGTNQES
-1748 DWSNVCSFEPT
+1748 DWSLVCSVEPT
-1759 TKLLIGSGNNTSES
+1759 TKLLVGSGDGTSRF
-1773 LPFHNW
+1773 LPFSNW
-1779 YHYNLTQQIYTAEEL
+1779 YHYGLTQQIYTAKEL
-1794 GKKAGTIM
+1794 GNKAGSIM
-1802 SLDFFKT
+1802 ALDFFRT
-1809 DDNKCD
+1809 DDNEC
-1815 NAIEIY
+1815 NNTIEIY
-1821 LVKTDKTKF
+1821 LVKTDKTAF
-1830 EGAKDWISVT
+1830 TNSSDWISVT
-1840 EADKVYDGKKLF
+1840 EADKVYDGKMQF
-1852 ENNQWTTIELS
+1852 ESNQWTTIELT

-1876 IVYDKEVS
+1876 IVYDKNVKE
-1884 GDSYGSGCNF
+1884 DSYGDYRAF
-1894 RVYQGNDSQTLQY
+1894 RTFKGNDNQTLFF
-1907 RNDRTGPFTSEGNN
+1907 RSDREDPTISPTCTGNRSKE
-1921 AILTPSVSGNS
+1921 
-1932 LSSTKNQLR
+1932 KNQLR

-1975 YASSFAATAN
+1975 YASGFTSTAN

-2045 GDKTNFILSQ
+2045 GNKTNFILSQ

-2085 FTGDGTR
+2085 FTNEGTR

-2124 IKFNQ
+2124 VKFNQ

>member
-1 MFNMKKKRL
+1 
-10 QFLARAAMTLLLV
+10 MTLLLV

-33 EGTLSGSGTAAD
+33 EGTLSGSGTDDD

-66 GQYRYSYY
+66 GDYRYKNY

-87 KNDDTNAFKGVFD
+87 KNDDTNAFKGIFD

-141 NSYYVASLVGHHRW
+141 NCYYVASLVGHHRW
-155 STLNIYNCWSSV
+155 GTLNIYNCWSSV

-260 KLLGKAQ
+260 KLLGKEQ
-267 GTAVGTMADSE
+267 GTAIGNMTDSE
-278 LLNSL
+278 LLNKL
-283 GKGWEKRENK
+283 GKGWEKKGDK

-301 NLTTG
+301 NLSTG
-306 SIECNTFW
+306 SIACNTFW
-314 AYTGED
+314 AYTGEEV
-320 ITVTPT
+320 TVTPT

-405 VEGGIDYSKKYV
+405 VGGGIDYSKKYV

-473 LIKQATIQNLT
+473 LIKQATIQNLI
-484 VAGQITSASKYA
+484 VAGNITSASKYA
-496 AGLVGWVDGDYN
+496 AGLVGWIDGKSKDSN
-508 SSYIKNCVVKAT
+508 IKDCIVKAT
-520 ITTSADWAGGFV
+520 ITTSADFAGGFV
-532 GNICYSDRNNLYF
+532 GNICYSNRNYLYF

-550 AGKIINT
+550 AGHIKNT

-568 CGYGYGYS
+568 CGYGYGDS
-576 YFENCLENGTYTNV
+576 YFENCLENGSYTNI
-590 TYMNPRNAHGIFFND
+590 TYMNPRNAYGIFSND

-617 VNDKYITKEYGC
+617 VNDKYIVKEYGC

-650 QFYQSVWITGLNE
+650 QFYQSVWITGLND

-728 FCVMDGENLDGYVFN
+728 FCVMEGENLDGYVFN

-750 KVYLINDERDLERL
+750 KVYLINNERDLERL
-764 AAYVNSGHDATG
+764 AAYVNSDHDATG
-776 KTFKQNA
+776 KTFKQTA

-792 SIGRYFEGTYK
+792 SIGGYFEGK
-803 YFKGTYDGN
+803 SKCFKGTYDGN
-812 NKTISN
+812 NKKISK
-818 LTVNAPNSNYQG
+818 LTVTASNSNYQG

-843 TLANCNITGK
+843 TLADCNITGK
-853 QYTGGIVGYASTSTA
+853 QYTGGIVGCALSSTT
-868 IENCHVRGNIS
+868 IENCHVNGNIN
-879 ATESDASGHG
+879 ATASDAGGHG
-889 GIAGSATTTSITN
+889 GIVGSATATSITN

-956 RSNKFKYCL
+956 SSNKFKYCL

-981 QNDSPRDFDHC
+981 QNSSPRDFDHC

-1007 GSNNYTGYGEVAY
+1007 GSNNYTGHGEVAY
-1020 VVTLGENIS
+1020 VVTTGEHIN
-1029 KIEFAEQTVI
+1029 KIDIAEGTVV
-1039 TSALSGKKYYAKGD
+1039 TSAISGKKYCTKGD

-1060 NQTDVTFV
+1060 DQTDVTFV

-1165 TIKGINNYKGTQTKT
+1165 TIKGINSYKGTQTKT

-1228 SADITLTNEHTAIG
+1228 SADITLSHEHTAIG

-1247 SFRGVYDGDNKVIKG
+1247 SFRGVYDGDNNVIKG
-1262 LLINQPEATYQGLF
+1262 LLINQPKAIYQGLF
-1276 GRAKN
+1276 GRAN
-1281 ATITNVIIE
+1281 QATITNVIIE

-1307 GETTISNCKVSGAI
+1307 SETTISNCKVSGAI

-1336 GYISDKPI
+1336 GSIYDKPI

-1358 KSQYYGGIVGEVSWT
+1358 KSQYYGGIVGEGSWT
-1373 NITDCFNAGIVEGTL
+1373 IITDCFNAGIVEGTL

-1485 KISNAGVKE
+1485 KISNAGVKG

-1525 IAAIED
+1525 IADIED

-1537 EQHPT
+1537 EQHPS
-1542 PVVTLNSN
+1542 PVVTLSSN

-1567 NVGTYTITITG
+1567 NVGTYTITVEG
-1578 MGRYNG
+1578 VGRYSG
-1584 ILQKTFK
+1584 RLTKTFN

-1649 YTLTVTGKGNYT
+1649 YTLTVTGKGNYA
-1661 GTKEVSFNVYYST
+1661 GMKEMPFNVYY
-1674 PTELS
+1674 PVPNNIR
-1679 CTNVT
+1679 CTNIA
-1684 ATTAIVTWKDTYAAK
+1684 ATTATVTWDKSAVAK
-1699 WTVAYST
+1699 KWIVEYST
-1706 DKTFESAA
+1706 DKTFESAER
-1714 HIDVENAKTVSLEN
+1714 IDVNESTATLAS

-1740 AVYGSQES
+1740 AVYGTDQES

-1759 TKLLIGSGNNTSES
+1759 TKLLVGSGDGTSRF
-1773 LPFHNW
+1773 LPFSNW
-1779 YHYNLTQQIYTAEEL
+1779 YHYGLTQQIYTAKEL
-1794 GKKAGTIM
+1794 GNKAGSIM
-1802 SLDFFKT
+1802 ALDFFRT
-1809 DDNKCD
+1809 DDNEC
-1815 NAIEIY
+1815 NNTIEIY
-1821 LVKTDKTKF
+1821 LVKTDKTAF
-1830 EGAKDWISVT
+1830 TNSSDWISVT
-1840 EADKVYDGKKLF
+1840 EAEKVYDGKMQF
-1852 ENNQWTTIELS
+1852 ESNQWTTIELT

-1876 IVYDKEVS
+1876 IVYDKNVS
-1884 GDSYGSGCNF
+1884 EDSYGDYRAF
-1894 RVYQGNDSQTLQY
+1894 RTFKGNDNQTLFF
-1907 RNDRTGPFTSEGNN
+1907 RSDREDPTIRPTVTGARSKE
-1921 AILTPSVSGNS
+1921 
-1932 LSSTKNQLR
+1932 KNQLR

-1954 IMSYASDNVLDFSN
+1954 IMSYASDNALDFSN
-1968 ISDLTAH
+1968 VSDLTAH
-1975 YASSFAATAN
+1975 YASGFAATAN
-1985 NAGVLTMKQT
+1985 NAGVLTMTQV

-2124 IKFNQ
+2124 VKFNQ

>member
-1 MFNMKKKRL
+1 
-10 QFLARAAMTLLLV
+10 MTLLLV
-23 MFATIGARAD
+23 MFASIGARAD

-66 GQYRYSYY
+66 GSYRYKNY

-82 TSMVG
+82 TSMAG
-87 KNDDTNAFKGVFD
+87 KNNDDNAFKGVFD

-111 TDGSSNFFAPFRYV
+111 TDGSSYCAPFRYV

-141 NSYYVASLVGHHRW
+141 NSYYVASLVGYHRW
-155 STLNIYNCWSSV
+155 GTLNIYNCWSSV
-167 DIVCTKKTDNSFNAG
+167 DIVCTKKSSYSCNAG

-204 GAETG
+204 GADADG
-209 GWSGF
+209 CSGF
-214 VGQRI
+214 VGQRN
-219 SNSSSTNIS
+219 SNSSSMKIS

-237 TVATNNSNTFAYN
+237 TVATDKSYTFAYKSDVN
-250 SYVITNSYYT
+250 ANNYYT
-260 KLLGKAQ
+260 TPLGKEQ
-267 GTAVGTMADSE
+267 GTAIGNMTDSE
-278 LLNSL
+278 LLNKL
-283 GKGWEKRENK
+283 GKGWEKK
-293 IVPVFDIK
+293 GDKVVPVFDIK
-301 NLTTG
+301 NLSTG

-383 TGTQED
+383 TGTKDE
-389 PYLIT
+389 PYLINT
-394 SAEDWNLFAKS
+394 TDDWNLFAKS
-405 VEGGIDYSKKYV
+405 VEGGIDYYGKYV
-417 KLTNDITISTM
+417 KLTNNITISTM

-435 GDRPFSGTFDG
+435 GDRPFRGIFEG

-550 AGKIINT
+550 AGKISNT

-576 YFENCLENGTYTNV
+576 YFENCLENGSYTNI
-590 TYMNPRNAHGIFFND
+590 TYMNPRNAYGIFSNE
-605 RVYSLYYVNKIA
+605 RVNSLYYVNKIA
-617 VNDKYITKEYGC
+617 VNNKYIAKEYGC

-650 QFYQSVWITGLNE
+650 QFYQSVWITGLND

-696 SPNAPAAAGDYT
+696 SSNAPAAAGDYT

-728 FCVMDGENLDGYVFN
+728 FCVMDGENLDGYVFK

-868 IENCHVRGNIS
+868 IENCHVNGNIS
-879 ATESDASGHG
+879 ATESDASEHG
-889 GIAGSATTTSITN
+889 GIVGSATATSITN

-930 ITSCENAANISGD
+930 ITSCENAAKISGD
-943 GQNHGGIV
+943 GQKHGGIV
-951 GRDYN
+951 GRDN
-956 RSNKFKYCL
+956 NGSNKFKYCL
-965 NTGVVNGNQ
+965 NTGVVKGNQ

-981 QNDSPRDFDHC
+981 ERYSPSNFDHC
-992 YYSNQSTIKAFGTSS
+992 YYSNQSTIKALATSS
-1007 GSNNYTGYGEVAY
+1007 GSNNYTGHGEVAY

-1133 TITVTNGETS
+1133 TITVTNGETP

-1165 TIKGINNYKGTQTKT
+1165 TIKGINSYKGTQTKT

-1247 SFRGVYDGDNKVIKG
+1247 SSFRGVYDGDNKVIKG

-1649 YTLTVTGKGNYT
+1649 YMLTVTGKGNYT
-1661 GTKEVSFNVYYST
+1661 GTKEVPFNVYYPA

-1684 ATTAIVTWKDTYAAK
+1684 ATTAIVTWKDGIATK
-1699 WTVAYST
+1699 WTVEYST
-1706 DKTFESAA
+1706 DKTFESAER
-1714 HIDVENAKTVSLEN
+1714 IDVNERTATLAS
-1728 LSADQVYYVRVK
+1728 LSANQVYYVRVK
-1740 AVYGSQES
+1740 AVYGTDQES
-1748 DWSNVCSFEPT
+1748 GWSNVCSVEPT
-1759 TKLLIGSGNNTSES
+1759 TKLLVGSGDGTSRF
-1773 LPFHNW
+1773 LPFSNW
-1779 YHYNLTQQIYTAEEL
+1779 YHYGLTQQIYTAKEL
-1794 GKKAGTIM
+1794 GNKAGSIM
-1802 SLDFFKT
+1802 ALDFFRT
-1809 DDNKCD
+1809 DDNEC
-1815 NAIEIY
+1815 NNTIEIY
-1821 LVKTDKTKF
+1821 LVKTDKTAF
-1830 EGAKDWISVT
+1830 TNSSDWISVT
-1840 EADKVYDGKKLF
+1840 EADKVYDGKMQF
-1852 ENNQWTTIELS
+1852 ESNQWTTIELT

-1876 IVYDKEVS
+1876 IVYDKNVKE
-1884 GDSYGSGCNF
+1884 DSYGDYRAF
-1894 RVYQGNDSQTLQY
+1894 RTFKGNDNQTLFF
-1907 RNDRTGPFTSEGNN
+1907 RSDREDPTIRPTSTGNRSKE
-1921 AILTPSVSGNS
+1921 
-1932 LSSTKNQLR
+1932 KNQLR
-1941 IRMADKVTMNGLG
+1941 IRMADKITMNGLG

-1968 ISDLTAH
+1968 VGELTAH

-1985 NAGVLTMKQT
+1985 NAGVLTMTQV

>member
-10 QFLARAAMTLLLV
+10 HSLARAAMTLLLV

-74 KLTADIHV
+74 KLTADIKV
-82 TSMVG
+82 TSMAG
-87 KNDDTNAFKGVFD
+87 KNNDDNAFKGVFD
-100 GNGHTMTLNLT
+100 GNGHTMTLDLT
-111 TDGSSNFFAPFRYV
+111 DDGNSYCAPFRFV
-125 GGSTFK
+125 GKSTFK

-141 NSYYVASLVGHHRW
+141 ISYNAASLVGYQRYG
-155 STLNIYNCWSSV
+155 TLNIYNCWSSV
-167 DIVCTKKTDNSFNAG
+167 DIMCTKKSSYSCNAG
-182 FVGYSYDSNININN
+182 FVGYIYESDININN

-204 GAETG
+204 GADADG
-209 GWSGF
+209 CSGF
-214 VGQRI
+214 VGQRN
-219 SNSSSTNIS
+219 SNSSSMKIS

-237 TVATNNSNTFAYN
+237 TVATDNSYTFAYKSDVN
-250 SYVITNSYYT
+250 TNNYYT
-260 KLLGKAQ
+260 TPLGKEQ
-267 GTAVGTMADSE
+267 GTAIGNMTDSE
-278 LLNSL
+278 LLNKL
-283 GKGWEKRENK
+283 GKGWEKKGDK

-301 NLTTG
+301 NLSTG

-314 AYTGED
+314 AYTGEEV
-320 ITVTPT
+320 TVTPT

-334 VSSENYS
+334 VSAENYS

-347 PVKEVGRYTMTVT
+347 PVKEVGQYTMTVA

-383 TGTQED
+383 TGTKED

-394 SAEDWNLFAKS
+394 STDDWNVFAKS
-405 VEGGIDYSKKYV
+405 VEGGIDYYNKFV
-417 KLTNDITISTM
+417 KLTNNITISTM

-435 GDRPFSGTFDG
+435 GNKPFRGTFDG
-446 DNHTLTANITSTATD
+446 DNHTLTANITSTATGD
-461 DNKNN
+461 DKNN

-496 AGLVGWVDGDYN
+496 AGLVGWVDGNY
-508 SSYIKNCVVKAT
+508 SRSYIKDCIVKAT
-520 ITTSADWAGGFV
+520 ITTSADCAGGFV
-532 GNICYSDRNNLYF
+532 GNICYSDRNYLHF

-550 AGKIINT
+550 AGHINNT
-557 SSDDRRRAGGF
+557 SSDDNRRAGGF
-568 CGYGYGYS
+568 CGYGFGDS
-576 YFENCLENGTYTNV
+576 YFGNCLENGSYTNI
-590 TYMNPRNAHGIFFND
+590 TYMNPRNAYGVFSND
-605 RVYSLYYVNKIA
+605 RVNSLYYVNKIA
-617 VNDKYITKEYGC
+617 VNNKYIAKEYGC

-650 QFYQSVWITGLNE
+650 QFYQSVWITGLND

-684 KLTKDTDYTVTL
+684 QLTKDTDYTVTL
-696 SPNAPAAAGDYT
+696 SPNAPAAVGTYT

-728 FCVMDGENLDGYVFN
+728 FCVMEGEDLDGYVFD

-750 KVYLINDERDLERL
+750 KVYLINNERDLERL

-783 DITLTAAHT
+783 NITLTAAHT
-792 SIGRYFEGTYK
+792 SIGGYFEGNSR

-812 NKTISN
+812 NKKISE
-818 LTVNAPNSNYQG
+818 LTVTAPYSNYQG
-830 LFGYTSKAVIKNV
+830 LFGNTQKAVIKNV

-853 QYTGGIVGYASTSTA
+853 QCTGGIVGYASASTA
-868 IENCHVRGNIS
+868 IENCHVRGNIL
-879 ATESDASGHG
+879 ATASNASDHG
-889 GIAGSATTTSITN
+889 GIVGSATATSITN

-922 GAANYDVV
+922 GVANYDVT
-930 ITSCENAANISGD
+930 ITSCENATNISGD

-951 GRDYN
+951 GRDN
-956 RSNKFKYCL
+956 SDSNKFKYCL

-974 YVGAIAG
+974 FVGAIAG
-981 QNDSPRDFDHC
+981 KVYSVRNYDHC
-992 YYSNQSTIKAFGTSS
+992 YYPNGSTIKAFGISS
-1007 GSNNYTGYGEVAY
+1007 SSNDYRGNGEVAY
-1020 VVTLGENIS
+1020 AVTTGEHIS
-1029 KIEFAEQTVI
+1029 KIDIAEGTVV
-1039 TSALSGKKYYAKGD
+1039 TSAISGKKYCTKGD
-1053 WTLTLTP
+1053 WTLTLKP
-1060 NQTDVTFV
+1060 DQTDVTFV

-1120 MRWRGNNVSVVVP
+1120 MRWLGNVGVVP
-1133 TITVTNGETS
+1133 TITMTNGETS
-1143 LVLGTDYLVECSNNT
+1143 LVLGTDYIVEGSNNT

-1165 TIKGINNYKGTQTKT
+1165 TIKGINNYKGTTTKK
-1180 FNIVDFPLQDASA
+1180 FNIVDFTLQDASA
-1193 ANSASNPYL
+1193 ANSATNPYL

-1216 NTGSRLGGYYKQ
+1216 NTKARLAGYYKQ
-1228 SADITLTNEHTAIG
+1228 TADITLSDEHTAIG

-1247 SFRGVYDGDNKVIKG
+1247 SFQGIYDGDNKVIKS
-1262 LLINQPEATYQGLF
+1262 LLINQPKATYQGLF
-1276 GRAKN
+1276 GRAYQ
-1281 ATITNVIIE
+1281 ATIKNVIIE
-1290 NCDITAKKYV
+1290 NCDITAKDYV
-1300 GGICGYA
+1300 GGICGHA
-1307 GETTISNCKVSGAI
+1307 SETTISSCKVSGAI

-1336 GYISDKPI
+1336 GYIYNKPT
-1344 SSCVNTASVKGNNS
+1344 SKCVNTASVKGNNS
-1358 KSQYYGGIVGEVSWT
+1358 KSQYYGGIVGEVRRT

-1388 YVGSIVGSNG
+1388 YVGSIVGSNN

-1411 TGGVGANDVATGTDQ
+1411 TGGVGAKDAATGTDQ
-1426 TGATTVAKI
+1426 TGATTIAKI

-1450 YVWNNEN
+1450 YVWNNES
-1457 LYESGVVVT
+1457 LYMSGVVVT
-1466 LDFTVPEGKYWDHY
+1466 LDCTVPEGKYWDHY

-1494 GEHTLTDFTA
+1494 GEHTLTDFTD
-1504 DVVISA
+1504 DVAISA
-1510 TFVSE
+1510 TYASE
-1515 LTDIA
+1515 LTNIA

-1525 IAAIED
+1525 IADIED

-1537 EQHPT
+1537 EQHPS

-1550 VLEAGSNYQVT
+1550 VLEAGANYQVT
-1561 YSEGCT
+1561 YSDGCN
-1567 NVGTYTITITG
+1567 NVGTYTITVQG
-1578 MGRYNG
+1578 MGRYTG
-1584 ILQKTFK
+1584 TLKKSFK
-1591 IVPYDISG
+1591 IVPYDIND

-1644 KEGGD
+1644 KKGGD

-1661 GTKEVSFNVYYST
+1661 GTKEIPFNVYYSV
-1674 PTELS
+1674 PTNIS
-1679 CTNVT
+1679 CTNIT
-1684 ATTAIVTWKDTYAAK
+1684 ATTATVTWDKSAIVKK
-1699 WTVAYST
+1699 WIVEYST
-1706 DKTFESAA
+1706 DKTFESVER
-1714 HIDVENAKTVSLEN
+1714 IDVNESTATLASL
-1728 LSADQVYYVRVK
+1728 STDQVYYVRVK
-1740 AVYGSQES
+1740 AVYGTDQES

-1759 TKLLIGSGNNTSES
+1759 TKLLVGSGDGTSRF
-1773 LPFHNW
+1773 LPFSNW
-1779 YHYNLTQQIYTAEEL
+1779 YHYGLTQQIYTAKEL
-1794 GKKAGTIM
+1794 GNKAGSIM
-1802 SLDFFKT
+1802 ALDFFRT
-1809 DDNKCD
+1809 DDNEC
-1815 NAIEIY
+1815 NNTIEIY
-1821 LVKTDKTKF
+1821 LVKTDKTAF
-1830 EGAKDWISVT
+1830 TNSSDWISVT
-1840 EADKVYDGKKLF
+1840 EADKVYDGKMQF
-1852 ENNQWTTIELS
+1852 ESNQWTTIELT

-1876 IVYDKEVS
+1876 IVYDKNVS
-1884 GDSYGSGCNF
+1884 EDSYGDYRAF
-1894 RVYQGNDSQTLQY
+1894 RTFKGNDNQTLFF
-1907 RNDRTGPFTSEGNN
+1907 RSDREDPTIRPTVTGARSKE
-1921 AILTPSVSGNS
+1921 
-1932 LSSTKNQLR
+1932 KNQLR

-1954 IMSYASDNVLDFSN
+1954 IMSYASDNALDFSN
-1968 ISDLTAH
+1968 VSDLTAH
-1975 YASSFAATAN
+1975 YASGFAATAN
-1985 NAGVLTMKQT
+1985 NAGVLTMTQV

-2045 GDKTNFILSQ
+2045 GDYTNFILSQ

-2085 FTGDGTR
+2085 FTSDGTR

-2105 FIQIATD
+2105 LIQIATG

>member
-1 MFNMKKKRL
+1 
-10 QFLARAAMTLLLV
+10 MTLLLV

-366 YSGTLTH
+366 YSGTQTH

-383 TGTQED
+383 MGTQED

-405 VEGGIDYSKKYV
+405 VEGGIDYFKKYV

-461 DNKNN
+461 DDKNN

-473 LIKQATIQNLT
+473 LIKQATIQNLI
-484 VAGQITSASKYA
+484 VAGNITSASKYA
-496 AGLVGWVDGDYN
+496 AGLVGWIDGKSKDSN
-508 SSYIKNCVVKAT
+508 IKDCIVKAT
-520 ITTSADWAGGFV
+520 ITTSADYAGGFV

-557 SSDDRRRAGGF
+557 SSDDSRRAGGF
-568 CGYGYGYS
+568 CGYGYSNS

-1143 LVLGTDYLVECSNNT
+1143 LVLGTDYLVACSNNT

-1165 TIKGINNYKGTQTKT
+1165 TIKGINNYKGTTTKK

-1247 SFRGVYDGDNKVIKG
+1247 SFRGVYDGDNNVIKG

-1649 YTLTVTGKGNYT
+1649 YMLTVTGKGNYT
-1661 GTKEVSFNVYYST
+1661 GTKEVPFNVYYPA

-1684 ATTAIVTWKDTYAAK
+1684 ATTAIVTWKDGIATK
-1699 WTVAYST
+1699 WTVEYST
-1706 DKTFESAA
+1706 DKTFESAER
-1714 HIDVENAKTVSLEN
+1714 IDVNERTATLAS
-1728 LSADQVYYVRVK
+1728 LSANQVYYVRVK
-1740 AVYGSQES
+1740 AVYGTDQES
-1748 DWSNVCSFEPT
+1748 DWSLVCSVEPT
-1759 TKLLIGSGNNTSES
+1759 TKLLVGSGNYTSDS
-1773 LPFHNW
+1773 LPFSNW
-1779 YHYNLTQQIYTAEEL
+1779 YYYGLTQQIYTAKEL
-1794 GKKAGTIM
+1794 GNKAGSIM
-1802 SLDFFKT
+1802 ALDFFRT
-1809 DDNKCD
+1809 DDKEECN
-1815 NAIEIY
+1815 NTIEIY
-1821 LVKTDKTKF
+1821 LVKTDKTAF
-1830 EGAKDWISVT
+1830 TNSSDWISVT
-1840 EADKVYDGKKLF
+1840 EADKVYDGKMQF
-1852 ENNQWTTIELS
+1852 ESNQWTTIELT

-1876 IVYDKEVS
+1876 IVYDKKVS
-1884 GDSYGSGCNF
+1884 GDSYGPGRYF
-1894 RVYQGNDSQTLQY
+1894 RTFKGNDNQTLFF
-1907 RNDRTGPFTSEGNN
+1907 RSDSEDPTIRPTSTGNRSKE
-1921 AILTPSVSGNS
+1921 
-1932 LSSTKNQLR
+1932 KNELR

-1954 IMSYASDNVLDFSN
+1954 IMSYASDNALDFSN
-1968 ISDLTAH
+1968 VSDLTAH
-1975 YASSFAATAN
+1975 YASGFTSTAN

-2105 FIQIATD
+2105 FIQIATGEA
-2112 DVEDGDWYGIDG
+2112 EDGDWYGIDG

>member
-1 MFNMKKKRL
+1 
-10 QFLARAAMTLLLV
+10 MTLLLV

-66 GQYRYSYY
+66 GNYRFKNY

-155 STLNIYNCWSSV
+155 GTLNIYNCWSSV
-167 DIVCTKKTDNSFNAG
+167 DIVCTKKTGNSFNAG
-182 FVGYSYDSNININN
+182 FVGYSYDSKININN

-214 VGQRI
+214 VGQRM
-219 SNSSSTNIS
+219 SNSSSMNIS

-250 SYVITNSYYT
+250 SDVITNSYYT
-260 KLLGKAQ
+260 KPLGKEQ

-301 NLTTG
+301 NLSTG

-314 AYTGED
+314 AYTGEEV
-320 ITVTPT
+320 TVTPT

-347 PVKEVGRYTMTVT
+347 PVKEVGQYTMTIT

-373 QFEVAQNISG
+373 QFKVTKNISG
-383 TGTQED
+383 TGTKDE
-389 PYLIT
+389 PYLINT
-394 SAEDWNLFAKS
+394 TDDWNLFAKS
-405 VEGGIDYSKKYV
+405 VEGGIDYYGKYV

-435 GDRPFSGTFDG
+435 GDRPFRGIFEG
-446 DNHTLTANITSTATD
+446 DNHTLTANITSTATG

-473 LIKQATIQNLT
+473 LIKQATIQNLI
-484 VAGQITSASKYA
+484 VAGNITSASKYA
-496 AGLVGWVDGDYN
+496 AGLVGWIDGKSKDSN
-508 SSYIKNCVVKAT
+508 IKDCIVKAT
-520 ITTSADWAGGFV
+520 ITTSADCAGGFV

-557 SSDDRRRAGGF
+557 SSDDSRRAGGF
-568 CGYGYGYS
+568 CGYGYSNS

-590 TYMNPRNAHGIFFND
+590 TYMNPRNAYGAFFND
-605 RVYSLYYVNKIA
+605 RVNSLYYVNKIA

-629 YQVANTAPADE
+629 YQVANTVPADE
-640 LYLKREIKGY
+640 LYLQREIKGY
-650 QFYQSVWITGLNE
+650 QFYQSVWITGLND

-750 KVYLINDERDLERL
+750 KVYLINNERDLERL

-792 SIGRYFEGTYK
+792 SIGGYFEGNFR

-830 LFGYTSKAVIKNV
+830 LFGYTREAKIKNV

-853 QYTGGIVGYASTSTA
+853 QNTGGIVGYASTSTA
-868 IENCHVRGNIS
+868 IENCHVNGNIN
-879 ATESDASGHG
+879 ATASVAGYHG
-889 GIAGSATTTSITN
+889 GIVGSATATSITN

-951 GRDYN
+951 GRDY
-956 RSNKFKYCL
+956 RSSNKFKYCL
-965 NTGVVNGNQ
+965 NTGVVSGNQ

-981 QNDSPRDFDHC
+981 QKDSPRDFDHC
-992 YYSNQSTIKAFGTSS
+992 YYPNQSTIKAFGYSS
-1007 GSNNYTGYGEVAY
+1007 GSNNYTGHGEVAY
-1020 VVTLGENIS
+1020 VVTLGKNIS
-1029 KIEFAEQTVI
+1029 NIEFAEQTVI
-1039 TSALSGKKYYAKGD
+1039 TSALTGKKYCAKGD

-1060 NQTDVTFV
+1060 DQTDVTFV

-1120 MRWRGNNVSVVVP
+1120 MRWRGNNVSVGVP
-1133 TITVTNGETS
+1133 TITVTNGETP

-1165 TIKGINNYKGTQTKT
+1165 TIKGINSYKGTQTKT

-1247 SFRGVYDGDNKVIKG
+1247 SFRGVYDGDNNVIKG

-1276 GRAKN
+1276 GRAYS
-1281 ATITNVIIE
+1281 ATIQNVIIE

-1307 GETTISNCKVSGAI
+1307 SETTISNCKVSGAI

-1466 LDFTVPEGKYWDHY
+1466 LDFTVPEDKYWDRY
-1480 TVNNG
+1480 TVSSG
-1485 KISNAGVKE
+1485 SISNAGVKG

-1525 IAAIED
+1525 IADIED

-1537 EQHPT
+1537 EQHPS

-1567 NVGTYTITITG
+1567 NVGTYTITVEGI
-1578 MGRYNG
+1578 GRYSG
-1584 ILQKTFK
+1584 RLTKTFK

-1661 GTKEVSFNVYYST
+1661 GTKEVPFNVYYPA

-1684 ATTAIVTWKDTYAAK
+1684 ATTAIVTWKDGIAAK
-1699 WTVAYST
+1699 WTVEYST
-1706 DKTFESAA
+1706 DKTFESAERLE
-1714 HIDVENAKTVSLEN
+1714 VNEKTVTLDPITSGE
-1728 LSADQVYYVRVK
+1728 VYYVRVK
-1740 AVYGSQES
+1740 AVYEGQES
-1748 DWSNVCSFEPT
+1748 DWSNVCSVEPT
-1759 TKLLIGSGNNTSES
+1759 TKLLVGSGNNTSSS
-1773 LPFHNW
+1773 LPFSNW
-1779 YHYNLTQQIYTAEEL
+1779 YYYGLTQQIYTAKEL
-1794 GKKAGTIM
+1794 GNKAGSIM
-1802 SLDFFKT
+1802 ALDFFRT
-1809 DDNKCD
+1809 DNNPC
-1815 NAIEIY
+1815 NNTIEIY
-1821 LVKTDKTKF
+1821 LVKTDKTMF
-1830 EGAKDWISVT
+1830 TTSSDWISVT
-1840 EADKVYDGKKLF
+1840 EADKVYDGKVQF
-1852 ENNQWTTIELS
+1852 ESNQWTTIELT

-1876 IVYDKEVS
+1876 IVYDKKVS
-1884 GDSYGSGCNF
+1884 GDSYGNYRAF
-1894 RVYQGNDSQTLQY
+1894 RTFKGNNNQTLFFKS
-1907 RNDRTGPFTSEGNN
+1907 DRDDPTIRPTVTGGLSN
-1921 AILTPSVSGNS
+1921 A
-1932 LSSTKNQLR
+1932 KNQLR

-1954 IMSYASDNVLDFSN
+1954 IMSYASDNALDFSN

-1975 YASSFAATAN
+1975 YASGFAATAN
-1985 NAGVLTMKQT
+1985 NAGVLTMKQV

-2045 GDKTNFILSQ
+2045 GDYTNFILSQ
-2055 QKGVIAWYPLAA
+2055 QNGVIAWYPLAA

-2105 FIQIATD
+2105 FIQIATG
-2112 DVEDGDWYGIDG
+2112 DVEVGDWYGIDG
-2124 IKFNQ
+2124 VKFNQ

>member
-1 MFNMKKKRL
+1 MKKKRL

-33 EGTLSGSGTAAD
+33 EGTLSGSGTATD

-52 ADWET
+52 ADWKI

-74 KLTADIHV
+74 KLTADIKV
-82 TSMVG
+82 TSMAG
-87 KNDDTNAFKGVFD
+87 KNNDDNAFKGVFD
-100 GNGHTMTLNLT
+100 GNGHTMTLDLT
-111 TDGSSNFFAPFRYV
+111 DDGNSYCAPFRFV
-125 GGSTFK
+125 GKSTFK

-141 NSYYVASLVGHHRW
+141 ISYNAASLVGYQRYG
-155 STLNIYNCWSSV
+155 TLNIYNCWSSV
-167 DIVCTKKTDNSFNAG
+167 DIMCTKKSSYSCNAG
-182 FVGYSYDSNININN
+182 FVGYIYESDININN

-204 GAETG
+204 GADADG
-209 GWSGF
+209 CSGF

-219 SNSSSTNIS
+219 SNSSSMKIS

-237 TVATNNSNTFAYN
+237 TVATDNSYTFAYKSDVN
-250 SYVITNSYYT
+250 TNNYYT
-260 KLLGKAQ
+260 TPLGKEQ
-267 GTAVGTMADSE
+267 GTAIGNMTDSE
-278 LLNSL
+278 LLNKL
-283 GKGWEKRENK
+283 GKGWEKKGDK

-314 AYTGED
+314 AYTGEEV
-320 ITVTPT
+320 TVTPT

-347 PVKEVGRYTMTVT
+347 PVREVGQYTMTVA

-383 TGTQED
+383 TGTKED

-394 SAEDWNLFAKS
+394 STDDWNVFAKS
-405 VEGGIDYSKKYV
+405 VEGGIDYYNKFV
-417 KLTNDITISTM
+417 KLTNNITISTM

-435 GDRPFSGTFDG
+435 GNKPFRGTFDG
-446 DNHTLTANITSTATD
+446 DNHTLTANITSTATG

-496 AGLVGWVDGDYN
+496 AGLVGWVDGNY
-508 SSYIKNCVVKAT
+508 SRSYIKDCIVKAT
-520 ITTSADWAGGFV
+520 ITTSADCAGGFV
-532 GNICYSDRNNLYF
+532 GNICYSDRNYLHF

-550 AGKIINT
+550 AGHINNT
-557 SSDDRRRAGGF
+557 SSDDNRRAGGF
-568 CGYGYGYS
+568 CGYGFGDS
-576 YFENCLENGTYTNV
+576 YFGNCLENGSYTNI
-590 TYMNPRNAHGIFFND
+590 TYMNPRNAYGVFSND
-605 RVYSLYYVNKIA
+605 RVNSLYYVNKIA
-617 VNDKYITKEYGC
+617 VNNKYIAKEYGC

-650 QFYQSVWITGLNE
+650 QFYQSVWITGLND

-684 KLTKDTDYTVTL
+684 QLTKDTDYTVTL
-696 SPNAPAAAGDYT
+696 SPNAPAAVGTYT

-728 FCVMDGENLDGYVFN
+728 FCVMEGEDLDGYVFD

-750 KVYLINDERDLERL
+750 KVYLINNERDLERL

-783 DITLTAAHT
+783 NITLTAAHT
-792 SIGRYFEGTYK
+792 SIGGYFEGNSR

-812 NKTISN
+812 NKKISE
-818 LTVNAPNSNYQG
+818 LTVTAPYSNYQG
-830 LFGYTSKAVIKNV
+830 LFGNTQKAVIKNV

-853 QYTGGIVGYASTSTA
+853 QCTGGIVGYASASTA
-868 IENCHVRGNIS
+868 IENCHVRGNIL
-879 ATESDASGHG
+879 ATASNASDHG
-889 GIAGSATTTSITN
+889 GIVGSATATSITN

-922 GAANYDVV
+922 GVANYDVV
-930 ITSCENAANISGD
+930 ITSCENATNISGD

-951 GRDYN
+951 GRDN
-956 RSNKFKYCL
+956 SGSNKFKYCL

-974 YVGAIAG
+974 FVGAIAG
-981 QNDSPRDFDHC
+981 KVYSVRNYDHC
-992 YYSNQSTIKAFGTSS
+992 YYPNGSTIKAFGTSS
-1007 GSNNYTGYGEVAY
+1007 SSNDYRGYGEVAY
-1020 VVTLGENIS
+1020 AVTTGEHIS
-1029 KIEFAEQTVI
+1029 KIDIAEGTVV
-1039 TSALSGKKYYAKGD
+1039 TSAISGKKYCTKGD

-1060 NQTDVTFV
+1060 DQTNVTFV

-1120 MRWRGNNVSVVVP
+1120 MRWLGNVGVVP
-1133 TITVTNGETS
+1133 TITMTNGETS
-1143 LVLGTDYLVECSNNT
+1143 LVLGTDYIVEGSNNT

-1165 TIKGINNYKGTQTKT
+1165 TIKGINNYKGTTTKN
-1180 FNIVDFPLQDASA
+1180 FNIVDFTLQDASA
-1193 ANSASNPYL
+1193 ANSATNPYL

-1216 NTGSRLGGYYKQ
+1216 NTKARLAGYYKQ
-1228 SADITLTNEHTAIG
+1228 TADITLSDEHTAIG

-1247 SFRGVYDGDNKVIKG
+1247 SFQGIYDGDNKFIKG
-1262 LLINQPEATYQGLF
+1262 LLINQAEGTYQGLF
-1276 GRAKN
+1276 GRAYR
-1281 ATITNVIIE
+1281 ATIQNVIIE
-1290 NCDITAKKYV
+1290 NCDITAKDYV
-1300 GGICGYA
+1300 GGICGHA
-1307 GETTISNCKVSGAI
+1307 SETTISSCKVSGAI

-1336 GYISDKPI
+1336 GYIYNKPT
-1344 SSCVNTASVKGNNS
+1344 SKCVNTASVKGNNS
-1358 KSQYYGGIVGEVSWT
+1358 KSQYYGGIVGEVRRT

-1388 YVGSIVGSNG
+1388 YVGSIVGSNN

-1411 TGGVGANDVATGTDQ
+1411 TGGVGAKDAATGTDQ

-1450 YVWNNEN
+1450 YVWNNES
-1457 LYESGVVVT
+1457 LYMSGVVVT
-1466 LDFTVPEGKYWDHY
+1466 LDCTVPEGKYWDQY

-1494 GEHTLTDFTA
+1494 GEHTLTDFTD
-1504 DVVISA
+1504 DVAISA
-1510 TFVSE
+1510 TYASE
-1515 LTDIA
+1515 LTNIA

-1525 IAAIED
+1525 IADIED

-1537 EQHPT
+1537 EQHPS

-1550 VLEAGSNYQVT
+1550 VLEAGANYQVT
-1561 YSEGCT
+1561 YSDGCN
-1567 NVGTYTITITG
+1567 NVGTYTITVQG
-1578 MGRYNG
+1578 MGRYTG
-1584 ILQKTFK
+1584 TLKKSFK
-1591 IVPYDISG
+1591 IVPYDIND

-1644 KEGGD
+1644 KKGGD

-1661 GTKEVSFNVYYST
+1661 GTKEIPFNVYYSV
-1674 PTELS
+1674 PTNIS
-1679 CTNVT
+1679 CTNIT
-1684 ATTAIVTWKDTYAAK
+1684 ATTATVTWKDDLAAK
-1699 WTVAYST
+1699 WTVEYST
-1706 DKTFESAA
+1706 DKTFES
-1714 HIDVENAKTVSLEN
+1714 VERIEVNESTATLAS

-1740 AVYGSQES
+1740 AVYGIDQES
-1748 DWSNVCSFEPT
+1748 DWSNVCSVEPT
-1759 TKLLIGSGNNTSES
+1759 TKLLVGSGDGTSRF
-1773 LPFHNW
+1773 LPFSNW
-1779 YHYNLTQQIYTAEEL
+1779 YHYGLTQQIYTAKEL
-1794 GKKAGTIM
+1794 GNKAGSIM
-1802 SLDFFKT
+1802 ALDFFRT
-1809 DDNKCD
+1809 DDNEC
-1815 NAIEIY
+1815 NNTIEIY
-1821 LVKTDKTKF
+1821 LVKTDKTAF
-1830 EGAKDWISVT
+1830 TNSSDWISVT
-1840 EADKVYDGKKLF
+1840 EADKVYDGKMQF
-1852 ENNQWTTIELS
+1852 ESNQWTTIELT

-1876 IVYDKEVS
+1876 IVYDKNVKE
-1884 GDSYGSGCNF
+1884 DSYGDYRAF
-1894 RVYQGNDSQTLQY
+1894 RTFKGNDNQTLFF
-1907 RNDRTGPFTSEGNN
+1907 RSDREDPTIRPTSTGNRSKE
-1921 AILTPSVSGNS
+1921 
-1932 LSSTKNQLR
+1932 KNQLR

-1954 IMSYASDNVLDFSN
+1954 IMSYASDNALDFSN
-1968 ISDLTAH
+1968 VSDLTAH
-1975 YASSFAATAN
+1975 YASGFTSTAN

-2085 FTGDGTR
+2085 FTNEGTR

-2105 FIQIATD
+2105 FIQIATGEA
-2112 DVEDGDWYGIDG
+2112 EDGDWYGIDG
-2124 IKFNQ
+2124 VKFNQ

>member
-1 MFNMKKKRL
+1 M
-10 QFLARAAMTLLLV
+10 Q
-23 MFATIGARAD
+23 GA
-33 EGTLSGSGTAAD
+33 
-45 PYLIGSD
+45 D
-52 ADWET
+52 AD
-57 FVSYINDKG
+57 G
-66 GQYRYSYY
+66 
-74 KLTADIHV
+74 
-82 TSMVG
+82 
-87 KNDDTNAFKGVFD
+87 
-100 GNGHTMTLNLT
+100 
-111 TDGSSNFFAPFRYV
+111 
-125 GGSTFK
+125 
-131 RLHIAGKITS
+131 
-141 NSYYVASLVGHHRW
+141 
-155 STLNIYNCWSSV
+155 C
-167 DIVCTKKTDNSFNAG
+167 
-182 FVGYSYDSNININN
+182 
-196 CRFDGSLQ
+196 
-204 GAETG
+204 
-209 GWSGF
+209 SGF

-283 GKGWEKRENK
+283 GKGWEKRGDK

-301 NLTTG
+301 NLSTG

-314 AYTGED
+314 AYTGEEV
-320 ITVTPT
+320 TVTPT

-405 VEGGIDYSKKYV
+405 VGGGIDYSKKYV

-461 DNKNN
+461 DDKNN

-496 AGLVGWVDGDYN
+496 AGLVGWVDGGDYN
-508 SSYIKNCVVKAT
+508 RSYIKNCVVKAT
-520 ITTSADWAGGFV
+520 ITTSADCAGGFV

-550 AGKIINT
+550 AGHIINT

-568 CGYGYGYS
+568 CGYGYSNS

-590 TYMNPRNAHGIFFND
+590 TYMNPRNAYGIFSND
-605 RVYSLYYVNKIA
+605 RVNSLYYVNKIA

-629 YQVANTAPADE
+629 YQVVNTAPADE

-696 SPNAPAAAGDYT
+696 SSNAPAAAGDYT

-728 FCVMDGENLDGYVFN
+728 FSVMEGEDLDGYVFK

-764 AAYVNSGHDATG
+764 AAYVNSGHDALG

-812 NKTISN
+812 NKTISK
-818 LTVNAPNSNYQG
+818 LIVNAPNSNYQG
-830 LFGYTSKAVIKNV
+830 LFGYAYNAVIKNV
-843 TLANCNITGK
+843 ILANCNITGK

-889 GIAGSATTTSITN
+889 GIAGSATSTSITN

-1007 GSNNYTGYGEVAY
+1007 GSNNYTGHGEVAY

-1133 TITVTNGETS
+1133 TITVTNGETP

-1165 TIKGINNYKGTQTKT
+1165 TIKGINNYKGTTTKT

-1307 GETTISNCKVSGAI
+1307 SETTISNCKVSGAI

-1336 GYISDKPI
+1336 GSIYDKPI

-1358 KSQYYGGIVGEVSWT
+1358 KSQYYGGIVGEGSWT
-1373 NITDCFNAGIVEGTL
+1373 IITDCFNAGIVEGTL

-1537 EQHPT
+1537 EQHPS

-1567 NVGTYTITITG
+1567 NVGTYTITVEG
-1578 MGRYNG
+1578 VGRYSG
-1584 ILQKTFK
+1584 RLTKTFK

-1649 YTLTVTGKGNYT
+1649 YMLTVTGKGNYT
-1661 GTKEVSFNVYYST
+1661 GTKEVPFNVYYPA

-1714 HIDVENAKTVSLEN
+1714 HIDVENAKTASLEN

-1759 TKLLIGSGNNTSES
+1759 TKLLIGSGDGTSRF
-1773 LPFHNW
+1773 LPFSNW
-1779 YHYNLTQQIYTAEEL
+1779 YHYGLTQQIYTAKEL
-1794 GKKAGTIM
+1794 GNKAGSIM
-1802 SLDFFKT
+1802 ALDFFRT
-1809 DDNKCD
+1809 DDNEC
-1815 NAIEIY
+1815 NNTIEIY
-1821 LVKTDKTKF
+1821 LVKTDKTAF
-1830 EGAKDWISVT
+1830 TNSSDWISVT
-1840 EADKVYDGKKLF
+1840 EEDKVYDGKMQF
-1852 ENNQWTTIELS
+1852 ESNQWTTIELT

-1876 IVYDKEVS
+1876 IVYDKNVKE
-1884 GDSYGSGCNF
+1884 DSYGDYRAF
-1894 RVYQGNDSQTLQY
+1894 RTFKGNDDQTLFF
-1907 RNDRTGPFTSEGNN
+1907 RSDREDPTIRPTSTGNRSKE
-1921 AILTPSVSGNS
+1921 
-1932 LSSTKNQLR
+1932 KNQLR
-1941 IRMADKVTMNGLG
+1941 IRMADKITMNGLG

-1968 ISDLTAH
+1968 VGELTAH

-1985 NAGVLTMKQT
+1985 NAGVLTMTQV

-2085 FTGDGTR
+2085 FTSDGTR

-2105 FIQIATD
+2105 FIQIATGEA
-2112 DVEDGDWYGIDG
+2112 EDGDWYGIDG

>member
-10 QFLARAAMTLLLV
+10 HFLARAAMTLLLV

-33 EGTLSGSGTAAD
+33 EGTLSGSGTATD

-52 ADWET
+52 ADWKI

-74 KLTADIHV
+74 KLTADIKV
-82 TSMVG
+82 TSMAG
-87 KNDDTNAFKGVFD
+87 KNNDDNAFKGVFD
-100 GNGHTMTLNLT
+100 GNGHTMTLDLT
-111 TDGSSNFFAPFRYV
+111 DDGNSYCAPFRFV
-125 GGSTFK
+125 GKSTFK

-141 NSYYVASLVGHHRW
+141 ISYNAASLVGYQRYG
-155 STLNIYNCWSSV
+155 TLNIYNCWSSV
-167 DIVCTKKTDNSFNAG
+167 DIMCTKKSSYSCNAG
-182 FVGYSYDSNININN
+182 FVGYIYESDININN

-204 GAETG
+204 GADADG
-209 GWSGF
+209 CSGF
-214 VGQRI
+214 VGQRN
-219 SNSSSTNIS
+219 SNSSSMKIS

-237 TVATNNSNTFAYN
+237 TVATDNSYTFAYKSDVN
-250 SYVITNSYYT
+250 TNNYYT
-260 KLLGKAQ
+260 TPLGKEQ
-267 GTAVGTMADSE
+267 GTAIGNMTDSE
-278 LLNSL
+278 LLNKL
-283 GKGWEKRENK
+283 GKGWEKKGDK

-301 NLTTG
+301 NLSTG

-314 AYTGED
+314 AYTGEEV
-320 ITVTPT
+320 TVTPT

-334 VSSENYS
+334 VSAENYS

-347 PVKEVGRYTMTVT
+347 PVKEVGQYTMTVA

-383 TGTQED
+383 TGTKED

-394 SAEDWNLFAKS
+394 STDDWNVFAKS
-405 VEGGIDYSKKYV
+405 VEGGIDYYNKFV
-417 KLTNDITISTM
+417 KLTNNITISTM

-435 GDRPFSGTFDG
+435 GNKPFRGTFDG
-446 DNHTLTANITSTATD
+446 DNHTLTANITSTATGD
-461 DNKNN
+461 DKNN

-496 AGLVGWVDGDYN
+496 AGLVGWVDGNY
-508 SSYIKNCVVKAT
+508 SRSYIKDCIVKAT

-532 GNICYSDRNNLYF
+532 GNICYSDRNYLHF

-550 AGKIINT
+550 AGHINNT
-557 SSDDRRRAGGF
+557 SSDDSRRAGGF
-568 CGYGYGYS
+568 CGYGFGDS
-576 YFENCLENGTYTNV
+576 YFGNCLENGSYTNI
-590 TYMNPRNAHGIFFND
+590 TYMNPRNAYGVFSND
-605 RVYSLYYVNKIA
+605 RVNSLYYVNKIA
-617 VNDKYITKEYGC
+617 VNNKYIAKEYGC

-650 QFYQSVWITGLNE
+650 QFYQSVWITGLND

-696 SPNAPAAAGDYT
+696 SPNAPAAVGTYT

-728 FCVMDGENLDGYVFN
+728 FCVMEGEDLDGYVFD

-750 KVYLINDERDLERL
+750 KVYLINNERDLERL

-783 DITLTAAHT
+783 NITLTAAHT
-792 SIGRYFEGTYK
+792 SIGGYFEGNSR

-812 NKTISN
+812 NKKISE
-818 LTVNAPNSNYQG
+818 LTVTAPYSNYQG
-830 LFGYTSKAVIKNV
+830 LFGNTQKAVIKNV

-853 QYTGGIVGYASTSTA
+853 QCTGGIVGYASASTA
-868 IENCHVRGNIS
+868 IENCHVRGNIL
-879 ATESDASGHG
+879 ATASNASDHG
-889 GIAGSATTTSITN
+889 GIVGSATATSITN

-922 GAANYDVV
+922 GVANYDVV
-930 ITSCENAANISGD
+930 ITSCENATNISGD

-951 GRDYN
+951 GRDN
-956 RSNKFKYCL
+956 SGSNKFKYCL

-974 YVGAIAG
+974 FVGAIAG
-981 QNDSPRDFDHC
+981 KEYSVRNYDHC
-992 YYSNQSTIKAFGTSS
+992 YYPNGSTIKAFGTSS
-1007 GSNNYTGYGEVAY
+1007 SSNDYRGYGEVAY
-1020 VVTLGENIS
+1020 AVTTGEHIS
-1029 KIEFAEQTVI
+1029 KIDIAEGTVV
-1039 TSALSGKKYYAKGD
+1039 TSAISGKKYCTKGD

-1060 NQTDVTFV
+1060 DQTDVTFV

-1120 MRWRGNNVSVVVP
+1120 MRWLGNVGVVP
-1133 TITVTNGETS
+1133 TITMTNGETS
-1143 LVLGTDYLVECSNNT
+1143 LVLGTDYIVEGSNNT

-1165 TIKGINNYKGTQTKT
+1165 TIKGINNYKGTTTKK
-1180 FNIVDFPLQDASA
+1180 FNIVDFTLQDASA
-1193 ANSASNPYL
+1193 ANSATNPYL

-1216 NTGSRLGGYYKQ
+1216 NTKARLAGYYKQ
-1228 SADITLTNEHTAIG
+1228 TADITLSDEHTAIG

-1247 SFRGVYDGDNKVIKG
+1247 SFQGIYDGDNKFIKG
-1262 LLINQPEATYQGLF
+1262 LLINQAEGTYQGLF
-1276 GRAKN
+1276 GRAYR
-1281 ATITNVIIE
+1281 ATIQNVIIE
-1290 NCDITAKKYV
+1290 NCDITAKDYV
-1300 GGICGYA
+1300 GGICGHA
-1307 GETTISNCKVSGAI
+1307 SETTISSCKVSGAI

-1336 GYISDKPI
+1336 GYIYNKPT
-1344 SSCVNTASVKGNNS
+1344 SKCVNTASVKGNNS
-1358 KSQYYGGIVGEVSWT
+1358 KSQYYGGIVGEVRRT

-1388 YVGSIVGSNG
+1388 YVGSIVGSNN

-1411 TGGVGANDVATGTDQ
+1411 TGGVGAKDAATGTDQ

-1450 YVWNNEN
+1450 YVWNNES
-1457 LYESGVVVT
+1457 LYMSGVVVT
-1466 LDFTVPEGKYWDHY
+1466 LDCTVPEGKYWDHY

-1494 GEHTLTDFTA
+1494 GEHTLTDFTD
-1504 DVVISA
+1504 DVAISA
-1510 TFVSE
+1510 TYASE
-1515 LTDIA
+1515 LTNIA

-1525 IAAIED
+1525 IADIED

-1537 EQHPT
+1537 EQHPS

-1550 VLEAGSNYQVT
+1550 VLEAGANYQVT
-1561 YSEGCT
+1561 YSDGCN
-1567 NVGTYTITITG
+1567 NVGTYTITVQG
-1578 MGRYNG
+1578 MGRYTG
-1584 ILQKTFK
+1584 TLKKSFK
-1591 IVPYDISG
+1591 IVPYDIND

-1644 KEGGD
+1644 KKGGD

-1661 GTKEVSFNVYYST
+1661 GTKEIPFNVYYSV
-1674 PTELS
+1674 PTNIS
-1679 CTNVT
+1679 CTNIT
-1684 ATTAIVTWKDTYAAK
+1684 ATTATVTWKDDLAAK
-1699 WTVAYST
+1699 WTVEYST
-1706 DKTFESAA
+1706 DKTFES
-1714 HIDVENAKTVSLEN
+1714 VERIEVNESTATLAS

-1740 AVYGSQES
+1740 AVYGIDQES
-1748 DWSNVCSFEPT
+1748 DWSLVCSFEPT
-1759 TKLLIGSGNNTSES
+1759 TKLLVGSGDGTSRF
-1773 LPFHNW
+1773 LPFSNW
-1779 YHYNLTQQIYTAEEL
+1779 YHYGLTQQIYTAKEL
-1794 GKKAGTIM
+1794 GNKAGSIM
-1802 SLDFFKT
+1802 ALDFFRT
-1809 DDNKCD
+1809 DDNEC
-1815 NAIEIY
+1815 NNTIEIY
-1821 LVKTDKTKF
+1821 LVKTDKTAF
-1830 EGAKDWISVT
+1830 TNSSDWISVT
-1840 EADKVYDGKKLF
+1840 EADKVYDGKVQF
-1852 ENNQWTTIELS
+1852 ESNQWTTIELT

-1876 IVYDKEVS
+1876 IVYDKKVS
-1884 GDSYGSGCNF
+1884 GDSYGNYRAF
-1894 RVYQGNDSQTLQY
+1894 RTFKGNDNQTLFFKS
-1907 RNDRTGPFTSEGNN
+1907 DRDDPTIRPTVTGGLSN
-1921 AILTPSVSGNS
+1921 A
-1932 LSSTKNQLR
+1932 KNQLR

-1954 IMSYASDNVLDFSN
+1954 IMSYASDNALDFSN

-1975 YASSFAATAN
+1975 YASGFAATAN
-1985 NAGVLTMKQT
+1985 NAGVLTMTQV

-2045 GDKTNFILSQ
+2045 GDYTNFILSQ
-2055 QKGVIAWYPLAA
+2055 QNGVIAWYPLAA

-2124 IKFNQ
+2124 VKFNQ

>member
-10 QFLARAAMTLLLV
+10 HSLARAAMTLLLV

-33 EGTLSGSGTAAD
+33 EGTLSGSGTATD

-52 ADWET
+52 ADWKI

-74 KLTADIHV
+74 KLTADIKV
-82 TSMVG
+82 TSMAG
-87 KNDDTNAFKGVFD
+87 KNNDDNAFKGVFD
-100 GNGHTMTLNLT
+100 GNGHTMTLDLT
-111 TDGSSNFFAPFRYV
+111 DDGNSYCAPFRFV
-125 GGSTFK
+125 GKSTFK

-141 NSYYVASLVGHHRW
+141 ISYNAASLVGYQRYG
-155 STLNIYNCWSSV
+155 TLNIYNCWSSV
-167 DIVCTKKTDNSFNAG
+167 DIMCTKKSSYSCNAG
-182 FVGYSYDSNININN
+182 FVGYIYESDININN

-219 SNSSSTNIS
+219 SNSSSMKIS

-237 TVATNNSNTFAYN
+237 TVATDNSYTFAYKSDVN
-250 SYVITNSYYT
+250 TNNYYT
-260 KLLGKAQ
+260 TPLGKEQ
-267 GTAVGTMADSE
+267 GTAIGNMTDSE
-278 LLNSL
+278 LLNKL
-283 GKGWEKRENK
+283 GKGWEKKGDK

-301 NLTTG
+301 NLSTG

-314 AYTGED
+314 AYTGEEV
-320 ITVTPT
+320 TVTPT

-334 VSSENYS
+334 VSAENYS

-347 PVKEVGRYTMTVT
+347 PVKEVGQYTMTVA

-383 TGTQED
+383 TGTKED

-394 SAEDWNLFAKS
+394 STDDWNVFAKS
-405 VEGGIDYSKKYV
+405 VEGGIDYYNKFV
-417 KLTNDITISTM
+417 KLTNNITISTM

-435 GDRPFSGTFDG
+435 GNKPFRGTFDG
-446 DNHTLTANITSTATD
+446 DNHTLTANITSTATGD
-461 DNKNN
+461 DKNN

-496 AGLVGWVDGDYN
+496 AGLVGWVDGNY
-508 SSYIKNCVVKAT
+508 SRSYIKDCIVKAT
-520 ITTSADWAGGFV
+520 ITTSADCAGGFV
-532 GNICYSDRNNLYF
+532 GNICYSDRNYLHF

-550 AGKIINT
+550 AGHINNT
-557 SSDDRRRAGGF
+557 SSDDNRRAGGF
-568 CGYGYGYS
+568 CGYGFGDS
-576 YFENCLENGTYTNV
+576 YFGNCLENGSYTNI
-590 TYMNPRNAHGIFFND
+590 TYMNPRNAYGVFSND
-605 RVYSLYYVNKIA
+605 RVNSLYYVNKIA
-617 VNDKYITKEYGC
+617 VNNKYIAKEYGC

-650 QFYQSVWITGLNE
+650 QFYQSVWITGLND

-684 KLTKDTDYTVTL
+684 QLTKDTDYTVTL
-696 SPNAPAAAGDYT
+696 SPNAPAAVGTYT

-728 FCVMDGENLDGYVFN
+728 FCVMEGEDLDGYVFD

-750 KVYLINDERDLERL
+750 KVYLINNERDLERL

-776 KTFKQNA
+776 KTFKQTAN
-783 DITLTAAHT
+783 ITLTAAHT
-792 SIGRYFEGTYK
+792 SIGGYFEGNSR

-812 NKTISN
+812 NKKISE
-818 LTVNAPNSNYQG
+818 LTVTAPYSNYQG
-830 LFGYTSKAVIKNV
+830 LFGNTQKAVIKNV

-853 QYTGGIVGYASTSTA
+853 QCTGGIVGYASASTA
-868 IENCHVRGNIS
+868 IENCHVRGNIL
-879 ATESDASGHG
+879 ATASNASDHG
-889 GIAGSATTTSITN
+889 GIVGFATATSITN

-922 GAANYDVV
+922 GATNYDVV

-951 GRDYN
+951 GRDN
-956 RSNKFKYCL
+956 SDSNKFKYCL

-974 YVGAIAG
+974 FVGAIAG
-981 QNDSPRDFDHC
+981 KVYSVRNYDHC
-992 YYSNQSTIKAFGTSS
+992 YYPNGSTIKAFGISS
-1007 GSNNYTGYGEVAY
+1007 SSNDYRGNGEVAY
-1020 VVTLGENIS
+1020 AVTTGEHIS
-1029 KIEFAEQTVI
+1029 KIDIAEGTVV
-1039 TSALSGKKYYAKGD
+1039 TSAISGKKYCTKGD

-1060 NQTDVTFV
+1060 DQTDVTFV

-1099 ALVSNNDAT
+1099 ALVSNNNGT
-1108 DVNGV
+1108 DVSGV
-1113 TIAAIPD
+1113 TIADIPD
-1120 MRWRGNNVSVVVP
+1120 MRWLGNVGVVP
-1133 TITVTNGETS
+1133 TITVTNGETP
-1143 LVLGTDYLVECSNNT
+1143 LVLGTDYLVEGSNNT
-1158 AIGEATI
+1158 VVGEATI
-1165 TIKGINNYKGTQTKT
+1165 TIKGINSYKGTKTKT
-1180 FNIVDFPLQDASA
+1180 FNIVDFPLQNASA
-1193 ANSASNPYL
+1193 ANSATNPYL

-1216 NTGSRLGGYYKQ
+1216 NTKARLAGYYKQ
-1228 SADITLTNEHTAIG
+1228 TADITLSDEHTAIG

-1247 SFRGVYDGDNKVIKG
+1247 SFQGIYDGDNKVIKG
-1262 LLINQPEATYQGLF
+1262 LLINQAEGTYQGLF
-1276 GRAKN
+1276 GRAN
-1281 ATITNVIIE
+1281 QATIKNVIIE
-1290 NCDITAKKYV
+1290 NCDITAKEYV

-1307 GETTISNCKVSGAI
+1307 SYTPISNCNVSGAI
-1321 KTADGVDGMYHGGIA
+1321 KTADGVDGAFHGGIV

-1344 SSCVNTASVKGNNS
+1344 SNCVNTANVTGKNAR
-1358 KSQYYGGIVGEVSWT
+1358 SQYYGGIVGQVSWT
-1373 NITDCFNAGIVEGTL
+1373 KVTDCFNAGIVEGTSF
-1388 YVGSIVGSNG
+1388 VGSIVGLKHS
-1398 ASRLNNNYHTTTT
+1398 SSTLSNNYHTITT
-1411 TGGVGANDVATGTDQ
+1411 TGGVGANGVATGTDQ

-1450 YVWNNEN
+1450 YVWNNES
-1457 LYESGVVVT
+1457 LYGSGVVVT
-1466 LDFTVPEGKYWDHY
+1466 LDCIVPEGKYWDQY

-1485 KISNAGVKE
+1485 KISNAGVKG
-1494 GEHTLTDFTA
+1494 GEHTLTDFDA

-1520 TAGVT
+1520 TAGAI
-1525 IAAIED
+1525 IADIED

-1537 EQHPT
+1537 EQHPS
-1542 PVVTLNSN
+1542 PVVTLSSN
-1550 VLEAGSNYQVT
+1550 VLEAGANYQVT

-1567 NVGTYTITITG
+1567 NVGTYTITIEG
-1578 MGRYNG
+1578 VGRYSG
-1584 ILQKTFK
+1584 TLTKTFK

-1649 YTLTVTGKGNYT
+1649 YTLTVTGKGNYA
-1661 GTKEVSFNVYYST
+1661 GTKEASFNVYYPV
-1674 PTELS
+1674 PTNIR
-1679 CTNVT
+1679 CTNIA
-1684 ATTAIVTWKDTYAAK
+1684 ATTATVTWDKSAVAK
-1699 WTVAYST
+1699 KWIVEYST
-1706 DKTFESAA
+1706 DKTFESVER
-1714 HIDVENAKTVSLEN
+1714 IDVNESTATLAS

-1740 AVYGSQES
+1740 AVYGTNQES
-1748 DWSNVCSFEPT
+1748 DWSLVCSVEPT
-1759 TKLLIGSGNNTSES
+1759 TKLLVGSGNYTSDS

-1779 YHYNLTQQIYTAEEL
+1779 YYYGLTQQIYTAKEL
-1794 GKKAGTIM
+1794 GNKAGSIM
-1802 SLDFFKT
+1802 ALDFFKT
-1809 DDNKCD
+1809 DDKECN
-1815 NAIEIY
+1815 NTIEIY
-1821 LVKTDKTKF
+1821 LVKTDKTAF
-1830 EGAKDWISVT
+1830 TNSSDWISVT
-1840 EADKVYDGKKLF
+1840 EADKVYDGKVQF
-1852 ENNQWTTIELS
+1852 ESNQWTTIELT

-1876 IVYDKEVS
+1876 IVYNKRVD
-1884 GDSYGSGCNF
+1884 GDSYRSCDF
-1894 RVYQGNDSQTLQY
+1894 KAFKGNDNQTLY
-1907 RNDRTGPFTSEGNN
+1907 FRNDSDDPTIRPTVTGT
-1921 AILTPSVSGNS
+1921 LTTG
-1932 LSSTKNQLR
+1932 KNQLR

-1968 ISDLTAH
+1968 VSDLTAH
-1975 YASSFAATAN
+1975 YASGFTSTAN

-2045 GDKTNFILSQ
+2045 GDYTNFILSQ

-2085 FTGDGTR
+2085 FTNEGTR

-2105 FIQIATD
+2105 FIQIATGEA
-2112 DVEDGDWYGIDG
+2112 EDGDWYGIDG
-2124 IKFNQ
+2124 VKFNQ

>member
-1 MFNMKKKRL
+1 
-10 QFLARAAMTLLLV
+10 MTLLLV

-74 KLTADIHV
+74 KLTADIKV

-87 KNDDTNAFKGVFD
+87 KNDDTNAFKGIFD

-301 NLTTG
+301 NLSTG

-314 AYTGED
+314 AYTGEEV
-320 ITVTPT
+320 TVTPT

-405 VEGGIDYSKKYV
+405 VGGGIDYYGKYV

-484 VAGQITSASKYA
+484 VAGNITSASKYA
-496 AGLVGWVDGDYN
+496 AGLVGWIDGKSKDSN
-508 SSYIKNCVVKAT
+508 IKDCIVKAT
-520 ITTSADWAGGFV
+520 ITTSADCAGGFV

-557 SSDDRRRAGGF
+557 SSDDSRRAGGF
-568 CGYGYGYS
+568 CGYGYSNS

-590 TYMNPRNAHGIFFND
+590 TYMNPRNAYGIFSND
-605 RVYSLYYVNKIA
+605 RVNSLYYVNKIA
-617 VNDKYITKEYGC
+617 VNNKYIAKEYGC

-684 KLTKDTDYTVTL
+684 KLTKGTDYTVTL
-696 SPNAPAAAGDYT
+696 SSNAPAAAGDYT

-728 FCVMDGENLDGYVFN
+728 FSVMEGEDLDGYVFK

-868 IENCHVRGNIS
+868 IENCHVNGNIN
-879 ATESDASGHG
+879 ATASDASEHG
-889 GIAGSATTTSITN
+889 GIVGSATATSITN

-951 GRDYN
+951 GRDN
-956 RSNKFKYCL
+956 SRSNKFKYCL

-974 YVGAIAG
+974 FVGAIAG
-981 QNDSPRDFDHC
+981 ERYSPSNFDHC

-1007 GSNNYTGYGEVAY
+1007 GSNNYTGHGEVAY

-1039 TSALSGKKYYAKGD
+1039 SSALSGKKYYAKGD

-1068 SYACEG
+1068 SYVCEG

-1133 TITVTNGETS
+1133 TITVTNGETP
-1143 LVLGTDYLVECSNNT
+1143 LVLGTDYLVACSNNT

-1165 TIKGINNYKGTQTKT
+1165 TIKGINNYKGTTTKK

-1247 SFRGVYDGDNKVIKG
+1247 SFRGVYDGDNNVIKG
-1262 LLINQPEATYQGLF
+1262 LLINQPKGRYHGLF

-1290 NCDITAKKYV
+1290 NCDITAKDYV

-1307 GETTISNCKVSGAI
+1307 SETTISNCKVSGAI

-1336 GYISDKPI
+1336 GSIYDKPI

-1358 KSQYYGGIVGEVSWT
+1358 KSQYYGGIVGEGSWT
-1373 NITDCFNAGIVEGTL
+1373 IITDCFNAGIVEGTL

-1525 IAAIED
+1525 IADIED

-1537 EQHPT
+1537 EQHPA
-1542 PVVTLNSN
+1542 PVVTLSSN
-1550 VLEAGSNYQVT
+1550 TLEADANYQVT
-1561 YSEGCT
+1561 YSDGCN
-1567 NVGTYTITITG
+1567 NVGTYTITVTG
-1578 MGRYNG
+1578 KGRYTG
-1584 ILQKTFK
+1584 TLQKTFK

-1599 CDIKVEN
+1599 CDLKVEN
-1606 KPYTGDVINVTP
+1606 QKYTGEVINVTP
-1618 TVKYGSIT
+1618 TVKMGSTT
-1626 LAQGEDKDY
+1626 LTQGEEKDY

-1644 KEGGD
+1644 QEAGD
-1649 YTLTVTGKGNYT
+1649 YTLTVTGNGNYT
-1661 GTKEVSFNVYYST
+1661 GTKVVPFKVYYSV
-1674 PTELS
+1674 PTELN
-1679 CTNVT
+1679 CTNVA
-1684 ATTAIVTWKDTYAAK
+1684 ATTATVTWKDGIATK
-1699 WTVAYST
+1699 WTVEYST
-1706 DKTFESAA
+1706 DKTFESAER
-1714 HIDVENAKTVSLEN
+1714 IDVNESTATLASL
-1728 LSADQVYYVRVK
+1728 STDQVYYVRVK
-1740 AVYGSQES
+1740 AVYGTDQES
-1748 DWSNVCSFEPT
+1748 DWSLVCSFEPT
-1759 TKLLIGSGNNTSES
+1759 TKLLVGSGDGTSRF
-1773 LPFHNW
+1773 LPFSNW
-1779 YHYNLTQQIYTAEEL
+1779 YHYGLTQQIYTAKEL
-1794 GKKAGTIM
+1794 GNKAGSIM
-1802 SLDFFKT
+1802 ALDFFRT
-1809 DDNKCD
+1809 DDNEC
-1815 NAIEIY
+1815 NNTIEIY
-1821 LVKTDKTKF
+1821 LVKTDKTRF
-1830 EGAKDWISVT
+1830 VNRTDWISVT
-1840 EADKVYDGKKLF
+1840 EEDKVYDGKMQF
-1852 ENNQWTTIELS
+1852 ESNQWTTIELT

-1876 IVYDKEVS
+1876 IVYDKNVS
-1884 GDSYGSGCNF
+1884 EDSYGDYRAF
-1894 RVYQGNDSQTLQY
+1894 RTFKGNDNQTLY
-1907 RNDRTGPFTSEGNN
+1907 FRSDKDDPTIRPTVTG
-1921 AILTPSVSGNS
+1921 TPSNS
-1932 LSSTKNQLR
+1932 KNQLR

-1975 YASSFAATAN
+1975 YASGFTSTAN

-2030 NLKGLTKITEVETTE
+2030 SLKGLTKITEVETTE

-2105 FIQIATD
+2105 LIQIATGEA
-2112 DVEDGDWYGIDG
+2112 EDGDWYGIDG

>member
-1 MFNMKKKRL
+1 
-10 QFLARAAMTLLLV
+10 MTLLLV

-66 GQYRYSYY
+66 GNYRFKNY

-155 STLNIYNCWSSV
+155 GTLNIYNCWSSV
-167 DIVCTKKTDNSFNAG
+167 DIVCTKKTGNSFNAG
-182 FVGYSYDSNININN
+182 FVGYTYDSKININN

-204 GAETG
+204 GAETDG
-209 GWSGF
+209 CSGF
-214 VGQRI
+214 VGQRM
-219 SNSSSTNIS
+219 SNSSSMNIS

-250 SYVITNSYYT
+250 SDVITNSYYT
-260 KLLGKAQ
+260 KPLGKEQ

-301 NLTTG
+301 NLSTG

-314 AYTGED
+314 AYTGEEV
-320 ITVTPT
+320 TVTPT

-347 PVKEVGRYTMTVT
+347 PVKEVGQYTMTVT

-373 QFEVAQNISG
+373 QFKVAKNISG
-383 TGTQED
+383 TGTKDE
-389 PYLIT
+389 PYLINT
-394 SAEDWNLFAKS
+394 TDDWNLFAKS
-405 VEGGIDYSKKYV
+405 VEGGIDYYGKYV

-435 GDRPFSGTFDG
+435 GDRPFRGIFEG
-446 DNHTLTANITSTATD
+446 DNHTLTANITSTATG

-473 LIKQATIQNLT
+473 LIKQATIQNLI
-484 VAGQITSASKYA
+484 VAGNITSASKYA
-496 AGLVGWVDGDYN
+496 AGLVGWIDGKSKDSN
-508 SSYIKNCVVKAT
+508 IKDCIVKAT
-520 ITTSADWAGGFV
+520 ITTSADCAGGFV

-550 AGKIINT
+550 AGSIINT
-557 SSDDRRRAGGF
+557 SSDDSRRAGGF
-568 CGYGYGYS
+568 CGYGYSNS

-590 TYMNPRNAHGIFFND
+590 TYMNPRNAYGNFFND
-605 RVYSLYYVNKIA
+605 INSLYYVNKIA

-629 YQVANTAPADE
+629 YQVANTVPADE
-640 LYLKREIKGY
+640 LYLQREIKGY
-650 QFYQSVWITGLNE
+650 QFYQSVWITGLND

-728 FCVMDGENLDGYVFN
+728 FSVMDGENLDGYVFN

-750 KVYLINDERDLERL
+750 KVYLINNERDLERL

-776 KTFKQNA
+776 KTFKQTA

-792 SIGRYFEGTYK
+792 SIGGYFEGNFR

-830 LFGYTSKAVIKNV
+830 LFGYTREAKIKNV

-853 QYTGGIVGYASTSTA
+853 QNTGGIVGYASTSTA
-868 IENCHVRGNIS
+868 IENCHVNGNIN
-879 ATESDASGHG
+879 ATASVAGYHG
-889 GIAGSATTTSITN
+889 GIVGSATATSITN

-951 GRDYN
+951 GRDY
-956 RSNKFKYCL
+956 RSSNKFKYCL
-965 NTGVVNGNQ
+965 NTGVVSGNQ

-981 QNDSPRDFDHC
+981 QKDSPRDFDHC
-992 YYSNQSTIKAFGTSS
+992 YYPNQSTIKAFGYSS
-1007 GSNNYTGYGEVAY
+1007 GSNNYTGHGEVAY
-1020 VVTLGENIS
+1020 VVTLGKNIS
-1029 KIEFAEQTVI
+1029 NIEFAEQTVI
-1039 TSALSGKKYYAKGD
+1039 TSALTGKKYCAKGD

-1060 NQTDVTFV
+1060 DQTDVTFV

-1133 TITVTNGETS
+1133 TITVTNGETP

-1165 TIKGINNYKGTQTKT
+1165 TIKGINSYKGTQTKT

-1276 GRAKN
+1276 GRAYS
-1281 ATITNVIIE
+1281 ATIQNVIIE

-1307 GETTISNCKVSGAI
+1307 SETTISNCKVSGAI

-1466 LDFTVPEGKYWDHY
+1466 LDFTVPEGKYWDRY
-1480 TVNNG
+1480 TVSSG
-1485 KISNAGVKE
+1485 SISNAGVKE

-1525 IAAIED
+1525 IADIED

-1537 EQHPT
+1537 EQHPS
-1542 PVVTLNSN
+1542 PVVTLSSN

-1567 NVGTYTITITG
+1567 NVGTYTITFEGI
-1578 MGRYNG
+1578 GRYSG
-1584 ILQKTFK
+1584 TLTKTFK

-1661 GTKEVSFNVYYST
+1661 GTKEVPFNVYYPA

-1684 ATTAIVTWKDTYAAK
+1684 ATTAIVTWKDGIATK
-1699 WTVAYST
+1699 WAVEYST
-1706 DKTFESAA
+1706 DKTFESAER
-1714 HIDVENAKTVSLEN
+1714 IDVNESTATLASL
-1728 LSADQVYYVRVK
+1728 SSDQVYYVRVK
-1740 AVYGSQES
+1740 AVYEGQES
-1748 DWSNVCSFEPT
+1748 DWSNVCSVEPT
-1759 TKLLIGSGNNTSES
+1759 TKLLVGSGNNTSSS
-1773 LPFHNW
+1773 LPFSNW
-1779 YHYNLTQQIYTAEEL
+1779 YYYGLTQQIYTAKEL
-1794 GKKAGTIM
+1794 GNKAGSIM
-1802 SLDFFKT
+1802 ALDFFRT
-1809 DDNKCD
+1809 DNNPC
-1815 NAIEIY
+1815 NNTIEIY
-1821 LVKTDKTKF
+1821 LVKTDKTMF
-1830 EGAKDWISVT
+1830 TTSSDWISVT
-1840 EADKVYDGKKLF
+1840 EADKVYDGKVQF
-1852 ENNQWTTIELS
+1852 ESNQWTTIELT

-1876 IVYDKEVS
+1876 IVYDKKVS
-1884 GDSYGSGCNF
+1884 GDSYGNYRAF
-1894 RVYQGNDSQTLQY
+1894 RTFKGNNNQTLFFKS
-1907 RNDRTGPFTSEGNN
+1907 DRDDPTIRPTVTGGLSN
-1921 AILTPSVSGNS
+1921 A
-1932 LSSTKNQLR
+1932 KNQLR

-1954 IMSYASDNVLDFSN
+1954 IMSYASDNALDFSN

-1975 YASSFAATAN
+1975 YASGFAATAN
-1985 NAGVLTMKQT
+1985 NAGVLTMTQV

-2045 GDKTNFILSQ
+2045 GDYTNFILSQ
-2055 QKGVIAWYPLAA
+2055 QNGVIAWYPLAA

-2124 IKFNQ
+2124 VKFNQ

>member
-10 QFLARAAMTLLLV
+10 HSLARAAMTLLLV

-33 EGTLSGSGTAAD
+33 EGTLSGSGTATD

-52 ADWET
+52 ADWKI
-57 FVSYINDKG
+57 FVNYINDKG

-74 KLTADIHV
+74 KLTADIKV
-82 TSMVG
+82 TSMAG
-87 KNDDTNAFKGVFD
+87 KNNDDNAFKGVFD
-100 GNGHTMTLNLT
+100 GNGHTMTLDLT
-111 TDGSSNFFAPFRYV
+111 DDGNSYCAPFRFV
-125 GGSTFK
+125 GKSTFK

-141 NSYYVASLVGHHRW
+141 ISYNAASLVGYQRYG
-155 STLNIYNCWSSV
+155 TLNIYNCWSSV
-167 DIVCTKKTDNSFNAG
+167 DIMCTKKSSYSCNAG
-182 FVGYSYDSNININN
+182 FVGYIYESDININN

-204 GAETG
+204 GADADG
-209 GWSGF
+209 CSGF
-214 VGQRI
+214 VGQRN
-219 SNSSSTNIS
+219 SNSSSMKIS

-237 TVATNNSNTFAYN
+237 TVATDNSYTFAYKSDVN
-250 SYVITNSYYT
+250 TNNYYT
-260 KLLGKAQ
+260 TPLGKEQ
-267 GTAVGTMADSE
+267 GTAIGNMTDSE
-278 LLNSL
+278 LLNKL
-283 GKGWEKRENK
+283 GKGWEKKGDK

-301 NLTTG
+301 NLSTG

-314 AYTGED
+314 AYTGEEV
-320 ITVTPT
+320 TVTPT

-334 VSSENYS
+334 VSAENYS

-347 PVKEVGRYTMTVT
+347 PVKEVGQYTMTVA

-383 TGTQED
+383 TGTKED

-394 SAEDWNLFAKS
+394 STDDWNVFAKS
-405 VEGGIDYSKKYV
+405 VEGGIDYYNKFV
-417 KLTNDITISTM
+417 KLTNNITISTM

-435 GDRPFSGTFDG
+435 GNKPFRGTFDG
-446 DNHTLTANITSTATD
+446 DNHTLTANITSTATGD
-461 DNKNN
+461 DKNN

-496 AGLVGWVDGDYN
+496 AGLVGWVDGNY
-508 SSYIKNCVVKAT
+508 SRSYIKDCIVKAT
-520 ITTSADWAGGFV
+520 ITTSADCAGGFV
-532 GNICYSDRNNLYF
+532 GNICYSDRNYLHF

-550 AGKIINT
+550 AGHINNT
-557 SSDDRRRAGGF
+557 SSDDNRRAGGF
-568 CGYGYGYS
+568 CGYGFGDS
-576 YFENCLENGTYTNV
+576 YFGNCLENGSYTNI
-590 TYMNPRNAHGIFFND
+590 TYMNPRNAYGVFSND
-605 RVYSLYYVNKIA
+605 RVNSLYYVNKIA
-617 VNDKYITKEYGC
+617 VNNKYIAKEYGC

-650 QFYQSVWITGLNE
+650 QFYQSVWITGLND
-663 SYPYNNGEEVSLAY
+663 SYQYNNGEEVSLAY

-684 KLTKDTDYTVTL
+684 QLTKDTDYTVTL
-696 SPNAPAAAGDYT
+696 SPNAPAAVGTYT

-728 FCVMDGENLDGYVFN
+728 FCVMEGEDLDGYVFD

-750 KVYLINDERDLERL
+750 KVYLINNERDLERL

-783 DITLTAAHT
+783 NITLTAAHT
-792 SIGRYFEGTYK
+792 SIGGYFEGNSR

-812 NKTISN
+812 NKKISE
-818 LTVNAPNSNYQG
+818 LTVTAPYSNYQG
-830 LFGYTSKAVIKNV
+830 LFGNTQKAVIKNV

-853 QYTGGIVGYASTSTA
+853 QCTGGIVGYASASTA
-868 IENCHVRGNIS
+868 IENCHVRGNIL
-879 ATESDASGHG
+879 ATASNASDHG
-889 GIAGSATTTSITN
+889 GIVGSATATSITN

-922 GAANYDVV
+922 GVANYDVT
-930 ITSCENAANISGD
+930 ITSCENATNISGD

-951 GRDYN
+951 GRDN
-956 RSNKFKYCL
+956 SDSNKFKYCL

-974 YVGAIAG
+974 FVGAIAG
-981 QNDSPRDFDHC
+981 KVYSVRNYDHC
-992 YYSNQSTIKAFGTSS
+992 YYPNGSTIKAFGISS
-1007 GSNNYTGYGEVAY
+1007 SSNDYRGNGEVAY
-1020 VVTLGENIS
+1020 AVTTGEHIS
-1029 KIEFAEQTVI
+1029 KIDIAEGTVV
-1039 TSALSGKKYYAKGD
+1039 TSAISGKKYCTKGD
-1053 WTLTLTP
+1053 WTLTLKP
-1060 NQTDVTFV
+1060 DQTDVTFV

-1120 MRWRGNNVSVVVP
+1120 MRWLGNVGVVP
-1133 TITVTNGETS
+1133 TITMTNGETS
-1143 LVLGTDYLVECSNNT
+1143 LVLGTDYIVEGSNNT

-1165 TIKGINNYKGTQTKT
+1165 TIKGINNYKGTTTKK
-1180 FNIVDFPLQDASA
+1180 FNIVDFTLQDASA
-1193 ANSASNPYL
+1193 ANSATNPYL

-1216 NTGSRLGGYYKQ
+1216 NTKARLAGYYKQ
-1228 SADITLTNEHTAIG
+1228 TADITLSDEHTAIG

-1247 SFRGVYDGDNKVIKG
+1247 SFQGIYDGDNKFIKG
-1262 LLINQPEATYQGLF
+1262 LLINQAEGTYQGLF
-1276 GRAKN
+1276 GRAYR
-1281 ATITNVIIE
+1281 ATIQNVIIE
-1290 NCDITAKKYV
+1290 NCDITAKDYV
-1300 GGICGYA
+1300 GGICGHA
-1307 GETTISNCKVSGAI
+1307 SETTISSCKVSGAI

-1336 GYISDKPI
+1336 GYIYNKPT
-1344 SSCVNTASVKGNNS
+1344 SKCVNTASVKGNNS
-1358 KSQYYGGIVGEVSWT
+1358 KSQYYGGIVGEVRRT

-1388 YVGSIVGSNG
+1388 YVGSIVGSNN

-1411 TGGVGANDVATGTDQ
+1411 TGGVGAKDAATGTDQ

-1450 YVWNNEN
+1450 YVWNNES
-1457 LYESGVVVT
+1457 LYMSGVVVT
-1466 LDFTVPEGKYWDHY
+1466 LDCTVPEGKYWDHY

-1494 GEHTLTDFTA
+1494 GEHTLTDFTD
-1504 DVVISA
+1504 DVAISA
-1510 TFVSE
+1510 TYASE
-1515 LTDIA
+1515 LTNIA

-1525 IAAIED
+1525 IADIED

-1537 EQHPT
+1537 EQHPS

-1550 VLEAGSNYQVT
+1550 VLEAGANYQVT
-1561 YSEGCT
+1561 YSDGCN
-1567 NVGTYTITITG
+1567 NVGTYTITVQG
-1578 MGRYNG
+1578 MGRYTG
-1584 ILQKTFK
+1584 TLKKSFK
-1591 IVPYDISG
+1591 IVPYDIND

-1644 KEGGD
+1644 KKGGD

-1661 GTKEVSFNVYYST
+1661 GTKEIPFNVYYSV
-1674 PTELS
+1674 PTNIS
-1679 CTNVT
+1679 CTNIT
-1684 ATTAIVTWKDTYAAK
+1684 ATTATVTWKDDLAAK
-1699 WTVAYST
+1699 WTVEYST
-1706 DKTFESAA
+1706 DKTFES
-1714 HIDVENAKTVSLEN
+1714 VERIEVNESTATLAS

-1740 AVYGSQES
+1740 AVYGIDQES
-1748 DWSNVCSFEPT
+1748 DWSLVRSVEPT
-1759 TKLLIGSGNNTSES
+1759 TKLLVGSGNYTSDF

-1779 YHYNLTQQIYTAEEL
+1779 YYYGLTQQIYTAKEL
-1794 GKKAGTIM
+1794 GNKAGSIM
-1802 SLDFFKT
+1802 ALDFFKT
-1809 DDNKCD
+1809 DDKECN
-1815 NAIEIY
+1815 NTIEIY
-1821 LVKTDKTKF
+1821 LVKTDKTAF
-1830 EGAKDWISVT
+1830 TNSSDWISVT
-1840 EADKVYDGKKLF
+1840 EADKVYDGKVQF
-1852 ENNQWTTIELS
+1852 ESNQWTTIELT

-1876 IVYDKEVS
+1876 IVYNKRVD
-1884 GDSYGSGCNF
+1884 GDSYRSCDF
-1894 RVYQGNDSQTLQY
+1894 KAFKGNDNQTLY
-1907 RNDRTGPFTSEGNN
+1907 FRKDSDDPTIRPTVTGT
-1921 AILTPSVSGNS
+1921 LTTG
-1932 LSSTKNQLR
+1932 KNQLR

-1954 IMSYASDNVLDFSN
+1954 IMSYASDNALDFSN
-1968 ISDLTAH
+1968 VSDLTAH
-1975 YASSFAATAN
+1975 YASGFTSTAN

-2045 GDKTNFILSQ
+2045 GDYTNFILSQ

-2085 FTGDGTR
+2085 FTNEGTR

-2105 FIQIATD
+2105 FIQIATGEA
-2112 DVEDGDWYGIDG
+2112 EDGDWYGIDG
-2124 IKFNQ
+2124 VKFNQ

>member
-1 MFNMKKKRL
+1 
-10 QFLARAAMTLLLV
+10 MTLLLV

-33 EGTLSGSGTAAD
+33 EGTLSGSGTDDD

-66 GQYRYSYY
+66 GDYRYKNY

-87 KNDDTNAFKGVFD
+87 KNDDTNAFKGIFD

-111 TDGSSNFFAPFRYV
+111 TDGNSNFFAPFRYV

-155 STLNIYNCWSSV
+155 GTLNIYNCWSSV

-260 KLLGKAQ
+260 KLLGKEQ
-267 GTAVGTMADSE
+267 GTAIGNMTDSE
-278 LLNSL
+278 LLNKL
-283 GKGWEKRENK
+283 GKGWEKKGDK

-301 NLTTG
+301 NLSTG

-314 AYTGED
+314 AYTGEEV
-320 ITVTPT
+320 TVTPT

-435 GDRPFSGTFDG
+435 GDRPFSGIFEG
-446 DNHTLTANITSTATD
+446 DNHTLTANITSTATGD
-461 DNKNN
+461 DENN

-473 LIKQATIQNLT
+473 LIKQATIQNLI
-484 VAGQITSASKYA
+484 VAGNITSASKYA
-496 AGLVGWVDGDYN
+496 AGLVGWIDGKSKDSN
-508 SSYIKNCVVKAT
+508 IKDCIVKAT
-520 ITTSADWAGGFV
+520 ITTSADCAGGFV

-557 SSDDRRRAGGF
+557 SSDDSRRAGGF
-568 CGYGYGYS
+568 CGYGYSNS

-590 TYMNPRNAHGIFFND
+590 TYMNPRNAYGAFYND

-640 LYLKREIKGY
+640 LYLPREIKGY

-677 ELKTNSG
+677 VLKTNSG

-728 FCVMDGENLDGYVFN
+728 FCVMEGENLDGYVFN

-750 KVYLINDERDLERL
+750 KVYLINNERDLERL
-764 AAYVNSGHDATG
+764 AAYVNSDHDATG
-776 KTFKQNA
+776 KTFKQTA

-792 SIGRYFEGTYK
+792 SIGGYFEGK
-803 YFKGTYDGN
+803 SKCFKGTYDGN
-812 NKTISN
+812 NKKISK
-818 LTVNAPNSNYQG
+818 LTVTASNSNYQG

-843 TLANCNITGK
+843 TLADCNITGK
-853 QYTGGIVGYASTSTA
+853 QYTGGIVGCALSSTT
-868 IENCHVRGNIS
+868 IENCHVNGNIN
-879 ATESDASGHG
+879 ATASDAGGHG
-889 GIAGSATTTSITN
+889 GIVGSATATSITN

-956 RSNKFKYCL
+956 SSNKFKYCL

-981 QNDSPRDFDHC
+981 QNSSPRDFDHC

-1020 VVTLGENIS
+1020 VVTLGEHIS
-1029 KIEFAEQTVI
+1029 KIDIAEGTVV
-1039 TSALSGKKYYAKGD
+1039 TSAISGKKYCTKGD

-1060 NQTDVTFV
+1060 DQTDVTFV

-1133 TITVTNGETS
+1133 TITVTNGETP

-1165 TIKGINNYKGTQTKT
+1165 TIKGINSYKGTQTKT

-1228 SADITLTNEHTAIG
+1228 SADITLSHEHTAIG

-1247 SFRGVYDGDNKVIKG
+1247 SFRGVYDGDNNVIKG
-1262 LLINQPEATYQGLF
+1262 LLINQPKAIYQGLF
-1276 GRAKN
+1276 GRAN
-1281 ATITNVIIE
+1281 QATITNVIIE

-1307 GETTISNCKVSGAI
+1307 SETTISNCKVSGAI

-1336 GYISDKPI
+1336 GSIYDKPI

-1358 KSQYYGGIVGEVSWT
+1358 KSQYYGGIVGEGSWT
-1373 NITDCFNAGIVEGTL
+1373 NINDCFNAGIVEGTL
-1388 YVGSIVGSNG
+1388 YVGSIVGSNS

-1485 KISNAGVKE
+1485 KISNASVKE
-1494 GEHTLTDFTA
+1494 GEHTLTDFTD

-1525 IAAIED
+1525 IADIED

-1537 EQHPT
+1537 EQHPS

-1550 VLEAGSNYQVT
+1550 VLEADANYQVT
-1561 YSEGCT
+1561 YADGCT
-1567 NVGTYTITITG
+1567 NVGTYTITVQG
-1578 MGRYNG
+1578 MGRYTG
-1584 ILQKTFK
+1584 TLQKTFN

-1599 CDIKVEN
+1599 CDVKVEN

-1649 YTLTVTGKGNYT
+1649 YTLTVTGKGNYA
-1661 GTKEVSFNVYYST
+1661 GTKEVPFNVYYPV
-1674 PTELS
+1674 PTNIS
-1679 CTNVT
+1679 CTNIA
-1684 ATTAIVTWKDTYAAK
+1684 ATTATVTWDKSAIVKK
-1699 WTVAYST
+1699 WIVEYST
-1706 DKTFESAA
+1706 DKTFESVER
-1714 HIDVENAKTVSLEN
+1714 IDVNESTATLASL
-1728 LSADQVYYVRVK
+1728 STDQVYYVRVK
-1740 AVYGSQES
+1740 AVYGTDQES

-1759 TKLLIGSGNNTSES
+1759 TKLLVGSGDGTSRF
-1773 LPFHNW
+1773 LPFSNW
-1779 YHYNLTQQIYTAEEL
+1779 YHYGLTQQIYTAKEL
-1794 GKKAGTIM
+1794 GNKAGSIM
-1802 SLDFFKT
+1802 ALDFFRT
-1809 DDNKCD
+1809 DDNEC
-1815 NAIEIY
+1815 NNTIEIY
-1821 LVKTDKTKF
+1821 LVKTDKTAF
-1830 EGAKDWISVT
+1830 TNSSDWISVT
-1840 EADKVYDGKKLF
+1840 EAEKVYDGKMQF
-1852 ENNQWTTIELS
+1852 ESNQWTTIELT

-1876 IVYDKEVS
+1876 IVYDKNVS
-1884 GDSYGSGCNF
+1884 EDSYGDYRAF
-1894 RVYQGNDSQTLQY
+1894 RTFKGNDNQTLFF
-1907 RNDRTGPFTSEGNN
+1907 RSDRDDPTIRPTVTGTRSN
-1921 AILTPSVSGNS
+1921 A
-1932 LSSTKNQLR
+1932 KNQLR

-1954 IMSYASDNVLDFSN
+1954 IMSYASDNALDFSN
-1968 ISDLTAH
+1968 VSDLTAH
-1975 YASSFAATAN
+1975 YASGFAATAN
-1985 NAGVLTMKQT
+1985 NAGVLTMTQV

-2085 FTGDGTR
+2085 FTNEGTR

>member
-1 MFNMKKKRL
+1 
-10 QFLARAAMTLLLV
+10 MTLLLV

-204 GAETG
+204 GADADG
-209 GWSGF
+209 CSGF

-446 DNHTLTANITSTATD
+446 DNHTLTANITSTATGD
-461 DNKNN
+461 DKNN

-473 LIKQATIQNLT
+473 LIKQATIQNLI
-484 VAGQITSASKYA
+484 VAGNITSASKYA
-496 AGLVGWVDGDYN
+496 AGLVGWIDGKSKDSN
-508 SSYIKNCVVKAT
+508 IKDCIVKAT
-520 ITTSADWAGGFV
+520 ITTSADYAGGFV

-557 SSDDRRRAGGF
+557 SSDDSRRAGGF
-568 CGYGYGYS
+568 CGYGYSNS

-1143 LVLGTDYLVECSNNT
+1143 LVLGTDYLVACSNNT

-1649 YTLTVTGKGNYT
+1649 YMLTVTGKGNYT
-1661 GTKEVSFNVYYST
+1661 GTKEVPFNVYYPA

-1684 ATTAIVTWKDTYAAK
+1684 ATTAIVTWKDGIATK
-1699 WTVAYST
+1699 WTVEYST
-1706 DKTFESAA
+1706 DKTFESAER
-1714 HIDVENAKTVSLEN
+1714 IDVNERTATLAS
-1728 LSADQVYYVRVK
+1728 LSANQVYYVRVK
-1740 AVYGSQES
+1740 AVYGTDQES
-1748 DWSNVCSFEPT
+1748 GWSNVCSVEPT
-1759 TKLLIGSGNNTSES
+1759 TKLLVGSGDGTSRF
-1773 LPFHNW
+1773 LPFSNW
-1779 YHYNLTQQIYTAEEL
+1779 YHYGLTQQIYTAKEL
-1794 GKKAGTIM
+1794 GNKAGSIM
-1802 SLDFFKT
+1802 ALDFFRT
-1809 DDNKCD
+1809 DDNEC
-1815 NAIEIY
+1815 NNTIEIY
-1821 LVKTDKTKF
+1821 LVKTDKTAF
-1830 EGAKDWISVT
+1830 TNSSDWISVT
-1840 EADKVYDGKKLF
+1840 EADKVYDGKMQF
-1852 ENNQWTTIELS
+1852 ESNQWTTIELT

-1876 IVYDKEVS
+1876 IVYDKNVKE
-1884 GDSYGSGCNF
+1884 DSYGDYRAF
-1894 RVYQGNDSQTLQY
+1894 RTFKGNDNQTLFF
-1907 RNDRTGPFTSEGNN
+1907 RSDREDPTIRPTSTGNRSKE
-1921 AILTPSVSGNS
+1921 
-1932 LSSTKNQLR
+1932 KNQLR
-1941 IRMADKVTMNGLG
+1941 IRMADKITMNGLG

-1968 ISDLTAH
+1968 VGELTAH

-1985 NAGVLTMKQT
+1985 NAGVLTMTQV

>member
-1 MFNMKKKRL
+1 M
-10 QFLARAAMTLLLV
+10 
-23 MFATIGARAD
+23 
-33 EGTLSGSGTAAD
+33 
-45 PYLIGSD
+45 
-52 ADWET
+52 
-57 FVSYINDKG
+57 
-66 GQYRYSYY
+66 
-74 KLTADIHV
+74 
-82 TSMVG
+82 
-87 KNDDTNAFKGVFD
+87 
-100 GNGHTMTLNLT
+100 
-111 TDGSSNFFAPFRYV
+111 
-125 GGSTFK
+125 
-131 RLHIAGKITS
+131 
-141 NSYYVASLVGHHRW
+141 
-155 STLNIYNCWSSV
+155 
-167 DIVCTKKTDNSFNAG
+167 
-182 FVGYSYDSNININN
+182 
-196 CRFDGSLQ
+196 
-204 GAETG
+204 
-209 GWSGF
+209 
-214 VGQRI
+214 
-219 SNSSSTNIS
+219 
-228 NCLFAPTQL
+228 
-237 TVATNNSNTFAYN
+237 
-250 SYVITNSYYT
+250 
-260 KLLGKAQ
+260 
-267 GTAVGTMADSE
+267 
-278 LLNSL
+278 
-283 GKGWEKRENK
+283 
-293 IVPVFDIK
+293 
-301 NLTTG
+301 
-306 SIECNTFW
+306 
-314 AYTGED
+314 
-320 ITVTPT
+320 TPT

-373 QFEVAQNISG
+373 QFKVAKNISG
-383 TGTQED
+383 TGTKDD
-389 PYLIT
+389 PYLINT
-394 SAEDWNLFAKS
+394 TDDWNLFAKS
-405 VEGGIDYSKKYV
+405 VEGGIDYYKKYV

-435 GDRPFSGTFDG
+435 GDRPFRGIFEG

-473 LIKQATIQNLT
+473 LIKQATIQNLI

-496 AGLVGWVDGDYN
+496 AGLVGWVDGDYK

-520 ITTSADWAGGFV
+520 ITTSADYAGGFV

-557 SSDDRRRAGGF
+557 SSDDSRRAGGF
-568 CGYGYGYS
+568 CGYGYSNS

-590 TYMNPRNAHGIFFND
+590 TYMNPRTASGTFNND
-605 RVYSLYYVNKIA
+605 DVNSLYYVNTIA
-617 VNDKYITKEYGC
+617 VNDRYIVKERGC
-629 YQVANTAPADE
+629 YQVTNTAPADE
-640 LYLKREIKGY
+640 LYLPREINGY
-650 QFYQSVWITGLNE
+650 QFYQPVWITGLNE
-663 SYPYNNGEEVSLAY
+663 SYPYNNGEEVSLDY
-677 ELKTNSG
+677 VLKMNRTQ
-684 KLTKDTDYTVTL
+684 LTKDADYTVTL

-717 SGGYAGTTTRT
+717 KAGYVGTTTRT
-728 FCVMDGENLDGYVFN
+728 FCVMEGENMDGYVFD
-743 TEGEGES
+743 TEGEGDS
-750 KVYLINDERDLERL
+750 KVYLINNERDLERL
-764 AAYVNSGHDATG
+764 AAYVNSGHETEG

-783 DITLTAAHT
+783 NITLTAAHT
-792 SIGRYFEGTYK
+792 SIGGYIEGYSR

-818 LTVNAPNSNYQG
+818 LIVNAPNRNYQG
-830 LFGYTSKAVIKNV
+830 LFGYTYKAVIKNV

-853 QYTGGIVGYASTSTA
+853 QCTGGIVGYASASTA
-868 IENCHVRGNIS
+868 IENCHVRGNIL
-879 ATESDASGHG
+879 ATASNASD
-889 GIAGSATTTSITN
+889 
-902 CTVTGTIS
+902 
-910 TSVSNDN
+910 
-917 YGGIV
+917 
-922 GAANYDVV
+922 
-930 ITSCENAANISGD
+930 
-943 GQNHGGIV
+943 HGGIV
-951 GRDYN
+951 GRDN
-956 RSNKFKYCL
+956 SDSNKFKYCL

-974 YVGAIAG
+974 FVGAIAG
-981 QNDSPRDFDHC
+981 KVYSVRNYDHC
-992 YYSNQSTIKAFGTSS
+992 YYSNQSTIKAFGKDSS
-1007 GSNNYTGYGEVAY
+1007 SEDYSGRGEVAY
-1020 VVTLGENIS
+1020 VVTTGENIS
-1029 KIEFAEQTVI
+1029 KIEIAEQTVV
-1039 TSALSGKKYYAKGD
+1039 TSAISGKKYCTKGD
-1053 WTLTLTP
+1053 WTLTLKP

-1093 KDVTIS
+1093 NNVTIS
-1099 ALVSNNDAT
+1099 ALVSNNNGT
-1108 DVNGV
+1108 DVSGV
-1113 TIAAIPD
+1113 TIADIPD
-1120 MRWRGNNVSVVVP
+1120 MRWLGNVAVVP
-1133 TITVTNGETS
+1133 TITVTNGETP
-1143 LVLGTDYLVECSNNT
+1143 LVLGTDYLVEGSNNT
-1158 AIGEATI
+1158 VVGEATI
-1165 TIKGINNYKGTQTKT
+1165 TIKGINSYKGTKTKT
-1180 FNIVDFPLQDASA
+1180 FNIVDFPLQNASA
-1193 ANSASNPYL
+1193 ANSATNPYL

-1216 NTGSRLGGYYKQ
+1216 NTSARRDGYYKQ
-1228 SADITLTNEHTAIG
+1228 SANITLSHEHTAIG

-1276 GRAKN
+1276 GRAN
-1281 ATITNVIIE
+1281 EATIKNVIIE
-1290 NCDITAKKYV
+1290 NCDITAKEYV

-1307 GETTISNCKVSGAI
+1307 SYTPISNCNVSGAI
-1321 KTADGVDGMYHGGIA
+1321 KTADGVDGAFHGGIA

-1344 SSCVNTASVKGNNS
+1344 SNCVNTANVTGNNAR
-1358 KSQYYGGIVGEVSWT
+1358 SQYYGGIVGQVSWT
-1373 NITDCFNAGIVEGTL
+1373 KVTDCFNAGIVEGTSF
-1388 YVGSIVGSNG
+1388 VGSIVGLKHS
-1398 ASRLNNNYHTTTT
+1398 SSTLSNNYHTITT
-1411 TGGVGANDVATGTDQ
+1411 TGGVGANGVATGTDQ

-1457 LYESGVVVT
+1457 LYKSGVVVT
-1466 LDFTVPEGKYWDHY
+1466 LDCTVPEGKYWDQY

-1485 KISNAGVKE
+1485 KISNVGVKG

-1520 TAGVT
+1520 TAGAI
-1525 IAAIED
+1525 IADIED

-1537 EQHPT
+1537 EQHPS

-1550 VLEAGSNYQVT
+1550 VLEARANYQVT

-1567 NVGTYTITITG
+1567 NVGTYTITVEG
-1578 MGRYNG
+1578 VGRYSG
-1584 ILQKTFK
+1584 TLTKTFK

-1644 KEGGD
+1644 KKGGD

-1661 GTKEVSFNVYYST
+1661 GTKEIPFNVYYSV
-1674 PTELS
+1674 PTNIS
-1679 CTNVT
+1679 CTNIT
-1684 ATTAIVTWKDTYAAK
+1684 ATTATVTWKDDLAAK
-1699 WTVAYST
+1699 WTVEYST
-1706 DKTFESAA
+1706 DKTFKSVE
-1714 HIDVENAKTVSLEN
+1714 HIDIENATTASLEN

-1740 AVYGSQES
+1740 AVYGTNQES
-1748 DWSNVCSFEPT
+1748 DWSLVRSVEPT
-1759 TKLLIGSGNNTSES
+1759 TKLLVGSGNYTSDF

-1779 YHYNLTQQIYTAEEL
+1779 YYYGLTQQIYTAKEL
-1794 GKKAGTIM
+1794 GNKAGSIM
-1802 SLDFFKT
+1802 ALDFFKT
-1809 DDNKCD
+1809 DDKECN
-1815 NAIEIY
+1815 NTIEIY
-1821 LVKTDKTKF
+1821 LVKTDKTAF
-1830 EGAKDWISVT
+1830 TNSSDWISVT
-1840 EADKVYDGKKLF
+1840 EADKVYDGKVQF
-1852 ENNQWTTIELS
+1852 ESNQWTTIELT

-1876 IVYDKEVS
+1876 IVYNKRVD
-1884 GDSYGSGCNF
+1884 GDSYRSCDF
-1894 RVYQGNDSQTLQY
+1894 KAFKGNDNQTLY
-1907 RNDRTGPFTSEGNN
+1907 FRKDSDDPTIRPTVTGT
-1921 AILTPSVSGNS
+1921 LTTG
-1932 LSSTKNQLR
+1932 KNQLR

-1954 IMSYASDNVLDFSN
+1954 IMSYASDNALDFSN
-1968 ISDLTAH
+1968 VSDLTAH
-1975 YASSFAATAN
+1975 YASGFTSTAN

-2045 GDKTNFILSQ
+2045 GDYTNFILSQ

-2085 FTGDGTR
+2085 FTNEGTR

-2105 FIQIATD
+2105 FIQIATGEA
-2112 DVEDGDWYGIDG
+2112 EDGDWYGIDG

>member
-1 MFNMKKKRL
+1 
-10 QFLARAAMTLLLV
+10 MTLLLV

-33 EGTLSGSGTAAD
+33 EGTLSGSGTDDD

-66 GQYRYSYY
+66 GDYRYKNY

-87 KNDDTNAFKGVFD
+87 KNDDTNAFKGIFD

-111 TDGSSNFFAPFRYV
+111 TDGNSNFFAPFRYV

-155 STLNIYNCWSSV
+155 GTLNIYNCWSSV

-301 NLTTG
+301 NLSTG
-306 SIECNTFW
+306 SIACNTFW
-314 AYTGED
+314 AYTGEEV
-320 ITVTPT
+320 TVTPT

-435 GDRPFSGTFDG
+435 GDRPFSGIFEG
-446 DNHTLTANITSTATD
+446 DNHTLTANITSTATGD
-461 DNKNN
+461 DENN

-473 LIKQATIQNLT
+473 LIKQATIQNLI
-484 VAGQITSASKYA
+484 VAGNITSASKYA
-496 AGLVGWVDGDYN
+496 AGLVGWIDGKSKDSN
-508 SSYIKNCVVKAT
+508 IKDCIVKAT
-520 ITTSADWAGGFV
+520 ITTSADCAGGFV

-557 SSDDRRRAGGF
+557 SSDDSRRAGGF
-568 CGYGYGYS
+568 CGYGYSNS

-590 TYMNPRNAHGIFFND
+590 TYMNPRNAYGAFYND

-640 LYLKREIKGY
+640 LYLPREIKGY
-650 QFYQSVWITGLNE
+650 QFYQSVWITGIND

-728 FCVMDGENLDGYVFN
+728 FCVMEGENLDGYVFN

-764 AAYVNSGHDATG
+764 AAYVNSDHDATG
-776 KTFKQNA
+776 KTFKQTA

-792 SIGRYFEGTYK
+792 SIGGYFEGK
-803 YFKGTYDGN
+803 SKCFKGTYDGN
-812 NKTISN
+812 NKKISK
-818 LTVNAPNSNYQG
+818 LTVTASNSNYQG

-843 TLANCNITGK
+843 TLADCNITGK
-853 QYTGGIVGYASTSTA
+853 QYTGGIVGCALSSTT
-868 IENCHVRGNIS
+868 IENCHVSGNIC
-879 ATESDASGHG
+879 ATASNASDHG
-889 GIAGSATTTSITN
+889 GIVGSATATSITN

-956 RSNKFKYCL
+956 SSNKFKYCL

-981 QNDSPRDFDHC
+981 QNSSPRDFDHC

-1020 VVTLGENIS
+1020 VVTTGEHIS
-1029 KIEFAEQTVI
+1029 KIDIAEGTVV
-1039 TSALSGKKYYAKGD
+1039 TSAISGKKYCAKGD

-1060 NQTDVTFV
+1060 DQTDVTFV

-1133 TITVTNGETS
+1133 TITVTNGETP

-1165 TIKGINNYKGTQTKT
+1165 TIKGINSYKGTQTKT

-1242 NSSNT
+1242 RNSSNT
-1247 SFRGVYDGDNKVIKG
+1247 SFQGVYDGDNNVIKG

-1276 GRAKN
+1276 GRAN
-1281 ATITNVIIE
+1281 QATITNVIIE

-1307 GETTISNCKVSGAI
+1307 SKTTISNCKVSGAI

-1336 GYISDKPI
+1336 GSIYDKPI

-1358 KSQYYGGIVGEVSWT
+1358 KSQYYGGIVGEGSWT
-1373 NITDCFNAGIVEGTL
+1373 NINDCFNAGIVEGTL

-1398 ASRLNNNYHTTTT
+1398 ASRLDNNYHTTTT

-1457 LYESGVVVT
+1457 LYGSGVVVT
-1466 LDFTVPEGKYWDHY
+1466 LDFTVPEGKYWDQY

-1485 KISNAGVKE
+1485 KISNASVKE

-1525 IAAIED
+1525 IADIED

-1537 EQHPT
+1537 EQHPS

-1550 VLEAGSNYQVT
+1550 VLEADANYQVT
-1561 YSEGCT
+1561 YADGCT
-1567 NVGTYTITITG
+1567 NVGTYTITVQG
-1578 MGRYNG
+1578 MGRYTG
-1584 ILQKTFK
+1584 TLQKTFN

-1599 CDIKVEN
+1599 CDVKVEN

-1649 YTLTVTGKGNYT
+1649 YTLTVTGKGNYA
-1661 GTKEVSFNVYYST
+1661 GTKEVPFNVYYPV
-1674 PTELS
+1674 PTNIS
-1679 CTNVT
+1679 CTNIA
-1684 ATTAIVTWKDTYAAK
+1684 ATTATVTWDKSAIVKK
-1699 WTVAYST
+1699 WIVEYST
-1706 DKTFESAA
+1706 DKTFESVER
-1714 HIDVENAKTVSLEN
+1714 IDVNESTATLASL
-1728 LSADQVYYVRVK
+1728 STDQVYYVRVK
-1740 AVYGSQES
+1740 AVYGTDQES
-1748 DWSNVCSFEPT
+1748 DWSNVYSFEPT
-1759 TKLLIGSGNNTSES
+1759 TKLLVGSGDGTSRF
-1773 LPFHNW
+1773 LPFSNW
-1779 YHYNLTQQIYTAEEL
+1779 YHYGLTQQIYTAKEL
-1794 GKKAGTIM
+1794 GNKAGSIM
-1802 SLDFFKT
+1802 ALDFFRT
-1809 DDNKCD
+1809 DDNEC
-1815 NAIEIY
+1815 NNTIEIY
-1821 LVKTDKTKF
+1821 LVKTDKTAF
-1830 EGAKDWISVT
+1830 TNSSDWISVT
-1840 EADKVYDGKKLF
+1840 EAEKVYDGKMQF
-1852 ENNQWTTIELS
+1852 ESNQWTTIELT

-1876 IVYDKEVS
+1876 IVYDKNVS
-1884 GDSYGSGCNF
+1884 EDSYGDYRAF
-1894 RVYQGNDSQTLQY
+1894 RTFKGNDNQTLFF
-1907 RNDRTGPFTSEGNN
+1907 RSDREDPTIRPTVTGTRSN
-1921 AILTPSVSGNS
+1921 A
-1932 LSSTKNQLR
+1932 KNQLR

-1954 IMSYASDNVLDFSN
+1954 IMSYASDNALDFSN
-1968 ISDLTAH
+1968 VSDLTAH
-1975 YASSFAATAN
+1975 YASGFAATAN
-1985 NAGVLTMKQT
+1985 NAGVLTMTQV

-2085 FTGDGTR
+2085 FTNEGTR

>member
-10 QFLARAAMTLLLV
+10 HFLARAAMTLLLV

-74 KLTADIHV
+74 KLSADIKV

-87 KNDDTNAFKGVFD
+87 KNDDTNAFKGIFD

-301 NLTTG
+301 NLSTG

-314 AYTGED
+314 AYTGEEV
-320 ITVTPT
+320 TVTPT

-405 VEGGIDYSKKYV
+405 VGGGIDYYGKYV

-484 VAGQITSASKYA
+484 VAGNITSASKYA
-496 AGLVGWVDGDYN
+496 AGLVGWIDGKSKDSN
-508 SSYIKNCVVKAT
+508 IKDCIVKAT
-520 ITTSADWAGGFV
+520 ITTSADCAGGFV

-557 SSDDRRRAGGF
+557 SSDDSRRAGGF
-568 CGYGYGYS
+568 CGYGYSNS

-590 TYMNPRNAHGIFFND
+590 TYMNPRNAYGIFSND
-605 RVYSLYYVNKIA
+605 RVNSLYYVNKIA
-617 VNDKYITKEYGC
+617 VNNKYIAKEYGC

-684 KLTKDTDYTVTL
+684 KLTKGTDYTVTL
-696 SPNAPAAAGDYT
+696 SSNAPAAAGDYT

-728 FCVMDGENLDGYVFN
+728 FSVMEGEDLDGYVFK

-868 IENCHVRGNIS
+868 IENCHVNGNIN
-879 ATESDASGHG
+879 ATASDASEHG
-889 GIAGSATTTSITN
+889 GIVGSATATSITN

-930 ITSCENAANISGD
+930 ITSCENAAKISGD
-943 GQNHGGIV
+943 GQKHGGIV
-951 GRDYN
+951 GRDN
-956 RSNKFKYCL
+956 NGSNKFKYCL
-965 NTGVVNGNQ
+965 NTGVVKGNQ

-981 QNDSPRDFDHC
+981 ERYSPSNFDHC

-1007 GSNNYTGYGEVAY
+1007 GSNNYTGHGEVAY

-1039 TSALSGKKYYAKGD
+1039 SSALSGKKYYAKGD

-1068 SYACEG
+1068 SYVCEG

-1133 TITVTNGETS
+1133 TITVTNGETP
-1143 LVLGTDYLVECSNNT
+1143 LVLGTDYLVACSNNT

-1165 TIKGINNYKGTQTKT
+1165 TIKGINNYKGTTTKK

-1247 SFRGVYDGDNKVIKG
+1247 SFRGVYDGDNNVIKG
-1262 LLINQPEATYQGLF
+1262 LLINQPKGRYHGLF

-1290 NCDITAKKYV
+1290 NCDITAKDYV

-1307 GETTISNCKVSGAI
+1307 SETTISNCKVSGAI

-1336 GYISDKPI
+1336 GSIYDKPI

-1358 KSQYYGGIVGEVSWT
+1358 KSQYYGGIVGEGSWT
-1373 NITDCFNAGIVEGTL
+1373 IITDCFNAGIVEGTL

-1510 TFVSE
+1510 TFASE

-1520 TAGVT
+1520 TAGAI
-1525 IAAIED
+1525 IADIED

-1537 EQHPT
+1537 EQHPS

-1567 NVGTYTITITG
+1567 NVGTYTITVEGI
-1578 MGRYNG
+1578 GRYSG
-1584 ILQKTFK
+1584 RLTKTFK

-1606 KPYTGDVINVTP
+1606 KPYTGEVINVTP

-1684 ATTAIVTWKDTYAAK
+1684 ATTATVTWKDTYAAK

-1714 HIDVENAKTVSLEN
+1714 HIDVESAKTASLEN

-1759 TKLLIGSGNNTSES
+1759 TKLLIGSGNNTSSS
-1773 LPFHNW
+1773 LPFSNW
-1779 YHYNLTQQIYTAEEL
+1779 YYYGLTQQIYTAKEL
-1794 GKKAGTIM
+1794 GNKAGSIM
-1802 SLDFFKT
+1802 ALDFFRT
-1809 DDNKCD
+1809 DNNSC
-1815 NAIEIY
+1815 NNTIEIY
-1821 LVKTDKTKF
+1821 LVKTDKTMF
-1830 EGAKDWISVT
+1830 TTSSDWISVT
-1840 EADKVYDGKKLF
+1840 EEDKVYDGKMQF
-1852 ENNQWTTIELS
+1852 ESNQWTTIELT

-1876 IVYDKEVS
+1876 IVYDKKVS
-1884 GDSYGSGCNF
+1884 GDSYGGGRNF
-1894 RVYQGNDSQTLQY
+1894 RTFKGNDNQTLY
-1907 RNDRTGPFTSEGNN
+1907 FRKDDVDPTIKPTVTGGLSN
-1921 AILTPSVSGNS
+1921 A
-1932 LSSTKNQLR
+1932 KNQLR
-1941 IRMADKVTMNGLG
+1941 IRMADKITMNGLG

-1968 ISDLTAH
+1968 VGELTAH
-1975 YASSFAATAN
+1975 YASGFTSTAN

-2045 GDKTNFILSQ
+2045 GDYTNFILSQ

-2085 FTGDGTR
+2085 FTNEGTR

-2105 FIQIATD
+2105 FIQIATGEA
-2112 DVEDGDWYGIDG
+2112 EDGDWYGIDG

>member
-1 MFNMKKKRL
+1 
-10 QFLARAAMTLLLV
+10 MTLLLV

-87 KNDDTNAFKGVFD
+87 KNDDTNAFKGIFD

-283 GKGWEKRENK
+283 GKGWEKKGDK

-301 NLTTG
+301 NLSTG

-314 AYTGED
+314 AYTGEEV
-320 ITVTPT
+320 TVTPT

-405 VEGGIDYSKKYV
+405 VGGGIDYSKKYV
-417 KLTNDITISTM
+417 KLTNNITISTM

-435 GDRPFSGTFDG
+435 GDRPFRGIFEG

-484 VAGQITSASKYA
+484 VAGNITSASKYA
-496 AGLVGWVDGDYN
+496 AGLVGWIDGKSKDSN
-508 SSYIKNCVVKAT
+508 IKDCIVKAT
-520 ITTSADWAGGFV
+520 ITTSADYAGGFV

-557 SSDDRRRAGGF
+557 SSDDSRRAGGF
-568 CGYGYGYS
+568 CGYGYSNS

-590 TYMNPRNAHGIFFND
+590 TYMNPRNAYGIFSND
-605 RVYSLYYVNKIA
+605 RVNSLYYVNKIA
-617 VNDKYITKEYGC
+617 VNNKYIAKEYGC

-650 QFYQSVWITGLNE
+650 QFYQSVWITGLND

-728 FCVMDGENLDGYVFN
+728 FSVMEGEDLDGYVFK

-764 AAYVNSGHDATG
+764 AAYVNSGHDALG

-889 GIAGSATTTSITN
+889 GIAGSATATSITN

-1133 TITVTNGETS
+1133 TITVTNGETP

-1165 TIKGINNYKGTQTKT
+1165 TIKGINNYKGTTTKK

-1193 ANSASNPYL
+1193 ANSATNPYL

-1216 NTGSRLGGYYKQ
+1216 NTGSRLDGYYKQ

-1247 SFRGVYDGDNKVIKG
+1247 SSFRGVYDGDNKVIKG

-1336 GYISDKPI
+1336 GSIYDKPI

-1520 TAGVT
+1520 TAGAI
-1525 IAAIED
+1525 IADIED
-1531 LTYNGK
+1531 FTYNGK
-1537 EQHPT
+1537 EQHPS

-1550 VLEAGSNYQVT
+1550 ALEAGTNYQVT

-1567 NVGTYTITITG
+1567 NVGTYTITVE
-1578 MGRYNG
+1578 G
-1584 ILQKTFK
+1584 IGHYSGTLTKTFK

-1599 CDIKVEN
+1599 CDLKVEN

-1626 LAQGEDKDY
+1626 LAQGKDKDY

-1649 YTLTVTGKGNYT
+1649 YTLTVTGKGNYA
-1661 GTKEVSFNVYYST
+1661 GTKEVPFKVYYSV
-1674 PTELS
+1674 PTELN
-1679 CTNVT
+1679 CTNVA
-1684 ATTAIVTWKDTYAAK
+1684 ATTATVTWKDGIATK
-1699 WTVAYST
+1699 WTVEYST
-1706 DKTFESAA
+1706 DKTFESAER
-1714 HIDVENAKTVSLEN
+1714 IDVNESTATLASL
-1728 LSADQVYYVRVK
+1728 STDQVYYVRVK
-1740 AVYGSQES
+1740 AVYGTDQES
-1748 DWSNVCSFEPT
+1748 VWSLVCSFEPT
-1759 TKLLIGSGNNTSES
+1759 TKLLVGSGDGTSRF
-1773 LPFHNW
+1773 LPFSNW
-1779 YHYNLTQQIYTAEEL
+1779 YHYGLTQQIYTAKEL
-1794 GKKAGTIM
+1794 GNKAGSIM
-1802 SLDFFKT
+1802 ALDFFRT
-1809 DDNKCD
+1809 DDNEC
-1815 NAIEIY
+1815 NNTIEIY
-1821 LVKTDKTKF
+1821 LVKTDKTAF
-1830 EGAKDWISVT
+1830 TNSSDWISVT
-1840 EADKVYDGKKLF
+1840 EADKVYDGKMQF
-1852 ENNQWTTIELS
+1852 ESNQWTTIELT

-1876 IVYDKEVS
+1876 IVYDKNVKE
-1884 GDSYGSGCNF
+1884 DSYGDYRAF
-1894 RVYQGNDSQTLQY
+1894 RTFKGNDNQTLFF
-1907 RNDRTGPFTSEGNN
+1907 RSDREDPTIRPTSTGNRSKE
-1921 AILTPSVSGNS
+1921 
-1932 LSSTKNQLR
+1932 KNQLR

-1968 ISDLTAH
+1968 VGELTAH

-1985 NAGVLTMKQT
+1985 NAGVLTMTQV

-2105 FIQIATD
+2105 FIQIATGEA
-2112 DVEDGDWYGIDG
+2112 EDGDWYGIDG

>member
-1 MFNMKKKRL
+1 
-10 QFLARAAMTLLLV
+10 MTLLLV

-204 GAETG
+204 GADADG
-209 GWSGF
+209 CSGF

-446 DNHTLTANITSTATD
+446 DNHTLTANITSTATGD
-461 DNKNN
+461 DKNN

-473 LIKQATIQNLT
+473 LIKQATIQNLI
-484 VAGQITSASKYA
+484 VAGNITSASKYA
-496 AGLVGWVDGDYN
+496 AGLVGWIDGKSKDSN
-508 SSYIKNCVVKAT
+508 IKDCIVKAT
-520 ITTSADWAGGFV
+520 ITTSADYAGGFV

-557 SSDDRRRAGGF
+557 SSDDSRRAGGF
-568 CGYGYGYS
+568 CGYGYSNS

-1165 TIKGINNYKGTQTKT
+1165 TIKGINNYKGTTTKK

-1193 ANSASNPYL
+1193 ANSATNPYL

-1262 LLINQPEATYQGLF
+1262 LLINQAEGTYQGLF
-1276 GRAKN
+1276 GRAYS

-1290 NCDITAKKYV
+1290 NCDITAKDYV
-1300 GGICGYA
+1300 GGICGHA
-1307 GETTISNCKVSGAI
+1307 SETTISNCKVSGAI

-1336 GYISDKPI
+1336 GYIYYKSI

-1358 KSQYYGGIVGEVSWT
+1358 KSQYYGGIVGFSSYTRV
-1373 NITDCFNAGIVEGTL
+1373 TDCFNAGIVQGTSF
-1388 YVGSIVGSNG
+1388 VGSIVGK
-1398 ASRLNNNYHTTTT
+1398 NNSTSTLRDNYHTTTT
-1411 TGGVGANDVATGTDQ
+1411 TGGVGANGVATGTDQ

-1435 TAAEGVTLT
+1435 TATEGVTLT

-1457 LYESGVVVT
+1457 LYGSGVVVT
-1466 LDFTVPEGKYWDHY
+1466 LDCTVPEGKYWDHY

-1485 KISNAGVKE
+1485 KISNAGTKE
-1494 GEHTLTDFTA
+1494 GTHTLTDFTD

-1510 TFVSE
+1510 TYASE

-1520 TAGVT
+1520 TAGAI
-1525 IAAIED
+1525 IADIED

-1537 EQHPT
+1537 EQHPS

-1567 NVGTYTITITG
+1567 NVGTYTITVEGI
-1578 MGRYNG
+1578 GRYSG
-1584 ILQKTFK
+1584 RLTKSFK

-1649 YTLTVTGKGNYT
+1649 YMLTVTGKGNYT
-1661 GTKEVSFNVYYST
+1661 GTKEVPFNVYYPA

-1684 ATTAIVTWKDTYAAK
+1684 ATTAIVTWKDGIATK
-1699 WTVAYST
+1699 WTVEYST
-1706 DKTFESAA
+1706 DKTFESAER
-1714 HIDVENAKTVSLEN
+1714 IDVNERTATLAS
-1728 LSADQVYYVRVK
+1728 LSANQVYYVRVK
-1740 AVYGSQES
+1740 AVYGTDQES
-1748 DWSNVCSFEPT
+1748 GWSNVCSVEPT
-1759 TKLLIGSGNNTSES
+1759 TKLLVGSGDGTSRF
-1773 LPFHNW
+1773 LPFSNW
-1779 YHYNLTQQIYTAEEL
+1779 YHYGLTQQIYTAKEL
-1794 GKKAGTIM
+1794 GNKAGSIM
-1802 SLDFFKT
+1802 ALDFFRT
-1809 DDNKCD
+1809 DDNEC
-1815 NAIEIY
+1815 NNTIEIY
-1821 LVKTDKTKF
+1821 LVKTDKTAF
-1830 EGAKDWISVT
+1830 TNSSDWISVT
-1840 EADKVYDGKKLF
+1840 EADKVYDGKMQF
-1852 ENNQWTTIELS
+1852 ESNQWTTIELT

-1876 IVYDKEVS
+1876 IVYDKNVKE
-1884 GDSYGSGCNF
+1884 DSYGDYRAF
-1894 RVYQGNDSQTLQY
+1894 RTFKGNDNQTLFF
-1907 RNDRTGPFTSEGNN
+1907 RSDREDPTIRPTSTGNRSKE
-1921 AILTPSVSGNS
+1921 
-1932 LSSTKNQLR
+1932 KNQLR
-1941 IRMADKVTMNGLG
+1941 IRMADKITMNGLG

-1968 ISDLTAH
+1968 VGELTAH

-1985 NAGVLTMKQT
+1985 NAGVLTMTQV

>member
-1 MFNMKKKRL
+1 M
-10 QFLARAAMTLLLV
+10 
-23 MFATIGARAD
+23 
-33 EGTLSGSGTAAD
+33 
-45 PYLIGSD
+45 
-52 ADWET
+52 
-57 FVSYINDKG
+57 
-66 GQYRYSYY
+66 
-74 KLTADIHV
+74 
-82 TSMVG
+82 
-87 KNDDTNAFKGVFD
+87 
-100 GNGHTMTLNLT
+100 
-111 TDGSSNFFAPFRYV
+111 
-125 GGSTFK
+125 
-131 RLHIAGKITS
+131 
-141 NSYYVASLVGHHRW
+141 
-155 STLNIYNCWSSV
+155 
-167 DIVCTKKTDNSFNAG
+167 
-182 FVGYSYDSNININN
+182 
-196 CRFDGSLQ
+196 
-204 GAETG
+204 
-209 GWSGF
+209 
-214 VGQRI
+214 
-219 SNSSSTNIS
+219 
-228 NCLFAPTQL
+228 
-237 TVATNNSNTFAYN
+237 
-250 SYVITNSYYT
+250 
-260 KLLGKAQ
+260 
-267 GTAVGTMADSE
+267 
-278 LLNSL
+278 
-283 GKGWEKRENK
+283 
-293 IVPVFDIK
+293 
-301 NLTTG
+301 
-306 SIECNTFW
+306 
-314 AYTGED
+314 
-320 ITVTPT
+320 
-326 VKDMDGNT
+326 
-334 VSSENYS
+334 
-341 VSFSPS
+341 
-347 PVKEVGRYTMTVT
+347 
-360 SNTANG
+360 
-366 YSGTLTH
+366 
-373 QFEVAQNISG
+373 
-383 TGTQED
+383 
-389 PYLIT
+389 
-394 SAEDWNLFAKS
+394 
-405 VEGGIDYSKKYV
+405 
-417 KLTNDITISTM
+417 
-428 VGVCDES
+428 
-435 GDRPFSGTFDG
+435 
-446 DNHTLTANITSTATD
+446 
-461 DNKNN
+461 
-466 QGVAPFH
+466 
-473 LIKQATIQNLT
+473 
-484 VAGQITSASKYA
+484 
-496 AGLVGWVDGDYN
+496 
-508 SSYIKNCVVKAT
+508 
-520 ITTSADWAGGFV
+520 
-532 GNICYSDRNNLYF
+532 
-545 TNSVF
+545 
-550 AGKIINT
+550 
-557 SSDDRRRAGGF
+557 
-568 CGYGYGYS
+568 
-576 YFENCLENGTYTNV
+576 
-590 TYMNPRNAHGIFFND
+590 
-605 RVYSLYYVNKIA
+605 
-617 VNDKYITKEYGC
+617 
-629 YQVANTAPADE
+629 ANTAPADE

-650 QFYQSVWITGLNE
+650 QFYQSVWITGLND

-696 SPNAPAAAGDYT
+696 SSNAPAAAGDYT

-728 FCVMDGENLDGYVFN
+728 FSVMEGEDLDGYVFN

-764 AAYVNSGHDATG
+764 AAYVNSGHDALG

-889 GIAGSATTTSITN
+889 GIAGSATSTSITN

-1007 GSNNYTGYGEVAY
+1007 GSNNYTGHGEVAY

-1039 TSALSGKKYYAKGD
+1039 TSVLSGKKYYAKGD

-1133 TITVTNGETS
+1133 TITVTNGETP

-1247 SFRGVYDGDNKVIKG
+1247 PFKGIYDGDNKVIKG
-1262 LLINQPEATYQGLF
+1262 LLINQAEGTYQGLF

-1290 NCDITAKKYV
+1290 NCDITAKDYV
-1300 GGICGYA
+1300 GGICGHA
-1307 GETTISNCKVSGAI
+1307 SETTISNCKVSGAI

-1336 GYISDKPI
+1336 GYIYYKSI

-1358 KSQYYGGIVGEVSWT
+1358 KSQYYGGIVGEGSWT
-1373 NITDCFNAGIVEGTL
+1373 IITDCFNAGIVEGTL

-1411 TGGVGANDVATGTDQ
+1411 TGGVGANGVATGTDQ

-1435 TAAEGVTLT
+1435 TATEGVTLT

-1537 EQHPT
+1537 EQHPS

-1567 NVGTYTITITG
+1567 NVGTYTITVEG
-1578 MGRYNG
+1578 VGRYSG
-1584 ILQKTFK
+1584 RLTKTFK

-1606 KPYTGDVINVTP
+1606 KSYTGDVINVTP
-1618 TVKYGSIT
+1618 TIKYGSIT

-1649 YTLTVTGKGNYT
+1649 YMLTVTGKGNYT
-1661 GTKEVSFNVYYST
+1661 GTKEVPFNVYYPA

-1684 ATTAIVTWKDTYAAK
+1684 ATTATVTWKDTYAAK

-1714 HIDVENAKTVSLEN
+1714 HIDVENATTASLEN

-1748 DWSNVCSFEPT
+1748 DWSNVCSVEPT
-1759 TKLLIGSGNNTSES
+1759 TKLLVGSGDGTSRF
-1773 LPFHNW
+1773 LPFSNW
-1779 YHYNLTQQIYTAEEL
+1779 YHYGLTQQIYTAKEL
-1794 GKKAGTIM
+1794 GNKAGSIM
-1802 SLDFFKT
+1802 ALDFFRT
-1809 DDNKCD
+1809 DDNEC
-1815 NAIEIY
+1815 NNTIEIY
-1821 LVKTDKTKF
+1821 LVKTDKTAF
-1830 EGAKDWISVT
+1830 TSSSDWISVT
-1840 EADKVYDGKKLF
+1840 EEDKVYDGKMQF
-1852 ENNQWTTIELS
+1852 ESNQWTTIELT

-1876 IVYDKEVS
+1876 IVYDKNVKE
-1884 GDSYGSGCNF
+1884 DSYGDYRAF
-1894 RVYQGNDSQTLQY
+1894 RTFKGNDDQTLFF
-1907 RNDRTGPFTSEGNN
+1907 RSDREDPTIRPTSTGNRSKE
-1921 AILTPSVSGNS
+1921 
-1932 LSSTKNQLR
+1932 KNQLR
-1941 IRMADKVTMNGLG
+1941 IRMADKITMNGLG

-1968 ISDLTAH
+1968 VGELTAH

-1985 NAGVLTMKQT
+1985 NAGVLTMTQV

-2085 FTGDGTR
+2085 FTSDGTR

-2105 FIQIATD
+2105 FIQIATGEA
-2112 DVEDGDWYGIDG
+2112 EDGDWYGIDG

>member
-1 MFNMKKKRL
+1 MKKKRL
-10 QFLARAAMTLLLV
+10 QFWARAAMTLLLV

-33 EGTLSGSGTAAD
+33 EGTLSGSGTDDD

-66 GQYRYSYY
+66 GDYRYKNY

-87 KNDDTNAFKGVFD
+87 KNDDTNAFKGIFD

-182 FVGYSYDSNININN
+182 FVGYSYDSKININN

-209 GWSGF
+209 GLSGF
-214 VGQRI
+214 VGQRM
-219 SNSSSTNIS
+219 SNSSSMNIS

-250 SYVITNSYYT
+250 SDVNTNNYYT
-260 KLLGKAQ
+260 TPLGKEQ
-267 GTAVGTMADSE
+267 GTAIGNMTDSE

-283 GKGWEKRENK
+283 GKGWEKKGDK

-301 NLTTG
+301 NLSTG

-314 AYTGED
+314 AYTGEEV
-320 ITVTPT
+320 TVTPT

-383 TGTQED
+383 TGTKDE
-389 PYLIT
+389 PYLINT
-394 SAEDWNLFAKS
+394 TDDWNLFAKS
-405 VEGGIDYSKKYV
+405 VEGGIDYYNKFV

-484 VAGQITSASKYA
+484 VAGNITSASKYA
-496 AGLVGWVDGDYN
+496 AGLVGWIDGKSKDSN
-508 SSYIKNCVVKAT
+508 IKDCIVKAT
-520 ITTSADWAGGFV
+520 ITTSADCAGGFV

-557 SSDDRRRAGGF
+557 SSDDSRRAGGF
-568 CGYGYGYS
+568 CGYGYSNS

-590 TYMNPRNAHGIFFND
+590 TYMNPRNAYGAFYND

-617 VNDKYITKEYGC
+617 VNNKYITKEYGC

-640 LYLKREIKGY
+640 LYLQREIKGY

-696 SPNAPAAAGDYT
+696 SPNAPAAIGDYT

-717 SGGYAGTTTRT
+717 SGGYKGTTTRT
-728 FCVMDGENLDGYVFN
+728 FSVMDGENLDGYVFN

-750 KVYLINDERDLERL
+750 KVYLINNERDLERL

-843 TLANCNITGK
+843 ILANCNITGK

-868 IENCHVRGNIS
+868 IENCHVNGNIN
-879 ATESDASGHG
+879 ATASDASGHG
-889 GIAGSATTTSITN
+889 GIVGSATSTSITN

-943 GQNHGGIV
+943 GQKHGGIV
-951 GRDYN
+951 GRDC
-956 RSNKFKYCL
+956 SSGNKFQYCL
-965 NTGVVNGNQ
+965 NTGEVNGNQ

-981 QNDSPRDFDHC
+981 ERYSVSNFDHC
-992 YYSNQSTIKAFGTSS
+992 YYPNQSTIKAFGYSS
-1007 GSNNYTGYGEVAY
+1007 GSNNYTGHGEVAY
-1020 VVTLGENIS
+1020 VVTLGKNIS
-1029 KIEFAEQTVI
+1029 NIEFAEQTVV
-1039 TSALSGKKYYAKGD
+1039 TSALSGKKYCAKGD

-1060 NQTDVTFV
+1060 DQTDVTFV

-1133 TITVTNGETS
+1133 TITVTNGETP

-1165 TIKGINNYKGTQTKT
+1165 TIKGINSYKGTQTKT

-1242 NSSNT
+1242 RNSSNT
-1247 SFRGVYDGDNKVIKG
+1247 SFQGVYDGDNNVIKG

-1276 GRAKN
+1276 GRAN
-1281 ATITNVIIE
+1281 QATITNVIIE

-1307 GETTISNCKVSGAI
+1307 SKTTISNCKVSGAI

-1336 GYISDKPI
+1336 GSIYDKPI

-1358 KSQYYGGIVGEVSWT
+1358 KSQYYGGIVGEGSWT
-1373 NITDCFNAGIVEGTL
+1373 NINDCFNAGIVEGTL
-1388 YVGSIVGSNG
+1388 YVGSIVGSNS

-1466 LDFTVPEGKYWDHY
+1466 LDFTVPEGKYWDQY

-1485 KISNAGVKE
+1485 KISNAGVKG

-1525 IAAIED
+1525 IADIED

-1537 EQHPT
+1537 EQHPS

-1567 NVGTYTITITG
+1567 NVGTYTITVEG
-1578 MGRYNG
+1578 VGRYSG
-1584 ILQKTFK
+1584 RLTKTFK

-1599 CDIKVEN
+1599 CDVKVEN

-1649 YTLTVTGKGNYT
+1649 YTLTVTGKGNYA
-1661 GTKEVSFNVYYST
+1661 GTKEVPFNVYYPV
-1674 PTELS
+1674 PTNIS
-1679 CTNVT
+1679 CTNIA
-1684 ATTAIVTWKDTYAAK
+1684 ATTATVTWDKSAIVKK
-1699 WTVAYST
+1699 WIVEYST
-1706 DKTFESAA
+1706 DKTFESVER
-1714 HIDVENAKTVSLEN
+1714 IDVNESTATLAS

-1740 AVYGSQES
+1740 AVYEGQES
-1748 DWSNVCSFEPT
+1748 DWSNVCSVEPT
-1759 TKLLIGSGNNTSES
+1759 TKLLVGSGNYTSDS
-1773 LPFHNW
+1773 LPFNNW
-1779 YHYNLTQQIYTAEEL
+1779 YYYGLTQQIYTAKEL
-1794 GKKAGTIM
+1794 GNKAGSIM
-1802 SLDFFKT
+1802 ALDFFRT
-1809 DDNKCD
+1809 DDNEC
-1815 NAIEIY
+1815 NNTIEIY
-1821 LVKTDKTKF
+1821 LVKTDKTAF
-1830 EGAKDWISVT
+1830 TNSSDWISVT

-1876 IVYDKEVS
+1876 IVYDKKVS
-1884 GDSYGSGCNF
+1884 GDSYGSGRNF
-1894 RVYQGNDSQTLQY
+1894 RTFKGNDNQTLFF
-1907 RNDRTGPFTSEGNN
+1907 RSDREDPTIRPTVTGTRSN
-1921 AILTPSVSGNS
+1921 A
-1932 LSSTKNQLR
+1932 KNQLR

-1954 IMSYASDNVLDFSN
+1954 IMSYASDNALDFSN

-1975 YASSFAATAN
+1975 YASGFAATAN
-1985 NAGVLTMKQT
+1985 NAGVLTMTQV

-2030 NLKGLTKITEVETTE
+2030 NLKGLTKITEVETIE

-2105 FIQIATD
+2105 LIQIATG
-2112 DVEDGDWYGIDG
+2112 DVEDSDWYGIDG
-2124 IKFNQ
+2124 VKFNQ

>member
-10 QFLARAAMTLLLV
+10 HSLARAAMTLLLV

-33 EGTLSGSGTAAD
+33 EGTLSGSGTATD

-74 KLTADIHV
+74 KLTADIKV
-82 TSMVG
+82 TSMAG
-87 KNDDTNAFKGVFD
+87 KNHDDNAFKGVFD
-100 GNGHTMTLNLT
+100 GNGHTMTLDLT
-111 TDGSSNFFAPFRYV
+111 DDGNSYCAPFRYV
-125 GGSTFK
+125 GKSTFK

-141 NSYYVASLVGHHRW
+141 ISYNAASLVGYQRYG
-155 STLNIYNCWSSV
+155 TLNIYNCWSSV
-167 DIVCTKKTDNSFNAG
+167 DIMCTKKSSYSCNAG
-182 FVGYSYDSNININN
+182 FVGYIYESDININN

-204 GAETG
+204 GADADG
-209 GWSGF
+209 CSGF
-214 VGQRI
+214 VGQRN
-219 SNSSSTNIS
+219 SNSSSMKIS

-237 TVATNNSNTFAYN
+237 TVATDNSYTFAYKSDVN
-250 SYVITNSYYT
+250 TNNYYT
-260 KLLGKAQ
+260 TPLGKEQ
-267 GTAVGTMADSE
+267 GTAIGNMTDSE
-278 LLNSL
+278 LLNKL
-283 GKGWEKRENK
+283 GKGWEKKGDK

-314 AYTGED
+314 AYTGEEV
-320 ITVTPT
+320 TVTPT

-334 VSSENYS
+334 VSAENYS

-347 PVKEVGRYTMTVT
+347 PVKEEGQYTMTIT

-373 QFEVAQNISG
+373 QFEVAKNISG
-383 TGTQED
+383 TGTKDD

-394 SAEDWNLFAKS
+394 STDDWNLFAKS

-417 KLTNDITISTM
+417 KLTDNITISTM

-435 GDRPFSGTFDG
+435 GNKPFSGTFDG
-446 DNHTLTANITSTATD
+446 DNHTLTANITSTATGD
-461 DNKNN
+461 DKNN

-496 AGLVGWVDGDYN
+496 AGLVGWVDGNY
-508 SSYIKNCVVKAT
+508 SRSYIKDCIVKAT
-520 ITTSADWAGGFV
+520 ITTSADCAGGFV
-532 GNICYSDRNNLYF
+532 GNICYSDRNYLHF

-550 AGKIINT
+550 AGHINNT
-557 SSDDRRRAGGF
+557 SSDDNRRAGGF
-568 CGYGYGYS
+568 CGYGFGDS
-576 YFENCLENGTYTNV
+576 YFGNCLENGSYTNI
-590 TYMNPRNAHGIFFND
+590 TYMNPRNAYGVFSND
-605 RVYSLYYVNKIA
+605 RVNSLYYVNKIA
-617 VNDKYITKEYGC
+617 VNNKYIAKEYGC

-650 QFYQSVWITGLNE
+650 QFYQSVWITGLND
-663 SYPYNNGEEVSLAY
+663 SYQYNNGEEVSLAY

-684 KLTKDTDYTVTL
+684 QLTKDTDYTVTL
-696 SPNAPAAAGDYT
+696 SPNAPAAVGTYT

-728 FCVMDGENLDGYVFN
+728 FCVMEGEDLDGYVFD

-750 KVYLINDERDLERL
+750 KVYLINNERDLERL

-783 DITLTAAHT
+783 NITLTAAHT
-792 SIGRYFEGTYK
+792 SIGGYFEGNSR

-812 NKTISN
+812 NKKISE
-818 LTVNAPNSNYQG
+818 LTVTAPYSNYQG
-830 LFGYTSKAVIKNV
+830 LFGNTQKAVIKNV

-853 QYTGGIVGYASTSTA
+853 QCTGGIVGYASASTA
-868 IENCHVRGNIS
+868 IENCHVRGNIL
-879 ATESDASGHG
+879 ATASNASDHG
-889 GIAGSATTTSITN
+889 GIVGSATATSITN

-922 GAANYDVV
+922 GVANYDVT
-930 ITSCENAANISGD
+930 ITSCENATNISGD

-951 GRDYN
+951 GRDN
-956 RSNKFKYCL
+956 SDSNKFKYCL

-974 YVGAIAG
+974 FVGAIAG
-981 QNDSPRDFDHC
+981 KVYSVRNYDHC
-992 YYSNQSTIKAFGTSS
+992 YYPNGSTIKAFGISS
-1007 GSNNYTGYGEVAY
+1007 SSNDYRGNGEVAY
-1020 VVTLGENIS
+1020 AVTTGEHIS
-1029 KIEFAEQTVI
+1029 KIDIAEGTVV
-1039 TSALSGKKYYAKGD
+1039 TSAISGKKYCTKGD
-1053 WTLTLTP
+1053 WTLTLKP
-1060 NQTDVTFV
+1060 DQTDVTFV

-1120 MRWRGNNVSVVVP
+1120 MRWLGNVGVVP
-1133 TITVTNGETS
+1133 TITMTNGETS
-1143 LVLGTDYLVECSNNT
+1143 LVLGTDYIVEGSNNT

-1165 TIKGINNYKGTQTKT
+1165 TIKGINNYKGTTTKK
-1180 FNIVDFPLQDASA
+1180 FNIVDFTLQDASA
-1193 ANSASNPYL
+1193 ANSATNPYL

-1216 NTGSRLGGYYKQ
+1216 NTKARLAGYYKQ
-1228 SADITLTNEHTAIG
+1228 TADITLSDEHTAIG

-1247 SFRGVYDGDNKVIKG
+1247 SFQGIYDGDNKVIKG
-1262 LLINQPEATYQGLF
+1262 LLINQAEGTYQGLF
-1276 GRAKN
+1276 GRAYR
-1281 ATITNVIIE
+1281 ATIQNVIIE
-1290 NCDITAKKYV
+1290 NCDITAKDYV
-1300 GGICGYA
+1300 GGICGHA
-1307 GETTISNCKVSGAI
+1307 SETTISSCKVSGAI

-1336 GYISDKPI
+1336 GYIYNKPT
-1344 SSCVNTASVKGNNS
+1344 SKCVNTASVKGNNS
-1358 KSQYYGGIVGEVSWT
+1358 KSQYYGGIVGEVRRT

-1388 YVGSIVGSNG
+1388 YVGSIVGSNN

-1411 TGGVGANDVATGTDQ
+1411 TGGVGAKDAATGTDQ

-1450 YVWNNEN
+1450 YVWNNES
-1457 LYESGVVVT
+1457 LYMSGVVVT
-1466 LDFTVPEGKYWDHY
+1466 LDCTVPEGKYWDHY

-1494 GEHTLTDFTA
+1494 GEHTLTDFTD
-1504 DVVISA
+1504 DVAISA
-1510 TFVSE
+1510 TYASE
-1515 LTDIA
+1515 LTNIA

-1525 IAAIED
+1525 IADIED

-1537 EQHPT
+1537 EQHPS

-1550 VLEAGSNYQVT
+1550 VLEAGANYQVT
-1561 YSEGCT
+1561 YSDGCN
-1567 NVGTYTITITG
+1567 NVGTYTITVQG
-1578 MGRYNG
+1578 MGRYTG
-1584 ILQKTFK
+1584 TLKKSFK
-1591 IVPYDISG
+1591 IVPYDIND

-1644 KEGGD
+1644 KKGGD

-1661 GTKEVSFNVYYST
+1661 GTKEIPFNVYYSV
-1674 PTELS
+1674 PTNIS
-1679 CTNVT
+1679 CTNIT
-1684 ATTAIVTWKDTYAAK
+1684 ATTATVTWKDDLAAK
-1699 WTVAYST
+1699 WTVEYST
-1706 DKTFESAA
+1706 DKTFES
-1714 HIDVENAKTVSLEN
+1714 VERIEVNESTATLAS

-1740 AVYGSQES
+1740 AVYGIDQES
-1748 DWSNVCSFEPT
+1748 DWSLVCSFEPT
-1759 TKLLIGSGNNTSES
+1759 TKLLVGSGDGTSRF
-1773 LPFHNW
+1773 LPFSNW
-1779 YHYNLTQQIYTAEEL
+1779 YHYGLTQQIYTAKEL
-1794 GKKAGTIM
+1794 GNKAGSIM
-1802 SLDFFKT
+1802 ALDFFRT
-1809 DDNKCD
+1809 DDNEC
-1815 NAIEIY
+1815 NNTIEIY
-1821 LVKTDKTKF
+1821 LVKTDKTAF
-1830 EGAKDWISVT
+1830 TNSSDWISVT
-1840 EADKVYDGKKLF
+1840 EADKVYDGKMQF
-1852 ENNQWTTIELS
+1852 ESNQWTTIELT

-1876 IVYDKEVS
+1876 IVYDKNVKE
-1884 GDSYGSGCNF
+1884 DSYGDYRAF
-1894 RVYQGNDSQTLQY
+1894 RTFKGNDNQTLFF
-1907 RNDRTGPFTSEGNN
+1907 RSDREDPTIRPTSTGNRSKE
-1921 AILTPSVSGNS
+1921 
-1932 LSSTKNQLR
+1932 KNQLR

-1975 YASSFAATAN
+1975 YASGFASTAN

-2085 FTGDGTR
+2085 FTNEGTR

-2105 FIQIATD
+2105 FIQIATGEA
-2112 DVEDGDWYGIDG
+2112 EDGDWYGIDG
-2124 IKFNQ
+2124 VKFNQ

>member
-1 MFNMKKKRL
+1 
-10 QFLARAAMTLLLV
+10 MTLLLV

-66 GQYRYSYY
+66 GNYRFKNY

-87 KNDDTNAFKGVFD
+87 KNDDTNAFKGIFD
-100 GNGHTMTLNLT
+100 GDGHTMTLNLT

-125 GGSTFK
+125 GESTFK

-155 STLNIYNCWSSV
+155 GTLNIYNCWSSV

-301 NLTTG
+301 NLSTG

-314 AYTGED
+314 AYTGEEV
-320 ITVTPT
+320 TVTPT

-435 GDRPFSGTFDG
+435 GDRPFSGIFEG
-446 DNHTLTANITSTATD
+446 DNHTLTANITSTATGD
-461 DNKNN
+461 DENN

-473 LIKQATIQNLT
+473 LIKQATIQNLI
-484 VAGQITSASKYA
+484 VAGNITSASKYA
-496 AGLVGWVDGDYN
+496 AGLVGWIDGKSKDSN
-508 SSYIKNCVVKAT
+508 IKDCIVKAT
-520 ITTSADWAGGFV
+520 ITTSADCAGGFV

-557 SSDDRRRAGGF
+557 SSDDSRRAGGF
-568 CGYGYGYS
+568 CGYGYGDS
-576 YFENCLENGTYTNV
+576 YFENCLENGSYTNI
-590 TYMNPRNAHGIFFND
+590 TYMNPRNAYGIFSND

-617 VNDKYITKEYGC
+617 VNDKYIVKEYGC

-650 QFYQSVWITGLNE
+650 QFYQSVWITGLND

-728 FCVMDGENLDGYVFN
+728 FCVMEGENLDGYVFN

-750 KVYLINDERDLERL
+750 KVYLINNERDLERL
-764 AAYVNSGHDATG
+764 AAYVNSDHDATG
-776 KTFKQNA
+776 KTFKQTA

-792 SIGRYFEGTYK
+792 SIGGYFEGK
-803 YFKGTYDGN
+803 SKCFKGTYDGN
-812 NKTISN
+812 NKKISK
-818 LTVNAPNSNYQG
+818 LTVTASNSNYQG

-843 TLANCNITGK
+843 TLADCNITGK
-853 QYTGGIVGYASTSTA
+853 QYTGGIVGCALSSTT
-868 IENCHVRGNIS
+868 IENCHVNGNIN
-879 ATESDASGHG
+879 ATASDAGGHG
-889 GIAGSATTTSITN
+889 GIVGSATATSITN

-956 RSNKFKYCL
+956 SSNKFKYCL

-981 QNDSPRDFDHC
+981 QNSSPRDFDHC

-1007 GSNNYTGYGEVAY
+1007 GSNNYTGHGEVAY
-1020 VVTLGENIS
+1020 VVTTGEHIN
-1029 KIEFAEQTVI
+1029 KIDIAEGTVV
-1039 TSALSGKKYYAKGD
+1039 TSAISGKKYCTKGD

-1060 NQTDVTFV
+1060 DQTDVTFV

-1165 TIKGINNYKGTQTKT
+1165 TIKGINSYKGTQTKT

-1228 SADITLTNEHTAIG
+1228 SADITLSHEHTAIG

-1247 SFRGVYDGDNKVIKG
+1247 SFRGVYDGDNNVIKG
-1262 LLINQPEATYQGLF
+1262 LLINQPKAIYQGLF
-1276 GRAKN
+1276 GRAN
-1281 ATITNVIIE
+1281 QATITNVIIE
-1290 NCDITAKKYV
+1290 NCDITAKKDV

-1307 GETTISNCKVSGAI
+1307 SETTVSNCKVSGAI

-1336 GYISDKPI
+1336 GSIYDKPI

-1358 KSQYYGGIVGEVSWT
+1358 KSQYYGGIVGEGSWT
-1373 NITDCFNAGIVEGTL
+1373 IITDCFNAGIVEGTL

-1485 KISNAGVKE
+1485 KISNAGVKG

-1525 IAAIED
+1525 IADIED

-1537 EQHPT
+1537 EQHPS
-1542 PVVTLNSN
+1542 PVVTLSSN
-1550 VLEAGSNYQVT
+1550 VLEAGANYQVT

-1567 NVGTYTITITG
+1567 NVGTYTITIEG
-1578 MGRYNG
+1578 VGRYSG
-1584 ILQKTFK
+1584 RLTKTFK

-1649 YTLTVTGKGNYT
+1649 YTLTVTGKGNYA
-1661 GTKEVSFNVYYST
+1661 GTREVPFNVYYPV
-1674 PTELS
+1674 PTNIS
-1679 CTNVT
+1679 CTNIA
-1684 ATTAIVTWKDTYAAK
+1684 ATTATVTWDKSAIVKK
-1699 WTVAYST
+1699 WIVEYST
-1706 DKTFESAA
+1706 DKTFESVER
-1714 HIDVENAKTVSLEN
+1714 IDVNESTATLAS

-1740 AVYGSQES
+1740 AVYGTDQES
-1748 DWSNVCSFEPT
+1748 DWSLVCSFEPT
-1759 TKLLIGSGNNTSES
+1759 TKLLVGSGDGTSRF
-1773 LPFHNW
+1773 LPFSNW
-1779 YHYNLTQQIYTAEEL
+1779 YHYGLTQQIYTAKEL
-1794 GKKAGTIM
+1794 GNKAGSIM
-1802 SLDFFKT
+1802 ALDFFRT
-1809 DDNKCD
+1809 DDNEC
-1815 NAIEIY
+1815 NNTIEIY
-1821 LVKTDKTKF
+1821 LVKTDKTAF
-1830 EGAKDWISVT
+1830 TNSSDWISVT
-1840 EADKVYDGKKLF
+1840 EAEKVYDGKMQF
-1852 ENNQWTTIELS
+1852 ESNQWTTIELT

-1876 IVYDKEVS
+1876 IVYDKNVS
-1884 GDSYGSGCNF
+1884 EDSYGDYRAF
-1894 RVYQGNDSQTLQY
+1894 RTFKGNDNQTLFF
-1907 RNDRTGPFTSEGNN
+1907 RSDREDPTIRPTVTGARSKE
-1921 AILTPSVSGNS
+1921 
-1932 LSSTKNQLR
+1932 KNQLR

-1954 IMSYASDNVLDFSN
+1954 IMSYASDNALDFSN
-1968 ISDLTAH
+1968 VSDLTAH
-1975 YASSFAATAN
+1975 YASGFAATAN
-1985 NAGVLTMKQT
+1985 NAGVLTMTQV

-2085 FTGDGTR
+2085 FTNDGTR

-2124 IKFNQ
+2124 VKFNQ